1 MGNKSIQKFFA
12 DQNSVIDL
20 SSLGNAKGA
29 KVSLSG
35 PDMNITTPRGSVI
48 IVNGALYSSIKG
60 NNLAV
65 KFKDKTIT
73 GAKILG
79 SVDLKDIQLERID
92 SSLVDS
98 AQVEKKGNG
107 KRRNKKEEEELKKQL
122 DDAENAKK
130 EADKAKEEAEK
141 AKEAAEKAL
150 NEAFEVQNSSKQI
163 EEMLQN
169 FLADN
174 VAKDNLAQQSDA
186 SQQNTQAKATQASKQ
201 NDAEKVLPQ
210 PINKNTSTGKSNS
223 SKNEE
228 NKLDAESVKEPLK
241 VTLALAAES
250 NSGSK
255 DDSITNFTKPQFV
268 GSTAP
273 NATVIIKINGIA
285 VGQAVADSL
294 GNFTFTAPETLTDGT
309 YNLEA
314 EAKTADG
321 SGSAKLVI
329 TIDSVTDKPT
339 FELSPESSVSG
350 HKGLTP
356 TLTPSIV
363 GTAEENA
370 KVDIYVDNKLVA
382 SVDVDKD
389 GNWSYEFK
397 DNELSEGE
405 NSIKVVAVDKAGN
418 KNETTDSIITDTIAP
433 EKPTIELDDSSDS
446 GIKNDN
452 ITNSTLPT
460 FIGVAEPGSTV
471 SIYLGLKHLGEVI
484 VAKDGTWS
492 YTLTTPL
499 KDGEYNITATA
510 TDIAG
515 HTSATANLP
524 FTIDTRISYF
534 SAEIETTNDS
544 GIVGDNVT
552 NNTRPTFTGKTEPN
566 AIISVINSETGE
578 EVIFK
583 ANDKG
588 EWTFNFTSDSVEG
601 INNLTFTVEDV
612 AGNKKDFSFSYVID
626 TIAPVPPTVS
636 LEDYVVL
643 PNGIILSGNDLP
655 ALVGTAEPKSTILLM
670 RDGKLYDSI
679 EVDSNG
685 TWNYQFSNKFLQG
698 AYDIEIISQDAAGNK
713 SSTVKYS
720 FTIQTEV
727 VPPKAELDAS
737 DDSGAKGDWITNKH
751 NALTLLGTADRFAT
765 VNILIDGKTIGVTTA
780 DADGN
785 WNFDISRNLS
795 DNVYKI
801 TVESIDPLGRT
812 SSVDYQLTIDSF
824 TPIPT
829 VMLHDSA
836 DSGVKGDMITKINT
850 PLFTGM
856 AEANAKVSIYVDGV
870 LSGEAI
876 AGDDGVWNFQFTT
889 ALSDGSHDVTVK
901 VEDIAGNTASSSA
914 YNFQI
919 VTQTQ
924 KPTIEL
930 VNDTGVD
937 NTDHIINEKNP
948 ALTGTAAPYS
958 TVKLYIDGALIAEV
972 RTNKDG
978 RWEYTLKAD
987 QGLVDGDHRITAS
1000 VEDIAGNIAHSDP
1013 FLISVDTAISI
1024 PIVSLSP
1031 DSDSGI
1037 SDDNL
1042 TNIVKPTLHLKDID
1056 PDIISVQVWDA
1067 MSDTQIGVATQQP
1080 DGSWAYTFTSDL
1092 TEGLHQVYVKV
1103 EDIAGNKANSAI
1115 FDFTIDTTVS
1125 TPVISLLS
1133 KDDTGVTGDNLTN
1146 INKPGF
1152 AISGVDADAHRVVVQ
1167 VMHNGVSEEI
1177 ELSHLN
1183 GSWLFIPGNTWADGS
1198 YTLTVKVE
1206 DKAGNTNYSAPLTVV
1221 IDTQIAIDG
1230 VELVND
1236 SGVKGDNMTNDDRPH
1251 FRVTVPTDVN
1261 EVRLSIDGGNSWV
1274 QATPGVAGSWEYI
1287 WPTDLADGQYT
1298 LTVEAT
1304 DKAGNT
1310 VTKTID
1316 FAVDTTLSV
1325 PVIVL
1330 DSADDTGIQGDN
1342 MTNSTQPTFALQ
1354 HIDDDAVRVTVSV
1367 EHGGVTTTFDATKG
1381 TGGWTFTPPTS
1392 WADGDY
1398 TLSVSVEDKAGNT
1411 SHSASLTVTV
1421 DTQIAINNIEL
1432 VNDSGIPDDNL
1443 TNNVRPHFQVTV
1455 PTDVNVVRLSIDGG
1469 KTWFNATQSAT
1480 PGVWDYIWPDDVAD
1494 GGYTLTVEATDEAGN
1509 KATQTLD
1516 FTIDTTLSVPTLSLD
1531 SADDSGIAGDN
1542 ITNVKTPGFTLNNID
1557 TDVSRVIVEVMHN
1570 GIKQEVPL
1578 VQTGGQWR
1586 FAPTSDWADGDYI
1599 LTVKVEDRAGNVKQS
1614 APLTVTVDTHIAID
1628 RIELVNDSGIP
1639 GDNLTNEARPHF
1651 QVTVPADVNGVR
1663 LSIDGGKTWFDATQS
1678 ATSGVWDYTWLTNV
1692 ANGPHTLMV
1701 EASDKA
1707 GNKTTQKL
1715 DFTIDTILSEPTIT
1729 LDSADDSAAGD
1740 NITNVKMPGF
1750 TLGNIDA
1757 DVTKVVV
1764 TVAHDGKNQQIEL
1777 IKNGGV
1783 WRFTPGAAWT
1793 DGDYTLTVKVE
1804 DKAGNTNYS
1813 APLTV
1818 TIDTQTSIDRIELL
1832 NDTGIVGDNLTNEA
1846 RPQFHITVPTDVN
1859 SVQLSLDG
1867 GINWVNATL
1876 TSDGVWEYI
1885 WPTDLVEN
1893 TYTLTVKATDVA
1905 GNTATE
1911 TLNFIIDTTLSTPTI
1926 TLDSADDSG
1935 TANDNKTNVKTPGF
1949 IIGGIDSDVT
1959 QVVVQVMRD
1968 GHSEEV
1974 ELTQTNG
1981 QWRFV
1986 PGSAWTDGDYT
1997 LTVTVKDEAGNIR
2010 HSAPLTVTIDTQITI
2025 DHIELVNDSG
2035 IPDDNLT
2042 NNVRPHFQVTVP
2054 TDVNVVRLSIDGGK
2068 TWFNATQSAT
2078 PGVWDY
2084 TWLADVGEGKHTLT
2098 VEATDKA
2105 GNKTTQQLDFIIDT
2119 LLSEPTIVLD
2129 NTDDSGTKGDHL
2141 TNVNKPTFLLGNI
2154 DADARYV
2161 TVEVQHGGTK
2171 EVLTATKDAT
2181 GNWSVTPTG
2190 TWADGDYTLTVRVED
2205 EAGNEKHSASLTVT
2219 VDTQI
2224 TIDVIEL
2231 VNDNGI
2237 PGDNMTNDAHPQF
2250 RVTVPGDVNEV
2261 SLSIDGGV
2269 TWVKATQSATP
2280 GVWNYT
2286 WPGTVPDGDY
2296 TLNVKATD
2304 NAGNTVTETLHF
2316 TIDTTLSTPVIV
2328 LDSADDSGVHG
2339 DNMTNHTQ
2347 PTFAL
2352 QHIDDDAV
2360 RVTVSVE
2367 HGGVTTTFDATKDAG
2382 GWTFTPTGAWADG
2395 DYTLSVS
2402 VEDKAGN
2409 TSHSASLTV
2418 TVDTQIAINNIELVN
2433 DSGIPDDNLTNNVR
2447 PHFQVTVPTDVN
2459 VVRLSIDGGKT
2470 WFNATQ
2476 SATPG
2481 VWDYIWPD
2489 DVADGGYTLT
2499 VEATDE
2505 AGNKATQTLDFT
2517 IDTTLSVPTLSLDS
2531 ADDSGIAGDNITN
2544 VKTPGFTLNNID
2556 TDVSRVIVEVMHNG
2570 IKQEVPL
2577 VQTGGQW
2584 RFAPTSDWADGDYIL
2599 TVKVEDRAG
2608 NVKQSAPLTVTVDT
2622 HIAIDRIE
2630 LVNDSGI
2637 PGDNLTNEARPH
2649 FQVTVPADVNGV
2661 RLSIDGGKTW
2671 FDATQS
2677 ATSGV
2682 WDYTWLTN
2690 VANGPHTLMVE
2701 ASDKAGN
2708 KTTQKLDF
2716 TIDTILSE
2724 PTITL
2729 DSADDSAAGDNITNV
2744 KMPGFTLGN
2753 IDADVTKVV
2762 VTVAHDGKNQQIEL
2776 IKNGGVWRFTP
2787 GAAWTDGDYTLTV
2800 KVEDKAGNTNYSAP
2814 LTVTIDTQTS
2824 IDRIELLNDT
2834 GIVGDN
2840 LTNEARPQ
2848 FHITVPTDV
2857 NSVQLSLDG
2866 GINWVNA
2873 TLTSDGVWE
2882 YIWPTDLVENTYT
2895 LTVKATD
2902 VAGNTATETL
2912 NFIIDTTLSTPTITL
2927 DSADDSG
2934 TANDNKTNVK
2944 TPGFIIGG
2952 IDSDVTQVV
2961 VQVMRDGHSEEVEL
2975 TQTNGQWRFVPGS
2988 AWTDGDYTLTVTVKD
3003 EAGNIRHSAPLTVTI
3018 DTQITIDHIEL
3029 VNDSGIP
3036 DDNLTNNVR
3045 PHFQVTV
3052 PTDVNVVRLSI
3063 DGGKTWFNATQSATP
3078 GVWDYTWLAD
3088 VGEGKH
3094 TLTVEATDKAG
3105 NKTTQQ
3111 LDFIIDTLLSEP
3123 TIVLDNTDDSG
3134 TKGDNLTN
3142 VNKPTFLLGNIDADA
3157 RYVTVEVQH
3166 GGTKEVLTATK
3177 GATGIWS
3184 VTPTGT
3190 WADGDYTLTVRVEDD
3205 AGNVKY
3211 SAPLTVTVDTQ
3222 ITIDVIEL
3230 VNDNGIPGDNLTND
3244 VRPHFRVTVPGDVN
3258 EVRLSI
3264 DGGNTWVRA
3273 TQGTAGIWD
3282 YTWPKD
3288 VTDGLHT
3295 LTVEAT
3301 DKAGNKTTQTLD
3313 FTIDTRLSTPTI
3325 AMDSRDD
3332 TGAIGDHITSVKRP
3346 GFTIGNIDA
3355 DAHSVILRI
3364 TQGGNSQE
3372 VTLTQV
3378 GGQWRFT
3385 PDADWA
3391 DGSYTLTVEVTD
3403 NAGNVRQST
3412 PLVVTV
3418 DTQTSITDITLVNDH
3433 GVPDD
3438 NLTNSTRPQFEI
3450 TVPADVNSVQLSID
3464 GGANWVSAT
3473 QGIEGVWGY
3482 TWPTDMGDGKHTLT
3496 VMVTDRAGNTAT
3508 QTLEF
3513 FIDTRLSTPTI
3524 ALDST
3529 DDTGTPGD
3537 DMTNRTRPTFILQNI
3552 DSDVINV
3559 TVSVTHNGTTTSF
3572 TATQGAGGWSFT
3584 PPAPWGDGDYT
3595 LTVTVEDRAGNT
3607 RPSTP
3612 LTVTVDTQ
3620 IAIDRIE
3627 LVNDSGVPGDN
3638 VTKHVR
3644 PQFQISVPDDV
3655 EKVLLSIDGGTTWVT
3670 AIKSSTAGI
3679 WDYTWPTDMP
3689 EGQHTLTVEVTDG
3702 AGNKMTETL
3711 NFTIDITLLTPT
3723 IELAPDQD
3731 TGQNKNDNL
3740 TSVTQPVFVL
3750 GSIDKDVRH
3759 VELSIEHNGTFK
3771 TVVLTESADG
3781 WRYRPDSALAD
3792 GSYTFTVTVTDVAG
3806 NQQTSAPLKV
3816 TIDGTLTTPVIE
3828 LAAGEDSGTVGD
3840 RLTNHDRPVFDIHQV
3855 DSDVTRVMVKV
3866 TYNGKTHEEAAVFTN
3881 GQWRFTPSASWAD
3894 GSYQLAVVVE
3904 DLAGNVKESAP
3915 FEVRIDTTTTIN
3927 NIVLLN
3933 DTGVQNDQLT
3943 NVAKPSFRIDVPG
3956 DVVQVRVTLDGGA
3969 NWNVIR
3975 KNADG
3980 QWIFDSPNTLVDGTY
3995 TLRVEATDEAGNIAN
4010 KDLVFNID
4018 TNIQVPTIA
4027 LDAGQDTGAN
4037 TADNITNI
4045 SRPTFTIGNVD
4056 PDVIKVV
4063 VTIDGHDYNATKVG
4077 AGWQF
4082 TPGNAIPDGSY
4093 NITVTV
4099 EDKAGNTATSKPLP
4113 VVIDT
4118 TAEIESVTLV
4128 TDSGDSDV
4136 DNITKVDKPQFSI
4149 VTADDITHVR
4159 VKIDNAANWIELTKG
4174 GDGRWIFNVG
4184 SALPDGQH
4192 TLLVDVTD
4200 IAGNVAQETLQFT
4213 IDTTLRE
4220 PTIVLDPTHDTGDDT
4235 NDNLTRI
4242 NKPVFIIGNVDNDVS
4257 HIVVHIDGRDY
4268 TIENTGGNLTFTPDQ
4283 PLSDGQHTIS
4293 VTVTDIAGNTKTSA
4307 ELRIEI
4313 DTQVQ
4318 IDSVTLTTDSG
4329 VNDHDNVTNAT
4340 RPSFEIATPDDVTS
4354 VLVSFDGVNWT
4365 PISKNAAGQWEFTAG
4380 SALPDGH
4387 YTLHVQAT
4395 DRAGNTAN
4403 STLGFTVDT
4412 QIDGLSVVML
4422 DDAGKDSTDGITNIT
4437 SPRFEISA
4445 REPLQSVTVILNGKS
4460 STLTQGAGNKWL
4472 FTPDTP
4478 LVDGTY
4484 KIEIVAEDI
4493 AGNKISKEVSFTID
4507 TIVSDPSIDLLDADD
4522 TGESAVDNIT
4532 SVTTPRFVIGNVP
4545 ADIDTVVIRIN
4556 GVSYSVT
4563 ANGNNLWEFQ
4573 VPVALNDG
4581 VYEAVVVFRDI
4592 AGNTSE
4598 TKLPFTIDT
4607 TTSVSVRMEPASDT
4621 GNSNSDNL
4629 TNKQNPKFE
4638 GTAEP
4643 NAKLVI
4649 TIVDDKSGREVLK
4662 QTITVGADGNWSV
4675 TPNILPD
4682 GMYTINVVATDVA
4695 GNTAQTQERFTID
4708 TVTIDPT
4715 IRLSDPSIDDQH
4727 EATSLRPE
4735 FKGFAEAFSTI
4746 MIQWDGKVVGS
4757 ANANANGEWS
4767 WTPPSVLA
4775 PGSYVVSIVAKDKA
4789 GNESSQVDFPV
4800 VIPVIDVTP
4809 PTIKLSEESDSGA
4822 LGDFTTNNKT
4832 PTLIGST
4839 LPNTIVSIYVD
4850 GVKVGEATADTAG
4863 RYTFQLSEMKDG
4875 HYVVQVG
4882 IVNPRDNSELRSTA
4896 VDVTIDTEVAELVWN
4911 ISGMHEG
4918 GYINTVTPE
4927 IGGTSEPNSK
4937 ITIFVNGVEKA
4948 IAYTTG
4954 AGHWGVVLPALG
4966 NDGNYELTFKVEDVA
4981 GNIREFGPQ
4990 NVILDTVI
4998 SPLTV
5003 VLREADDSGKVGD
5016 WITNKSHVTIDGTA
5030 EAGSTLTIRNPQG
5043 VVIATLVVGND
5054 GRWSAELDLREGSNA
5069 FVVVSED
5076 KAGNSQQK
5084 EILIEHDTQIEISD
5098 ISLSRDTNSGDKY
5111 DLITNN
5117 KSPVLVA
5124 MTDPGATVQVYING
5138 VLQGTVEASSSGNIS
5153 YTMPANSADG
5163 EYQVQFVATD
5173 TAGNRVESAITTVTI
5188 DSQIAVFD
5196 IDEDSLPALSNN
5208 RALSVSG
5215 VGEAGSQVS
5224 IFVDGKLVNVVMVEA
5239 DGTWRAPILLQDDGT
5254 FNIHF
5259 SITDV
5264 AGNTEVSKDYSVD
5277 VDSSTDFP
5285 TLNLEDAS
5293 NSGSLD
5299 DLITNHN
5306 KPVLVG
5312 TAEAGATIHI
5322 YVDEKIVA
5330 NVLVLEDGTWS
5341 YQFDNALKDGEYSI
5355 RVVAEDPAGNTA
5367 ESPRLLVTIDTS
5379 TFIDNPAMV
5388 AGSDNGIF
5396 SNDSITSQT
5405 RPTFSI
5411 FGEMNQSVQIFIDGV
5426 LVDTITVTD
5435 RNQVYRPES
5444 PLGDGSHSIYY
5455 VITDKA
5461 GNTATSKTLN
5471 FTIDTFNTTPVA
5483 IDSIGG
5489 QTLAEMTGS
5498 DGKIYITDTTRN
5510 LLFSGSAEPNSKIE
5524 IIINGLNVG
5533 EVWVNEKGHWQM
5545 PVNPLYFTE
5554 GQLDITVKSTD
5565 RAGNVN
5571 QEKYSIW
5578 VDTHIKVFTS
5588 ELDDNKSS
5596 SKTEWWSNSDL
5607 ITMRG
5612 TGEIGATVSLIVA
5625 GVTLA
5630 TAVVAATGRWELS
5643 TDKLPEGTYDISL
5656 VIEDSAGNRWEDVR
5670 EIFIDRTPPNAPVV
5684 TYSDIVNDLIIM
5696 QGTAEAKSQLII
5708 TDSEGNTY
5716 TLTVPDNGKWS
5727 MAIPYPSEGKFT
5739 ITSVDAIGNR
5749 SDDVPLD
5756 IMKEVP
5762 VISLSPDSDSGTVG
5776 DNITRDK
5783 QPTFIIGNL
5792 ESDVVVVQV
5801 DINGT
5806 VYNAEK
5812 NADGVWFF
5820 TPGTPLADGSY
5831 TISVIASDAAGNQ
5844 KNSLPITV
5852 TIDSTLTV
5860 PEIALAAG
5868 EDNGASDSDNVTNHT
5883 QPKFTLQHIDADVT
5897 GVTVNV
5903 THNGVTD
5910 IYQAT
5915 QGADGWTFTPPAAWN
5930 DGNYT
5935 LSVTVVDRAG
5945 NSQQSASLAV
5955 TVDST
5960 VTVTADS
5967 QHDDASDDATAT
5979 AVTPPESETVN
5990 AESATHLRT
5999 EPSAA
6004 EESVVKV
6011 TAYSI
6016 TLLNADS
6023 GDEID
6028 RSISQTPS
6036 FEISVPENIVNVS
6049 IMFEGEEFTL
6059 PITNQKAIFEVP
6071 LSLEDGEYTMDVK
6084 FIDKDN
6090 DFLIKEKTFSVDH
6103 SSADIV
6109 NAMNVRG
6116 KTEDDINDSPSTS
6129 SVGHNNNGAIDVFA
6143 VNEVTLPVDNQEEH
6157 A

>member
-35 PDMNITTPRGSVI
+35 PDMNITTPHGSVI

-186 SQQNTQAKATQASKQ
+186 SQQNTQAKVTQASKQ

-534 SAEIETTNDS
+534 SAEIETTDDS

-601 INNLTFTVEDV
+601 VNNLTFTVEDV

-626 TIAPVPPTVS
+626 TVAPVPPTVS
-636 LEDYVVL
+636 LEDFVVL

-1037 SDDNL
+1037 ADDNL

-1103 EDIAGNKANSAI
+1103 EDIAGNKANSAV

-1381 TGGWTFTPPTS
+1381 TGGWSFTPTGA

-1432 VNDSGIPDDNL
+1432 VNDSGIPNDNL

-1480 PGVWDYIWPDDVAD
+1480 PGAWDYIWPDDVAD
-1494 GGYTLTVEATDEAGN
+1494 GGYTLTVEATDKAGN
-1509 KATQTLD
+1509 KTTQELD

-2129 NTDDSGTKGDHL
+2129 STDDSGTKGDNL

-2231 VNDNGI
+2231 VNGNGI

-2316 TIDTTLSTPVIV
+2316 TIDTTLSVPVIV
-2328 LDSADDSGVHG
+2328 LNSADDTGVQG
-2339 DNMTNHTQ
+2339 DNMTNSTQ

-2367 HGGVTTTFDATKDAG
+2367 HGGVTTTFDATKGVG
-2382 GWTFTPTGAWADG
+2382 GWSFTPTGAWADG

-2447 PHFQVTVPTDVN
+2447 PHFQVKVPTDVN
-2459 VVRLSIDGGKT
+2459 
-2470 WFNATQ
+2470 
-2476 SATPG
+2476 
-2481 VWDYIWPD
+2481 
-2489 DVADGGYTLT
+2489 
-2499 VEATDE
+2499 E
-2505 AGNKATQTLDFT
+2505 
-2517 IDTTLSVPTLSLDS
+2517 
-2531 ADDSGIAGDNITN
+2531 
-2544 VKTPGFTLNNID
+2544 
-2556 TDVSRVIVEVMHNG
+2556 
-2570 IKQEVPL
+2570 
-2577 VQTGGQW
+2577 
-2584 RFAPTSDWADGDYIL
+2584 
-2599 TVKVEDRAG
+2599 
-2608 NVKQSAPLTVTVDT
+2608 
-2622 HIAIDRIE
+2622 
-2630 LVNDSGI
+2630 
-2637 PGDNLTNEARPH
+2637 
-2649 FQVTVPADVNGV
+2649 
-2661 RLSIDGGKTW
+2661 
-2671 FDATQS
+2671 
-2677 ATSGV
+2677 
-2682 WDYTWLTN
+2682 
-2690 VANGPHTLMVE
+2690 
-2701 ASDKAGN
+2701 
-2708 KTTQKLDF
+2708 
-2716 TIDTILSE
+2716 
-2724 PTITL
+2724 
-2729 DSADDSAAGDNITNV
+2729 
-2744 KMPGFTLGN
+2744 
-2753 IDADVTKVV
+2753 
-2762 VTVAHDGKNQQIEL
+2762 
-2776 IKNGGVWRFTP
+2776 
-2787 GAAWTDGDYTLTV
+2787 
-2800 KVEDKAGNTNYSAP
+2800 
-2814 LTVTIDTQTS
+2814 
-2824 IDRIELLNDT
+2824 
-2834 GIVGDN
+2834 
-2840 LTNEARPQ
+2840 
-2848 FHITVPTDV
+2848 
-2857 NSVQLSLDG
+2857 
-2866 GINWVNA
+2866 
-2873 TLTSDGVWE
+2873 
-2882 YIWPTDLVENTYT
+2882 
-2895 LTVKATD
+2895 
-2902 VAGNTATETL
+2902 
-2912 NFIIDTTLSTPTITL
+2912 
-2927 DSADDSG
+2927 
-2934 TANDNKTNVK
+2934 
-2944 TPGFIIGG
+2944 
-2952 IDSDVTQVV
+2952 
-2961 VQVMRDGHSEEVEL
+2961 
-2975 TQTNGQWRFVPGS
+2975 
-2988 AWTDGDYTLTVTVKD
+2988 
-3003 EAGNIRHSAPLTVTI
+3003 
-3018 DTQITIDHIEL
+3018 
-3029 VNDSGIP
+3029 
-3036 DDNLTNNVR
+3036 
-3045 PHFQVTV
+3045 
-3052 PTDVNVVRLSI
+3052 VRLSI

-3105 NKTTQQ
+3105 NQTTQK
-3111 LDFIIDTLLSEP
+3111 LDFIIDTMLSEP
-3123 TIVLDNTDDSG
+3123 TIVLDSTDDSG

-3142 VNKPTFLLGNIDADA
+3142 ANKPTFILGNIDADA
-3157 RYVTVEVQH
+3157 RYVTVEVQY

-3325 AMDSRDD
+3325 TMDSRDD

-3346 GFTIGNIDA
+3346 GFTIGNIDS
-3355 DAHSVILRI
+3355 DAQSVILRI

-3412 PLVVTV
+3412 PLIVTV

-3464 GGANWVSAT
+3464 GGANWVSAA

-3620 IAIDRIE
+3620 IAIDHIE

-3711 NFTIDITLLTPT
+3711 NFTIDITLMTPT

-3840 RLTNHDRPVFDIHQV
+3840 RLTNHDRPVFDIRQV

-4307 ELRIEI
+4307 ELKIEI

-4532 SVTTPRFVIGNVP
+4532 SVTKPRFVIGNVP

-4556 GVSYSVT
+4556 GVSYPVT

-4896 VDVTIDTEVAELVWN
+4896 VDLTIDTEVAELVWN

-5285 TLNLEDAS
+5285 TLNLEDES

-5299 DLITNHN
+5299 DLITSHN

-5379 TFIDNPAMV
+5379 TFIDNPVMM

-5405 RPTFSI
+5405 RPAFSI
-5411 FGEMNQSVQIFIDGV
+5411 YGEMNQSVQIFIDGV

-5471 FTIDTFNTTPVA
+5471 FTIDTLNTTPVA

-5533 EVWVNEKGHWQM
+5533 EVWVNDKGHWQM

-5578 VDTHIKVFTS
+5578 VDTHIQVFTS

-5596 SKTEWWSNSDL
+5596 SKTDWWSNSST

-5612 TGEIGATVSLIVA
+5612 MGEIGATVSLIVA

-5630 TAVVAATGRWELS
+5630 TAVVAANGQWELS
-5643 TDKLPEGTYDISL
+5643 TDQLPEGKYDITLS
-5656 VIEDSAGNRWEDVR
+5656 IEDNAGNRKEEVH

-5708 TDSEGNTY
+5708 TDSNGNTY

-5930 DGNYT
+5930 DGTYT

-5967 QHDDASDDATAT
+5967 QHNDASDDATAT

-5999 EPSAA
+5999 VPSVA
-6004 EESVVKV
+6004 EESVVKE

-6049 IMFEGEEFTL
+6049 VMFEGEEFTL

-6084 FIDKDN
+6084 FIDKDD

-6109 NAMNVRG
+6109 NAMNARG
-6116 KTEDDINDSPSTS
+6116 KAEDDINDSPSTS

>member
-273 NATVIIKINGIA
+273 NATVIIKVNGIA

-418 KNETTDSIITDTIAP
+418 KNETTDSIITDTIPP

-1037 SDDNL
+1037 ADDNL

-1103 EDIAGNKANSAI
+1103 EDIAGNKANSAV

-1542 ITNVKTPGFTLNNID
+1542 ITSVKTPGFTLNNID

-1639 GDNLTNEARPHF
+1639 DDNLTNEARPHF

-1701 EASDKA
+1701 EA
-1707 GNKTTQKL
+1707 T
-1715 DFTIDTILSEPTIT
+1715 
-1729 LDSADDSAAGD
+1729 
-1740 NITNVKMPGF
+1740 
-1750 TLGNIDA
+1750 
-1757 DVTKVVV
+1757 
-1764 TVAHDGKNQQIEL
+1764 
-1777 IKNGGV
+1777 
-1783 WRFTPGAAWT
+1783 
-1793 DGDYTLTVKVE
+1793 
-1804 DKAGNTNYS
+1804 
-1813 APLTV
+1813 
-1818 TIDTQTSIDRIELL
+1818 
-1832 NDTGIVGDNLTNEA
+1832 
-1846 RPQFHITVPTDVN
+1846 
-1859 SVQLSLDG
+1859 
-1867 GINWVNATL
+1867 
-1876 TSDGVWEYI
+1876 
-1885 WPTDLVEN
+1885 
-1893 TYTLTVKATDVA
+1893 
-1905 GNTATE
+1905 
-1911 TLNFIIDTTLSTPTI
+1911 
-1926 TLDSADDSG
+1926 
-1935 TANDNKTNVKTPGF
+1935 
-1949 IIGGIDSDVT
+1949 
-1959 QVVVQVMRD
+1959 
-1968 GHSEEV
+1968 
-1974 ELTQTNG
+1974 
-1981 QWRFV
+1981 
-1986 PGSAWTDGDYT
+1986 
-1997 LTVTVKDEAGNIR
+1997 
-2010 HSAPLTVTIDTQITI
+2010 
-2025 DHIELVNDSG
+2025 
-2035 IPDDNLT
+2035 
-2042 NNVRPHFQVTVP
+2042 
-2054 TDVNVVRLSIDGGK
+2054 
-2068 TWFNATQSAT
+2068 
-2078 PGVWDY
+2078 
-2084 TWLADVGEGKHTLT
+2084 
-2098 VEATDKA
+2098 
-2105 GNKTTQQLDFIIDT
+2105 
-2119 LLSEPTIVLD
+2119 
-2129 NTDDSGTKGDHL
+2129 
-2141 TNVNKPTFLLGNI
+2141 
-2154 DADARYV
+2154 
-2161 TVEVQHGGTK
+2161 
-2171 EVLTATKDAT
+2171 
-2181 GNWSVTPTG
+2181 
-2190 TWADGDYTLTVRVED
+2190 
-2205 EAGNEKHSASLTVT
+2205 
-2219 VDTQI
+2219 
-2224 TIDVIEL
+2224 
-2231 VNDNGI
+2231 
-2237 PGDNMTNDAHPQF
+2237 
-2250 RVTVPGDVNEV
+2250 
-2261 SLSIDGGV
+2261 
-2269 TWVKATQSATP
+2269 
-2280 GVWNYT
+2280 
-2286 WPGTVPDGDY
+2286 
-2296 TLNVKATD
+2296 
-2304 NAGNTVTETLHF
+2304 
-2316 TIDTTLSTPVIV
+2316 
-2328 LDSADDSGVHG
+2328 
-2339 DNMTNHTQ
+2339 
-2347 PTFAL
+2347 
-2352 QHIDDDAV
+2352 
-2360 RVTVSVE
+2360 
-2367 HGGVTTTFDATKDAG
+2367 
-2382 GWTFTPTGAWADG
+2382 
-2395 DYTLSVS
+2395 
-2402 VEDKAGN
+2402 
-2409 TSHSASLTV
+2409 
-2418 TVDTQIAINNIELVN
+2418 
-2433 DSGIPDDNLTNNVR
+2433 
-2447 PHFQVTVPTDVN
+2447 
-2459 VVRLSIDGGKT
+2459 
-2470 WFNATQ
+2470 
-2476 SATPG
+2476 
-2481 VWDYIWPD
+2481 
-2489 DVADGGYTLT
+2489 
-2499 VEATDE
+2499 
-2505 AGNKATQTLDFT
+2505 
-2517 IDTTLSVPTLSLDS
+2517 
-2531 ADDSGIAGDNITN
+2531 
-2544 VKTPGFTLNNID
+2544 
-2556 TDVSRVIVEVMHNG
+2556 
-2570 IKQEVPL
+2570 
-2577 VQTGGQW
+2577 
-2584 RFAPTSDWADGDYIL
+2584 
-2599 TVKVEDRAG
+2599 
-2608 NVKQSAPLTVTVDT
+2608 
-2622 HIAIDRIE
+2622 
-2630 LVNDSGI
+2630 
-2637 PGDNLTNEARPH
+2637 
-2649 FQVTVPADVNGV
+2649 
-2661 RLSIDGGKTW
+2661 
-2671 FDATQS
+2671 
-2677 ATSGV
+2677 
-2682 WDYTWLTN
+2682 
-2690 VANGPHTLMVE
+2690 
-2701 ASDKAGN
+2701 DKAGN

-3177 GATGIWS
+3177 DATGNWSVTPTGTWADGDYTLTVRVEDDAGNVKYSASLTVTVDTQITIDVIELVNDSGTKGDNLTNDANPHFRITVPGDVNEVSLSIDGGVTWVKAMQSATPGVWNYTWPKTVADGDYTLTVKATDNAGNTVTRTLDFTIDTTLSTPVIVLDSADDSGVHGDNMTNHTQPTFALQHIDDDAVRVTVSVEHGGVTTTFDATKDAGGWTFTPTGAWADGDYTLSVSVEDKAGNTSHSASLTVTVDTQIAINNIELVNDSGIPNDNLTNNVRPHFQVTVPTDVNVVRLSIDGGKTWFNATQSATPGVWDYTWLADVGEGKHTLTVEATDKAGNQTTQKLDFIIDTLLSEPTIVLDSTDDSGTKGDNLTNANKPTFILGNIDADARYVTVEVQYGGTKEVLTATKGATGIWS

-3325 AMDSRDD
+3325 TMDSRDD

-3346 GFTIGNIDA
+3346 GFTIGNIDS
-3355 DAHSVILRI
+3355 DAQSVILRI

-3412 PLVVTV
+3412 PLIVTV

-3464 GGANWVSAT
+3464 GGANWVSAA

-3529 DDTGTPGD
+3529 DDTGTLGD

-3620 IAIDRIE
+3620 IAIDHIE

-3711 NFTIDITLLTPT
+3711 NFTIDITLMTPT

-3840 RLTNHDRPVFDIHQV
+3840 RLTNHDRPVFDIRQV

-3881 GQWRFTPSASWAD
+3881 GQWRFAPSASWAD

-4556 GVSYSVT
+4556 GVSYPVT

-5264 AGNTEVSKDYSVD
+5264 AGNTEVSKNYSVD

-5565 RAGNVN
+5565 RGGNVN

-5999 EPSAA
+5999 VPSAA
-6004 EESVVKV
+6004 EESVVKE

-6049 IMFEGEEFTL
+6049 VMFEGEEFTL

-6084 FIDKDN
+6084 FIDKDD

-6109 NAMNVRG
+6109 NAMNARG

>member
-418 KNETTDSIITDTIAP
+418 KNETTDSIITDTIPP

-958 TVKLYIDGALIAEV
+958 TVKLYVDGALIAEV

-1067 MSDTQIGVATQQP
+1067 ASDTQIGVATQQP

-1103 EDIAGNKANSAI
+1103 EDIAGNKANSAV

-1206 DKAGNTNYSAPLTVV
+1206 DKAGNTSYSAPLTVV

-1381 TGGWTFTPPTS
+1381 TGGWSFTPTGA

-1432 VNDSGIPDDNL
+1432 VNDSGIPNDNL

-1480 PGVWDYIWPDDVAD
+1480 PGAWDYIWPDDVAD
-1494 GGYTLTVEATDEAGN
+1494 GGYTLTVEATDKAGN
-1509 KATQTLD
+1509 KTTQELD

-1639 GDNLTNEARPHF
+1639 DDNLTNEARPHF

-2129 NTDDSGTKGDHL
+2129 STDDSGTKGDNL

-2328 LDSADDSGVHG
+2328 LDSADDTGIQG
-2339 DNMTNHTQ
+2339 DNMTNRTQ

-2352 QHIDDDAV
+2352 QQIDDDAV

-2433 DSGIPDDNLTNNVR
+2433 DSGIPN
-2447 PHFQVTVPTDVN
+2447 
-2459 VVRLSIDGGKT
+2459 
-2470 WFNATQ
+2470 
-2476 SATPG
+2476 
-2481 VWDYIWPD
+2481 
-2489 DVADGGYTLT
+2489 
-2499 VEATDE
+2499 
-2505 AGNKATQTLDFT
+2505 
-2517 IDTTLSVPTLSLDS
+2517 
-2531 ADDSGIAGDNITN
+2531 
-2544 VKTPGFTLNNID
+2544 
-2556 TDVSRVIVEVMHNG
+2556 
-2570 IKQEVPL
+2570 
-2577 VQTGGQW
+2577 
-2584 RFAPTSDWADGDYIL
+2584 
-2599 TVKVEDRAG
+2599 
-2608 NVKQSAPLTVTVDT
+2608 
-2622 HIAIDRIE
+2622 
-2630 LVNDSGI
+2630 
-2637 PGDNLTNEARPH
+2637 
-2649 FQVTVPADVNGV
+2649 
-2661 RLSIDGGKTW
+2661 
-2671 FDATQS
+2671 
-2677 ATSGV
+2677 
-2682 WDYTWLTN
+2682 
-2690 VANGPHTLMVE
+2690 
-2701 ASDKAGN
+2701 
-2708 KTTQKLDF
+2708 
-2716 TIDTILSE
+2716 
-2724 PTITL
+2724 
-2729 DSADDSAAGDNITNV
+2729 
-2744 KMPGFTLGN
+2744 
-2753 IDADVTKVV
+2753 
-2762 VTVAHDGKNQQIEL
+2762 
-2776 IKNGGVWRFTP
+2776 
-2787 GAAWTDGDYTLTV
+2787 
-2800 KVEDKAGNTNYSAP
+2800 
-2814 LTVTIDTQTS
+2814 
-2824 IDRIELLNDT
+2824 
-2834 GIVGDN
+2834 
-2840 LTNEARPQ
+2840 
-2848 FHITVPTDV
+2848 
-2857 NSVQLSLDG
+2857 
-2866 GINWVNA
+2866 
-2873 TLTSDGVWE
+2873 
-2882 YIWPTDLVENTYT
+2882 
-2895 LTVKATD
+2895 
-2902 VAGNTATETL
+2902 
-2912 NFIIDTTLSTPTITL
+2912 
-2927 DSADDSG
+2927 
-2934 TANDNKTNVK
+2934 
-2944 TPGFIIGG
+2944 
-2952 IDSDVTQVV
+2952 
-2961 VQVMRDGHSEEVEL
+2961 
-2975 TQTNGQWRFVPGS
+2975 
-2988 AWTDGDYTLTVTVKD
+2988 
-3003 EAGNIRHSAPLTVTI
+3003 
-3018 DTQITIDHIEL
+3018 
-3029 VNDSGIP
+3029 
-3036 DDNLTNNVR
+3036 DNLTNNVR

-3105 NKTTQQ
+3105 NQTTQQ

-3142 VNKPTFLLGNIDADA
+3142 VNKPTFLLGNIDVDA
-3157 RYVTVEVQH
+3157 RYVTVEVLH

-3273 TQGTAGIWD
+3273 TQGTAGTWD

-3325 AMDSRDD
+3325 TMDSRDD

-3346 GFTIGNIDA
+3346 GFTIGNIDS

-3412 PLVVTV
+3412 PLIVTV

-3464 GGANWVSAT
+3464 GGANWVSAA

-3482 TWPTDMGDGKHTLT
+3482 TWPTDMGDGKHILT

-3620 IAIDRIE
+3620 IAIDHIE

-3689 EGQHTLTVEVTDG
+3689 EGQHTLIVEVTDG
-3702 AGNKMTETL
+3702 AGNKMTGTL
-3711 NFTIDITLLTPT
+3711 DFTIDITLLTPT

-3840 RLTNHDRPVFDIHQV
+3840 RLTNHDRPVFDIRQI

-3915 FEVRIDTTTTIN
+3915 LEVRIDTTTTIN

-4018 TNIQVPTIA
+4018 TNVQVPTIA

-4257 HIVVHIDGRDY
+4257 HIVVHLDGRDY
-4268 TIENTGGNLTFTPDQ
+4268 TIENKGGNLTFTPDQ

-4307 ELRIEI
+4307 ELQIEI

-4445 REPLQSVTVILNGKS
+4445 REQLQSVTVILNGKS

-4532 SVTTPRFVIGNVP
+4532 SVTKPRFVIGNVP

-4556 GVSYSVT
+4556 GVSYPVT

-4662 QTITVGADGNWSV
+4662 HTITVGADGNWSV

-5578 VDTHIKVFTS
+5578 VDTHIQVFTS

-5596 SKTEWWSNSDL
+5596 SKTDWWSNSST

-5612 TGEIGATVSLIVA
+5612 MGEIGATVSLIVA

-5630 TAVVAATGRWELS
+5630 TAVVAANGQWELS
-5643 TDKLPEGTYDISL
+5643 TDQLPEGKYDITLS
-5656 VIEDSAGNRWEDVR
+5656 IEDNAGNRKEEVH

-5708 TDSEGNTY
+5708 TDSNGNTY

-5967 QHDDASDDATAT
+5967 QHDDASDDATPT

-5990 AESATHLRT
+5990 AESDTHLRT
-5999 EPSAA
+5999 VSSAA
-6004 EESVVKV
+6004 EESVVKE

-6049 IMFEGEEFTL
+6049 VMFEGEEFTL

-6109 NAMNVRG
+6109 NAMNARG

>member
-1000 VEDIAGNIAHSDP
+1000 VEYIAGNIAHSDP

-2129 NTDDSGTKGDHL
+2129 STDDSGTKGDHL

-2418 TVDTQIAINNIELVN
+2418 TVDTQIAINN
-2433 DSGIPDDNLTNNVR
+2433 
-2447 PHFQVTVPTDVN
+2447 
-2459 VVRLSIDGGKT
+2459 
-2470 WFNATQ
+2470 
-2476 SATPG
+2476 
-2481 VWDYIWPD
+2481 
-2489 DVADGGYTLT
+2489 
-2499 VEATDE
+2499 
-2505 AGNKATQTLDFT
+2505 
-2517 IDTTLSVPTLSLDS
+2517 
-2531 ADDSGIAGDNITN
+2531 
-2544 VKTPGFTLNNID
+2544 
-2556 TDVSRVIVEVMHNG
+2556 
-2570 IKQEVPL
+2570 
-2577 VQTGGQW
+2577 
-2584 RFAPTSDWADGDYIL
+2584 
-2599 TVKVEDRAG
+2599 
-2608 NVKQSAPLTVTVDT
+2608 
-2622 HIAIDRIE
+2622 
-2630 LVNDSGI
+2630 
-2637 PGDNLTNEARPH
+2637 
-2649 FQVTVPADVNGV
+2649 
-2661 RLSIDGGKTW
+2661 
-2671 FDATQS
+2671 
-2677 ATSGV
+2677 
-2682 WDYTWLTN
+2682 
-2690 VANGPHTLMVE
+2690 
-2701 ASDKAGN
+2701 
-2708 KTTQKLDF
+2708 
-2716 TIDTILSE
+2716 
-2724 PTITL
+2724 
-2729 DSADDSAAGDNITNV
+2729 
-2744 KMPGFTLGN
+2744 
-2753 IDADVTKVV
+2753 
-2762 VTVAHDGKNQQIEL
+2762 
-2776 IKNGGVWRFTP
+2776 
-2787 GAAWTDGDYTLTV
+2787 
-2800 KVEDKAGNTNYSAP
+2800 
-2814 LTVTIDTQTS
+2814 
-2824 IDRIELLNDT
+2824 
-2834 GIVGDN
+2834 
-2840 LTNEARPQ
+2840 
-2848 FHITVPTDV
+2848 
-2857 NSVQLSLDG
+2857 
-2866 GINWVNA
+2866 
-2873 TLTSDGVWE
+2873 
-2882 YIWPTDLVENTYT
+2882 
-2895 LTVKATD
+2895 
-2902 VAGNTATETL
+2902 
-2912 NFIIDTTLSTPTITL
+2912 
-2927 DSADDSG
+2927 
-2934 TANDNKTNVK
+2934 
-2944 TPGFIIGG
+2944 
-2952 IDSDVTQVV
+2952 
-2961 VQVMRDGHSEEVEL
+2961 
-2975 TQTNGQWRFVPGS
+2975 
-2988 AWTDGDYTLTVTVKD
+2988 
-3003 EAGNIRHSAPLTVTI
+3003 
-3018 DTQITIDHIEL
+3018 IEL

-4556 GVSYSVT
+4556 GVSYPVT

>member
-122 DDAENAKK
+122 DEAENAKK

-150 NEAFEVQNSSKQI
+150 NEAFEVQNSSKQM
-163 EEMLQN
+163 EEMLQE

-446 GIKNDN
+446 GIKNDS

-534 SAEIETTNDS
+534 SAEIETTDDS

-601 INNLTFTVEDV
+601 VNNLTFTVEDV

-626 TIAPVPPTVS
+626 TVAPVPPTVS
-636 LEDYVVL
+636 LEDFVVL

-1037 SDDNL
+1037 ADDNL

-1103 EDIAGNKANSAI
+1103 EDIAGNKANSAV

-1183 GSWLFIPGNTWADGS
+1183 GSWLFTPGNTWADGS

-1381 TGGWTFTPPTS
+1381 TGGWSFTPTGA

-1432 VNDSGIPDDNL
+1432 VNDSGIPNDNL

-1480 PGVWDYIWPDDVAD
+1480 PGAWDYIWPDDVAD
-1494 GGYTLTVEATDEAGN
+1494 GGYTLTVEATDKAGN
-1509 KATQTLD
+1509 KTTQELD

-1557 TDVSRVIVEVMHN
+1557 TDVSRVTVEVMHN

-1678 ATSGVWDYTWLTNV
+1678 ATPGVWDYTWLTNV

-1715 DFTIDTILSEPTIT
+1715 DFIIDTMLSEPTIT

-2010 HSAPLTVTIDTQITI
+2010 HSAPLTVTIDTQIAI

-2042 NNVRPHFQVTVP
+2042 N
-2054 TDVNVVRLSIDGGK
+2054 
-2068 TWFNATQSAT
+2068 
-2078 PGVWDY
+2078 
-2084 TWLADVGEGKHTLT
+2084 
-2098 VEATDKA
+2098 EA
-2105 GNKTTQQLDFIIDT
+2105 
-2119 LLSEPTIVLD
+2119 
-2129 NTDDSGTKGDHL
+2129 
-2141 TNVNKPTFLLGNI
+2141 
-2154 DADARYV
+2154 
-2161 TVEVQHGGTK
+2161 
-2171 EVLTATKDAT
+2171 
-2181 GNWSVTPTG
+2181 
-2190 TWADGDYTLTVRVED
+2190 
-2205 EAGNEKHSASLTVT
+2205 
-2219 VDTQI
+2219 
-2224 TIDVIEL
+2224 
-2231 VNDNGI
+2231 
-2237 PGDNMTNDAHPQF
+2237 
-2250 RVTVPGDVNEV
+2250 
-2261 SLSIDGGV
+2261 
-2269 TWVKATQSATP
+2269 
-2280 GVWNYT
+2280 
-2286 WPGTVPDGDY
+2286 
-2296 TLNVKATD
+2296 
-2304 NAGNTVTETLHF
+2304 
-2316 TIDTTLSTPVIV
+2316 
-2328 LDSADDSGVHG
+2328 
-2339 DNMTNHTQ
+2339 
-2347 PTFAL
+2347 
-2352 QHIDDDAV
+2352 
-2360 RVTVSVE
+2360 
-2367 HGGVTTTFDATKDAG
+2367 
-2382 GWTFTPTGAWADG
+2382 
-2395 DYTLSVS
+2395 
-2402 VEDKAGN
+2402 
-2409 TSHSASLTV
+2409 
-2418 TVDTQIAINNIELVN
+2418 
-2433 DSGIPDDNLTNNVR
+2433 
-2447 PHFQVTVPTDVN
+2447 
-2459 VVRLSIDGGKT
+2459 
-2470 WFNATQ
+2470 
-2476 SATPG
+2476 
-2481 VWDYIWPD
+2481 
-2489 DVADGGYTLT
+2489 
-2499 VEATDE
+2499 
-2505 AGNKATQTLDFT
+2505 
-2517 IDTTLSVPTLSLDS
+2517 
-2531 ADDSGIAGDNITN
+2531 
-2544 VKTPGFTLNNID
+2544 
-2556 TDVSRVIVEVMHNG
+2556 
-2570 IKQEVPL
+2570 
-2577 VQTGGQW
+2577 
-2584 RFAPTSDWADGDYIL
+2584 
-2599 TVKVEDRAG
+2599 
-2608 NVKQSAPLTVTVDT
+2608 
-2622 HIAIDRIE
+2622 
-2630 LVNDSGI
+2630 
-2637 PGDNLTNEARPH
+2637 
-2649 FQVTVPADVNGV
+2649 
-2661 RLSIDGGKTW
+2661 
-2671 FDATQS
+2671 
-2677 ATSGV
+2677 
-2682 WDYTWLTN
+2682 
-2690 VANGPHTLMVE
+2690 
-2701 ASDKAGN
+2701 
-2708 KTTQKLDF
+2708 
-2716 TIDTILSE
+2716 
-2724 PTITL
+2724 
-2729 DSADDSAAGDNITNV
+2729 
-2744 KMPGFTLGN
+2744 
-2753 IDADVTKVV
+2753 
-2762 VTVAHDGKNQQIEL
+2762 
-2776 IKNGGVWRFTP
+2776 
-2787 GAAWTDGDYTLTV
+2787 
-2800 KVEDKAGNTNYSAP
+2800 
-2814 LTVTIDTQTS
+2814 
-2824 IDRIELLNDT
+2824 
-2834 GIVGDN
+2834 
-2840 LTNEARPQ
+2840 
-2848 FHITVPTDV
+2848 
-2857 NSVQLSLDG
+2857 
-2866 GINWVNA
+2866 
-2873 TLTSDGVWE
+2873 
-2882 YIWPTDLVENTYT
+2882 
-2895 LTVKATD
+2895 
-2902 VAGNTATETL
+2902 
-2912 NFIIDTTLSTPTITL
+2912 
-2927 DSADDSG
+2927 
-2934 TANDNKTNVK
+2934 
-2944 TPGFIIGG
+2944 
-2952 IDSDVTQVV
+2952 
-2961 VQVMRDGHSEEVEL
+2961 
-2975 TQTNGQWRFVPGS
+2975 
-2988 AWTDGDYTLTVTVKD
+2988 
-3003 EAGNIRHSAPLTVTI
+3003 
-3018 DTQITIDHIEL
+3018 
-3029 VNDSGIP
+3029 
-3036 DDNLTNNVR
+3036 R

-3177 GATGIWS
+3177 DATGNWSVTPTGTWADGDYTLTVRVEDEAGNEKHSASLTVTVDTQITIDAIELVNDNGIPGDNMTNDAHPQFRVTVPGDVNEVSLSIDGGVTWVKATQSATPGVWNYTWPGTVPDGDYTLNVKATDNAGNTVTETLHFTIDTTLSTPVIVLDSADDTGIQGDNMTNRTQPTFNLQHIDDDAVRVTVSVEHGGVTTTFDATKGVGGWTFTPPTSWGAGDYTLSVSVEDKAGNTSHSASLTVTVDTQIAINNIELVNDSGIPDDNLTNNVRPQFQVKVPTDVNEVRLSIDGGKTWFNATQSATPGVWDYTWLADVGEGKHTLTVEATDKAGNQTTQKLDFIIDTLLSEPTIVLDSTDDSGTKGDNLTNANKPTFLLGNIDADARYVTVEVQHGSTKEVLTATKGATGIWS

-3190 WADGDYTLTVRVEDD
+3190 WADGDYTLTVRVEDE

-3222 ITIDVIEL
+3222 ITIDAIEL

-3325 AMDSRDD
+3325 TMDSRDD

-3346 GFTIGNIDA
+3346 GFTIGNIDS
-3355 DAHSVILRI
+3355 DAQSVILRI

-3412 PLVVTV
+3412 PLIVTV

-3464 GGANWVSAT
+3464 GGANWVSAA

-3482 TWPTDMGDGKHTLT
+3482 TWPTDMGDGKHILT

-3620 IAIDRIE
+3620 IAIDHIE

-3689 EGQHTLTVEVTDG
+3689 EGQHTLIVEVTDG
-3702 AGNKMTETL
+3702 AGNKMTGTL
-3711 NFTIDITLLTPT
+3711 DFTIDITLLTPT

-3740 TSVTQPVFVL
+3740 TSVTQPIFVL

-3840 RLTNHDRPVFDIHQV
+3840 RLTNHDRPVFDIRQV

-3956 DVVQVRVTLDGGA
+3956 DVIQVRVTLDGGA

-3995 TLRVEATDEAGNIAN
+3995 TLRVEATDQAGNIAN

-4184 SALPDGQH
+4184 SALPDGKH

-4242 NKPVFIIGNVDNDVS
+4242 NKPVLIIGNVDNDVS

-4307 ELRIEI
+4307 ELQIEI

-4532 SVTTPRFVIGNVP
+4532 SVTKPRFVIGNVP

-4556 GVSYSVT
+4556 GVSYPVT

-4621 GNSNSDNL
+4621 GSSNSDNL

-4662 QTITVGADGNWSV
+4662 HTITVGADGNWSV

-4715 IRLSDPSIDDQH
+4715 IRLSDPSIDDQY

-4735 FKGFAEAFSTI
+4735 FKGLAEAFSTI

-4832 PTLIGST
+4832 PTLVGNT
-4839 LPNTIVSIYVD
+4839 LPNAIVSIYVD

-4966 NDGNYELTFKVEDVA
+4966 NDGNYVLTFKVEDVA

-5084 EILIEHDTQIEISD
+5084 DILIEHDTQIEISD

-5299 DLITNHN
+5299 DLITSHN

-5379 TFIDNPAMV
+5379 TFIDNPVMM

-5405 RPTFSI
+5405 RPAFSI
-5411 FGEMNQSVQIFIDGV
+5411 YGEMNQSVQIFIDGV

-5533 EVWVNEKGHWQM
+5533 EVWVNDKGHWQM

-5578 VDTHIKVFTS
+5578 VDTHIQVFTS

-5596 SKTEWWSNSDL
+5596 SKTDWWSNSST

-5612 TGEIGATVSLIVA
+5612 MGEIGATVSLIVA

-5630 TAVVAATGRWELS
+5630 TAVVAANGQWELS
-5643 TDKLPEGTYDISL
+5643 TDQLPEGKYDITLS
-5656 VIEDSAGNRWEDVR
+5656 IEDNAGNRKEEVH

-5708 TDSEGNTY
+5708 TDSNGNTY

-5756 IMKEVP
+5756 IMKETP

-5776 DNITRDK
+5776 DNITRDN

-5868 EDNGASDSDNVTNHT
+5868 EGNGASDSDNVTNHNHT

-5930 DGNYT
+5930 DGTYT

-5945 NSQQSASLAV
+5945 NSLQSASLEV

-5999 EPSAA
+5999 VPSAA
-6004 EESVVKV
+6004 EESVVKE

-6049 IMFEGEEFTL
+6049 VMFEGEEFTL

-6084 FIDKDN
+6084 FIDKDD

-6109 NAMNVRG
+6109 NAMNARG

>member
-35 PDMNITTPRGSVI
+35 PDMNITTPHGSVI

-122 DDAENAKK
+122 DEAENAKK

-321 SGSAKLVI
+321 SGSTKLVI

-446 GIKNDN
+446 GIKNDS

-534 SAEIETTNDS
+534 SAEIETTDDS

-601 INNLTFTVEDV
+601 VNNLTFTVEDV

-626 TIAPVPPTVS
+626 TVAPVPPTVS
-636 LEDYVVL
+636 LEDFVVL

-1067 MSDTQIGVATQQP
+1067 ASDTQIGVATQQP

-1103 EDIAGNKANSAI
+1103 EDIAGNKANSAV

-1183 GSWLFIPGNTWADGS
+1183 GSWLFTPGNTWADGS

-1330 DSADDTGIQGDN
+1330 NSADDTGVQGDN

-1381 TGGWTFTPPTS
+1381 VGGWSFTPTGA

-1432 VNDSGIPDDNL
+1432 VNDSGIPNDNL

-1469 KTWFNATQSAT
+1469 KTWFNATQNAT

-1509 KATQTLD
+1509 KTTQTLD

-1557 TDVSRVIVEVMHN
+1557 TDVSRVTVEVMHN

-1639 GDNLTNEARPHF
+1639 DDNLTNEARPHF

-1678 ATSGVWDYTWLTNV
+1678 ATPGVWDYTWLTNV

-1715 DFTIDTILSEPTIT
+1715 DFIIDTMLSEPTIT

-1876 TSDGVWEYI
+1876 TPDGVWEYI

-2010 HSAPLTVTIDTQITI
+2010 HSAPLTVTIDTQIAI

-2042 NNVRPHFQVTVP
+2042 NNVRPQFQVKVP
-2054 TDVNVVRLSIDGGK
+2054 TDVNEVRLSIDGGK

-2105 GNKTTQQLDFIIDT
+2105 GNQTTQKLDFIIDT

-2129 NTDDSGTKGDHL
+2129 NTDDSGIKGDNL
-2141 TNVNKPTFLLGNI
+2141 TNANKPTFLLGNI

-2161 TVEVQHGGTK
+2161 TVEVQHG
-2171 EVLTATKDAT
+2171 
-2181 GNWSVTPTG
+2181 S
-2190 TWADGDYTLTVRVED
+2190 
-2205 EAGNEKHSASLTVT
+2205 
-2219 VDTQI
+2219 
-2224 TIDVIEL
+2224 
-2231 VNDNGI
+2231 
-2237 PGDNMTNDAHPQF
+2237 
-2250 RVTVPGDVNEV
+2250 
-2261 SLSIDGGV
+2261 
-2269 TWVKATQSATP
+2269 
-2280 GVWNYT
+2280 
-2286 WPGTVPDGDY
+2286 
-2296 TLNVKATD
+2296 
-2304 NAGNTVTETLHF
+2304 
-2316 TIDTTLSTPVIV
+2316 
-2328 LDSADDSGVHG
+2328 
-2339 DNMTNHTQ
+2339 
-2347 PTFAL
+2347 
-2352 QHIDDDAV
+2352 
-2360 RVTVSVE
+2360 
-2367 HGGVTTTFDATKDAG
+2367 
-2382 GWTFTPTGAWADG
+2382 
-2395 DYTLSVS
+2395 
-2402 VEDKAGN
+2402 
-2409 TSHSASLTV
+2409 
-2418 TVDTQIAINNIELVN
+2418 
-2433 DSGIPDDNLTNNVR
+2433 
-2447 PHFQVTVPTDVN
+2447 
-2459 VVRLSIDGGKT
+2459 
-2470 WFNATQ
+2470 
-2476 SATPG
+2476 
-2481 VWDYIWPD
+2481 
-2489 DVADGGYTLT
+2489 
-2499 VEATDE
+2499 
-2505 AGNKATQTLDFT
+2505 
-2517 IDTTLSVPTLSLDS
+2517 
-2531 ADDSGIAGDNITN
+2531 
-2544 VKTPGFTLNNID
+2544 
-2556 TDVSRVIVEVMHNG
+2556 
-2570 IKQEVPL
+2570 
-2577 VQTGGQW
+2577 
-2584 RFAPTSDWADGDYIL
+2584 
-2599 TVKVEDRAG
+2599 
-2608 NVKQSAPLTVTVDT
+2608 
-2622 HIAIDRIE
+2622 
-2630 LVNDSGI
+2630 
-2637 PGDNLTNEARPH
+2637 
-2649 FQVTVPADVNGV
+2649 
-2661 RLSIDGGKTW
+2661 
-2671 FDATQS
+2671 
-2677 ATSGV
+2677 
-2682 WDYTWLTN
+2682 
-2690 VANGPHTLMVE
+2690 
-2701 ASDKAGN
+2701 
-2708 KTTQKLDF
+2708 
-2716 TIDTILSE
+2716 
-2724 PTITL
+2724 
-2729 DSADDSAAGDNITNV
+2729 
-2744 KMPGFTLGN
+2744 
-2753 IDADVTKVV
+2753 
-2762 VTVAHDGKNQQIEL
+2762 
-2776 IKNGGVWRFTP
+2776 
-2787 GAAWTDGDYTLTV
+2787 
-2800 KVEDKAGNTNYSAP
+2800 
-2814 LTVTIDTQTS
+2814 
-2824 IDRIELLNDT
+2824 
-2834 GIVGDN
+2834 
-2840 LTNEARPQ
+2840 
-2848 FHITVPTDV
+2848 
-2857 NSVQLSLDG
+2857 
-2866 GINWVNA
+2866 
-2873 TLTSDGVWE
+2873 
-2882 YIWPTDLVENTYT
+2882 
-2895 LTVKATD
+2895 
-2902 VAGNTATETL
+2902 
-2912 NFIIDTTLSTPTITL
+2912 
-2927 DSADDSG
+2927 
-2934 TANDNKTNVK
+2934 
-2944 TPGFIIGG
+2944 
-2952 IDSDVTQVV
+2952 
-2961 VQVMRDGHSEEVEL
+2961 
-2975 TQTNGQWRFVPGS
+2975 
-2988 AWTDGDYTLTVTVKD
+2988 
-3003 EAGNIRHSAPLTVTI
+3003 
-3018 DTQITIDHIEL
+3018 
-3029 VNDSGIP
+3029 
-3036 DDNLTNNVR
+3036 
-3045 PHFQVTV
+3045 
-3052 PTDVNVVRLSI
+3052 
-3063 DGGKTWFNATQSATP
+3063 
-3078 GVWDYTWLAD
+3078 
-3088 VGEGKH
+3088 
-3094 TLTVEATDKAG
+3094 
-3105 NKTTQQ
+3105 
-3111 LDFIIDTLLSEP
+3111 
-3123 TIVLDNTDDSG
+3123 
-3134 TKGDNLTN
+3134 
-3142 VNKPTFLLGNIDADA
+3142 
-3157 RYVTVEVQH
+3157 
-3166 GGTKEVLTATK
+3166 TKEVLTATK

-3190 WADGDYTLTVRVEDD
+3190 WADGDYTLTVRVEDE

-3325 AMDSRDD
+3325 TMDSRDD

-3346 GFTIGNIDA
+3346 GFTIGNIDS
-3355 DAHSVILRI
+3355 DAQSVILRI

-3412 PLVVTV
+3412 PLIVTV

-3464 GGANWVSAT
+3464 GGANWVSAA

-3620 IAIDRIE
+3620 IAIDHIE

-3689 EGQHTLTVEVTDG
+3689 EGQHTLIVEVTDG
-3702 AGNKMTETL
+3702 AGNKMTGTL
-3711 NFTIDITLLTPT
+3711 DFTIDITLLTPT

-3840 RLTNHDRPVFDIHQV
+3840 RLTNHDRPVFDIRQV

-3915 FEVRIDTTTTIN
+3915 LEVRIDTTTTIN

-3956 DVVQVRVTLDGGA
+3956 DVIQVRVTLDGGA

-4184 SALPDGQH
+4184 SALPDGKH

-4307 ELRIEI
+4307 ELQIEI

-4532 SVTTPRFVIGNVP
+4532 SVTKPRFVIGNVP

-4556 GVSYSVT
+4556 GVSYPVT

-4621 GNSNSDNL
+4621 GSSNSDNL

-4649 TIVDDKSGREVLK
+4649 TIVDDKSDREVLK
-4662 QTITVGADGNWSV
+4662 HTITVGADGNWSV

-4715 IRLSDPSIDDQH
+4715 IRLSDPSIDDQY

-4735 FKGFAEAFSTI
+4735 FKGLAEAFSTI

-4832 PTLIGST
+4832 PTLVGNT
-4839 LPNTIVSIYVD
+4839 LPNAIVSIYVD

-4966 NDGNYELTFKVEDVA
+4966 NDGNYVLTFKVEDVA

-5084 EILIEHDTQIEISD
+5084 DILIEHDTQIEISD

-5299 DLITNHN
+5299 DLITSHN

-5379 TFIDNPAMV
+5379 TFIDNPVMM

-5405 RPTFSI
+5405 RPAFSI
-5411 FGEMNQSVQIFIDGV
+5411 YGEMNQSVQIFIDGV

-5533 EVWVNEKGHWQM
+5533 EVWVNDKGHWQM

-5578 VDTHIKVFTS
+5578 VDTHIQVFTS

-5596 SKTEWWSNSDL
+5596 SKTDWWSNSST

-5612 TGEIGATVSLIVA
+5612 MGEIGATVSLIVA

-5630 TAVVAATGRWELS
+5630 TAVVAANGQWELS
-5643 TDKLPEGTYDISL
+5643 TDQLPEGKYDITLS
-5656 VIEDSAGNRWEDVR
+5656 IEDNAGNRKEEVH

-5708 TDSEGNTY
+5708 TDSNGNTY

-5756 IMKEVP
+5756 IMKETP

-5776 DNITRDK
+5776 DNITRDN

-5868 EDNGASDSDNVTNHT
+5868 EGNGVSDSDNVTNHNHT

-5930 DGNYT
+5930 DGTYT

-5945 NSQQSASLAV
+5945 NSLQSASLEV

-5999 EPSAA
+5999 VPSAA
-6004 EESVVKV
+6004 EESVVKE

-6049 IMFEGEEFTL
+6049 VMFEGEEFTL

-6084 FIDKDN
+6084 FIDKDD

-6109 NAMNVRG
+6109 NAMNARG

>member
-35 PDMNITTPRGSVI
+35 PDMNITTPHGSVI

-122 DDAENAKK
+122 DEAENAKK

-446 GIKNDN
+446 GIKNDS

-534 SAEIETTNDS
+534 SAEIETTDDS

-601 INNLTFTVEDV
+601 VNNLTFTVEDV
-612 AGNKKDFSFSYVID
+612 AGNKKDFSFSYIID
-626 TIAPVPPTVS
+626 TVAPVPPTVS
-636 LEDYVVL
+636 LEDFVVL

-1067 MSDTQIGVATQQP
+1067 ASDTQIGVATQQP

-1103 EDIAGNKANSAI
+1103 EDIAGNKANSAV

-1183 GSWLFIPGNTWADGS
+1183 GSWLFTPGNTWADGS

-1330 DSADDTGIQGDN
+1330 NSADDTGVQGDN

-1432 VNDSGIPDDNL
+1432 VNDSGIPNDNL

-1469 KTWFNATQSAT
+1469 KTWFNATQNAT

-1509 KATQTLD
+1509 KTTQTLD

-1557 TDVSRVIVEVMHN
+1557 TDVSRVTVEVMHN

-1678 ATSGVWDYTWLTNV
+1678 ATPGVWDYTWLTNV

-1715 DFTIDTILSEPTIT
+1715 DFIIDTMLSEPTIT

-2010 HSAPLTVTIDTQITI
+2010 HSAPLTVTIDTQIAI

-2042 NNVRPHFQVTVP
+2042 N
-2054 TDVNVVRLSIDGGK
+2054 
-2068 TWFNATQSAT
+2068 
-2078 PGVWDY
+2078 
-2084 TWLADVGEGKHTLT
+2084 
-2098 VEATDKA
+2098 EA
-2105 GNKTTQQLDFIIDT
+2105 
-2119 LLSEPTIVLD
+2119 
-2129 NTDDSGTKGDHL
+2129 
-2141 TNVNKPTFLLGNI
+2141 
-2154 DADARYV
+2154 
-2161 TVEVQHGGTK
+2161 
-2171 EVLTATKDAT
+2171 
-2181 GNWSVTPTG
+2181 
-2190 TWADGDYTLTVRVED
+2190 
-2205 EAGNEKHSASLTVT
+2205 
-2219 VDTQI
+2219 
-2224 TIDVIEL
+2224 
-2231 VNDNGI
+2231 
-2237 PGDNMTNDAHPQF
+2237 
-2250 RVTVPGDVNEV
+2250 
-2261 SLSIDGGV
+2261 
-2269 TWVKATQSATP
+2269 
-2280 GVWNYT
+2280 
-2286 WPGTVPDGDY
+2286 
-2296 TLNVKATD
+2296 
-2304 NAGNTVTETLHF
+2304 
-2316 TIDTTLSTPVIV
+2316 
-2328 LDSADDSGVHG
+2328 
-2339 DNMTNHTQ
+2339 
-2347 PTFAL
+2347 
-2352 QHIDDDAV
+2352 
-2360 RVTVSVE
+2360 
-2367 HGGVTTTFDATKDAG
+2367 
-2382 GWTFTPTGAWADG
+2382 
-2395 DYTLSVS
+2395 
-2402 VEDKAGN
+2402 
-2409 TSHSASLTV
+2409 
-2418 TVDTQIAINNIELVN
+2418 
-2433 DSGIPDDNLTNNVR
+2433 
-2447 PHFQVTVPTDVN
+2447 
-2459 VVRLSIDGGKT
+2459 
-2470 WFNATQ
+2470 
-2476 SATPG
+2476 
-2481 VWDYIWPD
+2481 
-2489 DVADGGYTLT
+2489 
-2499 VEATDE
+2499 
-2505 AGNKATQTLDFT
+2505 
-2517 IDTTLSVPTLSLDS
+2517 
-2531 ADDSGIAGDNITN
+2531 
-2544 VKTPGFTLNNID
+2544 
-2556 TDVSRVIVEVMHNG
+2556 
-2570 IKQEVPL
+2570 
-2577 VQTGGQW
+2577 
-2584 RFAPTSDWADGDYIL
+2584 
-2599 TVKVEDRAG
+2599 
-2608 NVKQSAPLTVTVDT
+2608 
-2622 HIAIDRIE
+2622 
-2630 LVNDSGI
+2630 
-2637 PGDNLTNEARPH
+2637 
-2649 FQVTVPADVNGV
+2649 
-2661 RLSIDGGKTW
+2661 
-2671 FDATQS
+2671 
-2677 ATSGV
+2677 
-2682 WDYTWLTN
+2682 
-2690 VANGPHTLMVE
+2690 
-2701 ASDKAGN
+2701 
-2708 KTTQKLDF
+2708 
-2716 TIDTILSE
+2716 
-2724 PTITL
+2724 
-2729 DSADDSAAGDNITNV
+2729 
-2744 KMPGFTLGN
+2744 
-2753 IDADVTKVV
+2753 
-2762 VTVAHDGKNQQIEL
+2762 
-2776 IKNGGVWRFTP
+2776 
-2787 GAAWTDGDYTLTV
+2787 
-2800 KVEDKAGNTNYSAP
+2800 
-2814 LTVTIDTQTS
+2814 
-2824 IDRIELLNDT
+2824 
-2834 GIVGDN
+2834 
-2840 LTNEARPQ
+2840 
-2848 FHITVPTDV
+2848 
-2857 NSVQLSLDG
+2857 
-2866 GINWVNA
+2866 
-2873 TLTSDGVWE
+2873 
-2882 YIWPTDLVENTYT
+2882 
-2895 LTVKATD
+2895 
-2902 VAGNTATETL
+2902 
-2912 NFIIDTTLSTPTITL
+2912 
-2927 DSADDSG
+2927 
-2934 TANDNKTNVK
+2934 
-2944 TPGFIIGG
+2944 
-2952 IDSDVTQVV
+2952 
-2961 VQVMRDGHSEEVEL
+2961 
-2975 TQTNGQWRFVPGS
+2975 
-2988 AWTDGDYTLTVTVKD
+2988 
-3003 EAGNIRHSAPLTVTI
+3003 
-3018 DTQITIDHIEL
+3018 
-3029 VNDSGIP
+3029 
-3036 DDNLTNNVR
+3036 R

-3177 GATGIWS
+3177 DATGNWSVTPTGTWADGDYTLTVRVEDEAGNEKHSASLTVTVDTQITIDAIELVNDNGIPGDNMTNDAHPQFRVTVPGDVNEVSLSIDGGVTWVKATQSATPGVWNYTWPGTVPDGDYTLNVKATDNAGNTVTETLHFTIDTTLSTPVIVLDSADDTGIQGDNMTNRTQPTFNLQHIDDDAVRVTVSVEHGGVTTTFDATKGVGGWTFTPPTSWGAGDYTLSVSVEDKAGNTSHSASLTVTVDTQIAINNIELVNDSGIPDDNLTNNVRPQFQVKVPTDVNEVRLSIDGGKTWFNATQSATPGVWDYTWLADVGEGKHTLTVEATDKAGNQTTQKLDFIIDTLLSEPTIVLDSTDDSGTKGDNLTNANKPTFLLGNIDADARYVTVEVQHGSTKEVLTATKGATGIWS

-3190 WADGDYTLTVRVEDD
+3190 WADGDYTLTVRVEDE

-3222 ITIDVIEL
+3222 ITIDAIEL

-3325 AMDSRDD
+3325 TMDSRDD

-3346 GFTIGNIDA
+3346 GFTIGNIDS
-3355 DAHSVILRI
+3355 DAQSVILRI

-3412 PLVVTV
+3412 PLIVTV

-3464 GGANWVSAT
+3464 GGANWVSAA

-3482 TWPTDMGDGKHTLT
+3482 TWPTDMGDGKHILT

-3620 IAIDRIE
+3620 IAIDHIE

-3689 EGQHTLTVEVTDG
+3689 EGQHTLIVEVTDG
-3702 AGNKMTETL
+3702 AGNKMTGTL
-3711 NFTIDITLLTPT
+3711 DFTIDITLLTPT

-3740 TSVTQPVFVL
+3740 TSVTQPIFVL

-3840 RLTNHDRPVFDIHQV
+3840 RLTNHDRPVFDIRQV

-3956 DVVQVRVTLDGGA
+3956 DVIQVRVTLDGGA

-3995 TLRVEATDEAGNIAN
+3995 TLRVEATDQAGNIAN

-4184 SALPDGQH
+4184 SALPDGKH

-4307 ELRIEI
+4307 ELQIEI

-4532 SVTTPRFVIGNVP
+4532 SVTKPRFVIGNVP

-4556 GVSYSVT
+4556 GVSYPVT

-4621 GNSNSDNL
+4621 GSSNSDNL

-4662 QTITVGADGNWSV
+4662 HTITVGADGNWSV

-4715 IRLSDPSIDDQH
+4715 IRLSDPSIDDQY

-4735 FKGFAEAFSTI
+4735 FKGLAEAFSTI

-4832 PTLIGST
+4832 PTLVGNT
-4839 LPNTIVSIYVD
+4839 LPNAIVSIYVD

-4966 NDGNYELTFKVEDVA
+4966 NDGNYVLTFKVEDVA

-5084 EILIEHDTQIEISD
+5084 DILIEHDTQIEISD

-5299 DLITNHN
+5299 DLITSHN

-5367 ESPRLLVTIDTS
+5367 ESPRLLVTVDTS
-5379 TFIDNPAMV
+5379 TFIDNPVMI

-5405 RPTFSI
+5405 RPAFSI

-5533 EVWVNEKGHWQM
+5533 EVWVNDKGHWQM

-5578 VDTHIKVFTS
+5578 VDTHIQVFTS
-5588 ELDDNKSS
+5588 ELDENKSS
-5596 SKTEWWSNSDL
+5596 SKTDWWSNSST

-5612 TGEIGATVSLIVA
+5612 MGEIGATVSLIVA

-5630 TAVVAATGRWELS
+5630 TAVVAANGQWELS
-5643 TDKLPEGTYDISL
+5643 TDQLPEGKYDITLS
-5656 VIEDSAGNRWEDVR
+5656 IEDNAGNRKEEVH

-5708 TDSEGNTY
+5708 TDSNGNTY

-5756 IMKEVP
+5756 IMKETP

-5776 DNITRDK
+5776 DNITRDN

-5868 EDNGASDSDNVTNHT
+5868 EDNGASDSDNVTNHNHT

-5915 QGADGWTFTPPAAWN
+5915 QDADGWTFTPPAAWN
-5930 DGNYT
+5930 DGTYT

-5945 NSQQSASLAV
+5945 NSLQSASLEV

-5967 QHDDASDDATAT
+5967 QHDDAIDDATPT

-5999 EPSAA
+5999 VPSAA
-6004 EESVVKV
+6004 EESVVKE

-6049 IMFEGEEFTL
+6049 VMFEGEEFTL

-6084 FIDKDN
+6084 FIDKDD

-6109 NAMNVRG
+6109 NAMNARG

>member
-737 DDSGAKGDWITNKH
+737 DDSGAKGDWIINKH

-2129 NTDDSGTKGDHL
+2129 STDDSGTKGDHL

-2418 TVDTQIAINNIELVN
+2418 TVDTQIAINN
-2433 DSGIPDDNLTNNVR
+2433 
-2447 PHFQVTVPTDVN
+2447 
-2459 VVRLSIDGGKT
+2459 
-2470 WFNATQ
+2470 
-2476 SATPG
+2476 
-2481 VWDYIWPD
+2481 
-2489 DVADGGYTLT
+2489 
-2499 VEATDE
+2499 
-2505 AGNKATQTLDFT
+2505 
-2517 IDTTLSVPTLSLDS
+2517 
-2531 ADDSGIAGDNITN
+2531 
-2544 VKTPGFTLNNID
+2544 
-2556 TDVSRVIVEVMHNG
+2556 
-2570 IKQEVPL
+2570 
-2577 VQTGGQW
+2577 
-2584 RFAPTSDWADGDYIL
+2584 
-2599 TVKVEDRAG
+2599 
-2608 NVKQSAPLTVTVDT
+2608 
-2622 HIAIDRIE
+2622 
-2630 LVNDSGI
+2630 
-2637 PGDNLTNEARPH
+2637 
-2649 FQVTVPADVNGV
+2649 
-2661 RLSIDGGKTW
+2661 
-2671 FDATQS
+2671 
-2677 ATSGV
+2677 
-2682 WDYTWLTN
+2682 
-2690 VANGPHTLMVE
+2690 
-2701 ASDKAGN
+2701 
-2708 KTTQKLDF
+2708 
-2716 TIDTILSE
+2716 
-2724 PTITL
+2724 
-2729 DSADDSAAGDNITNV
+2729 
-2744 KMPGFTLGN
+2744 
-2753 IDADVTKVV
+2753 
-2762 VTVAHDGKNQQIEL
+2762 
-2776 IKNGGVWRFTP
+2776 
-2787 GAAWTDGDYTLTV
+2787 
-2800 KVEDKAGNTNYSAP
+2800 
-2814 LTVTIDTQTS
+2814 
-2824 IDRIELLNDT
+2824 
-2834 GIVGDN
+2834 
-2840 LTNEARPQ
+2840 
-2848 FHITVPTDV
+2848 
-2857 NSVQLSLDG
+2857 
-2866 GINWVNA
+2866 
-2873 TLTSDGVWE
+2873 
-2882 YIWPTDLVENTYT
+2882 
-2895 LTVKATD
+2895 
-2902 VAGNTATETL
+2902 
-2912 NFIIDTTLSTPTITL
+2912 
-2927 DSADDSG
+2927 
-2934 TANDNKTNVK
+2934 
-2944 TPGFIIGG
+2944 
-2952 IDSDVTQVV
+2952 
-2961 VQVMRDGHSEEVEL
+2961 
-2975 TQTNGQWRFVPGS
+2975 
-2988 AWTDGDYTLTVTVKD
+2988 
-3003 EAGNIRHSAPLTVTI
+3003 
-3018 DTQITIDHIEL
+3018 IEL

-4556 GVSYSVT
+4556 GVSYPVT

>member
-2129 NTDDSGTKGDHL
+2129 STDDSGTKGDHL

-2418 TVDTQIAINNIELVN
+2418 TVDTQIAINN
-2433 DSGIPDDNLTNNVR
+2433 
-2447 PHFQVTVPTDVN
+2447 
-2459 VVRLSIDGGKT
+2459 
-2470 WFNATQ
+2470 
-2476 SATPG
+2476 
-2481 VWDYIWPD
+2481 
-2489 DVADGGYTLT
+2489 
-2499 VEATDE
+2499 
-2505 AGNKATQTLDFT
+2505 
-2517 IDTTLSVPTLSLDS
+2517 
-2531 ADDSGIAGDNITN
+2531 
-2544 VKTPGFTLNNID
+2544 
-2556 TDVSRVIVEVMHNG
+2556 
-2570 IKQEVPL
+2570 
-2577 VQTGGQW
+2577 
-2584 RFAPTSDWADGDYIL
+2584 
-2599 TVKVEDRAG
+2599 
-2608 NVKQSAPLTVTVDT
+2608 
-2622 HIAIDRIE
+2622 
-2630 LVNDSGI
+2630 
-2637 PGDNLTNEARPH
+2637 
-2649 FQVTVPADVNGV
+2649 
-2661 RLSIDGGKTW
+2661 
-2671 FDATQS
+2671 
-2677 ATSGV
+2677 
-2682 WDYTWLTN
+2682 
-2690 VANGPHTLMVE
+2690 
-2701 ASDKAGN
+2701 
-2708 KTTQKLDF
+2708 
-2716 TIDTILSE
+2716 
-2724 PTITL
+2724 
-2729 DSADDSAAGDNITNV
+2729 
-2744 KMPGFTLGN
+2744 
-2753 IDADVTKVV
+2753 
-2762 VTVAHDGKNQQIEL
+2762 
-2776 IKNGGVWRFTP
+2776 
-2787 GAAWTDGDYTLTV
+2787 
-2800 KVEDKAGNTNYSAP
+2800 
-2814 LTVTIDTQTS
+2814 
-2824 IDRIELLNDT
+2824 
-2834 GIVGDN
+2834 
-2840 LTNEARPQ
+2840 
-2848 FHITVPTDV
+2848 
-2857 NSVQLSLDG
+2857 
-2866 GINWVNA
+2866 
-2873 TLTSDGVWE
+2873 
-2882 YIWPTDLVENTYT
+2882 
-2895 LTVKATD
+2895 
-2902 VAGNTATETL
+2902 
-2912 NFIIDTTLSTPTITL
+2912 
-2927 DSADDSG
+2927 
-2934 TANDNKTNVK
+2934 
-2944 TPGFIIGG
+2944 
-2952 IDSDVTQVV
+2952 
-2961 VQVMRDGHSEEVEL
+2961 
-2975 TQTNGQWRFVPGS
+2975 
-2988 AWTDGDYTLTVTVKD
+2988 
-3003 EAGNIRHSAPLTVTI
+3003 
-3018 DTQITIDHIEL
+3018 IEL

-4556 GVSYSVT
+4556 GVSYPVT

-4621 GNSNSDNL
+4621 GNSNSD
-4629 TNKQNPKFE
+4629 
-4638 GTAEP
+4638 
-4643 NAKLVI
+4643 
-4649 TIVDDKSGREVLK
+4649 
-4662 QTITVGADGNWSV
+4662 
-4675 TPNILPD
+4675 
-4682 GMYTINVVATDVA
+4682 
-4695 GNTAQTQERFTID
+4695 
-4708 TVTIDPT
+4708 
-4715 IRLSDPSIDDQH
+4715 
-4727 EATSLRPE
+4727 
-4735 FKGFAEAFSTI
+4735 
-4746 MIQWDGKVVGS
+4746 
-4757 ANANANGEWS
+4757 
-4767 WTPPSVLA
+4767 
-4775 PGSYVVSIVAKDKA
+4775 
-4789 GNESSQVDFPV
+4789 
-4800 VIPVIDVTP
+4800 
-4809 PTIKLSEESDSGA
+4809 
-4822 LGDFTTNNKT
+4822 
-4832 PTLIGST
+4832 
-4839 LPNTIVSIYVD
+4839 
-4850 GVKVGEATADTAG
+4850 
-4863 RYTFQLSEMKDG
+4863 
-4875 HYVVQVG
+4875 
-4882 IVNPRDNSELRSTA
+4882 
-4896 VDVTIDTEVAELVWN
+4896 
-4911 ISGMHEG
+4911 
-4918 GYINTVTPE
+4918 
-4927 IGGTSEPNSK
+4927 
-4937 ITIFVNGVEKA
+4937 
-4948 IAYTTG
+4948 
-4954 AGHWGVVLPALG
+4954 
-4966 NDGNYELTFKVEDVA
+4966 
-4981 GNIREFGPQ
+4981 
-4990 NVILDTVI
+4990 
-4998 SPLTV
+4998 
-5003 VLREADDSGKVGD
+5003 
-5016 WITNKSHVTIDGTA
+5016 
-5030 EAGSTLTIRNPQG
+5030 
-5043 VVIATLVVGND
+5043 
-5054 GRWSAELDLREGSNA
+5054 
-5069 FVVVSED
+5069 
-5076 KAGNSQQK
+5076 
-5084 EILIEHDTQIEISD
+5084 
-5098 ISLSRDTNSGDKY
+5098 
-5111 DLITNN
+5111 
-5117 KSPVLVA
+5117 
-5124 MTDPGATVQVYING
+5124 
-5138 VLQGTVEASSSGNIS
+5138 
-5153 YTMPANSADG
+5153 
-5163 EYQVQFVATD
+5163 
-5173 TAGNRVESAITTVTI
+5173 
-5188 DSQIAVFD
+5188 
-5196 IDEDSLPALSNN
+5196 
-5208 RALSVSG
+5208 
-5215 VGEAGSQVS
+5215 
-5224 IFVDGKLVNVVMVEA
+5224 
-5239 DGTWRAPILLQDDGT
+5239 
-5254 FNIHF
+5254 
-5259 SITDV
+5259 
-5264 AGNTEVSKDYSVD
+5264 
-5277 VDSSTDFP
+5277 
-5285 TLNLEDAS
+5285 
-5293 NSGSLD
+5293 
-5299 DLITNHN
+5299 
-5306 KPVLVG
+5306 
-5312 TAEAGATIHI
+5312 
-5322 YVDEKIVA
+5322 
-5330 NVLVLEDGTWS
+5330 
-5341 YQFDNALKDGEYSI
+5341 
-5355 RVVAEDPAGNTA
+5355 
-5367 ESPRLLVTIDTS
+5367 
-5379 TFIDNPAMV
+5379 
-5388 AGSDNGIF
+5388 
-5396 SNDSITSQT
+5396 
-5405 RPTFSI
+5405 
-5411 FGEMNQSVQIFIDGV
+5411 
-5426 LVDTITVTD
+5426 
-5435 RNQVYRPES
+5435 
-5444 PLGDGSHSIYY
+5444 
-5455 VITDKA
+5455 
-5461 GNTATSKTLN
+5461 
-5471 FTIDTFNTTPVA
+5471 
-5483 IDSIGG
+5483 
-5489 QTLAEMTGS
+5489 
-5498 DGKIYITDTTRN
+5498 
-5510 LLFSGSAEPNSKIE
+5510 
-5524 IIINGLNVG
+5524 
-5533 EVWVNEKGHWQM
+5533 
-5545 PVNPLYFTE
+5545 
-5554 GQLDITVKSTD
+5554 
-5565 RAGNVN
+5565 
-5571 QEKYSIW
+5571 
-5578 VDTHIKVFTS
+5578 
-5588 ELDDNKSS
+5588 
-5596 SKTEWWSNSDL
+5596 
-5607 ITMRG
+5607 
-5612 TGEIGATVSLIVA
+5612 
-5625 GVTLA
+5625 
-5630 TAVVAATGRWELS
+5630 
-5643 TDKLPEGTYDISL
+5643 
-5656 VIEDSAGNRWEDVR
+5656 
-5670 EIFIDRTPPNAPVV
+5670 
-5684 TYSDIVNDLIIM
+5684 
-5696 QGTAEAKSQLII
+5696 
-5708 TDSEGNTY
+5708 
-5716 TLTVPDNGKWS
+5716 
-5727 MAIPYPSEGKFT
+5727 
-5739 ITSVDAIGNR
+5739 
-5749 SDDVPLD
+5749 
-5756 IMKEVP
+5756 
-5762 VISLSPDSDSGTVG
+5762 
-5776 DNITRDK
+5776 
-5783 QPTFIIGNL
+5783 
-5792 ESDVVVVQV
+5792 
-5801 DINGT
+5801 
-5806 VYNAEK
+5806 
-5812 NADGVWFF
+5812 
-5820 TPGTPLADGSY
+5820 
-5831 TISVIASDAAGNQ
+5831 
-5844 KNSLPITV
+5844 
-5852 TIDSTLTV
+5852 
-5860 PEIALAAG
+5860 
-5868 EDNGASDSDNVTNHT
+5868 
-5883 QPKFTLQHIDADVT
+5883 
-5897 GVTVNV
+5897 
-5903 THNGVTD
+5903 
-5910 IYQAT
+5910 
-5915 QGADGWTFTPPAAWN
+5915 
-5930 DGNYT
+5930 
-5935 LSVTVVDRAG
+5935 
-5945 NSQQSASLAV
+5945 
-5955 TVDST
+5955 
-5960 VTVTADS
+5960 
-5967 QHDDASDDATAT
+5967 
-5979 AVTPPESETVN
+5979 
-5990 AESATHLRT
+5990 
-5999 EPSAA
+5999 
-6004 EESVVKV
+6004 
-6011 TAYSI
+6011 
-6016 TLLNADS
+6016 
-6023 GDEID
+6023 
-6028 RSISQTPS
+6028 
-6036 FEISVPENIVNVS
+6036 
-6049 IMFEGEEFTL
+6049 
-6059 PITNQKAIFEVP
+6059 
-6071 LSLEDGEYTMDVK
+6071 
-6084 FIDKDN
+6084 
-6090 DFLIKEKTFSVDH
+6090 
-6103 SSADIV
+6103 
-6109 NAMNVRG
+6109 
-6116 KTEDDINDSPSTS
+6116 
-6129 SVGHNNNGAIDVFA
+6129 
-6143 VNEVTLPVDNQEEH
+6143 
-6157 A
+6157 

>member
-35 PDMNITTPRGSVI
+35 PDMNITTPHGSVI

-418 KNETTDSIITDTIAP
+418 KNETTDSIITDTIPP

-452 ITNSTLPT
+452 VTNSTLPT

-534 SAEIETTNDS
+534 SAEIETTDDS

-601 INNLTFTVEDV
+601 VNNLTFTVEDV

-626 TIAPVPPTVS
+626 TVAPVPPTVS
-636 LEDYVVL
+636 LEDFVVL

-1037 SDDNL
+1037 ADDNL

-1103 EDIAGNKANSAI
+1103 EDIAGNKANSAV

-1381 TGGWTFTPPTS
+1381 TGGWS
-1392 WADGDY
+1392 
-1398 TLSVSVEDKAGNT
+1398 
-1411 SHSASLTVTV
+1411 
-1421 DTQIAINNIEL
+1421 
-1432 VNDSGIPDDNL
+1432 
-1443 TNNVRPHFQVTV
+1443 
-1455 PTDVNVVRLSIDGG
+1455 
-1469 KTWFNATQSAT
+1469 
-1480 PGVWDYIWPDDVAD
+1480 
-1494 GGYTLTVEATDEAGN
+1494 
-1509 KATQTLD
+1509 
-1516 FTIDTTLSVPTLSLD
+1516 
-1531 SADDSGIAGDN
+1531 
-1542 ITNVKTPGFTLNNID
+1542 
-1557 TDVSRVIVEVMHN
+1557 
-1570 GIKQEVPL
+1570 
-1578 VQTGGQWR
+1578 
-1586 FAPTSDWADGDYI
+1586 
-1599 LTVKVEDRAGNVKQS
+1599 
-1614 APLTVTVDTHIAID
+1614 
-1628 RIELVNDSGIP
+1628 
-1639 GDNLTNEARPHF
+1639 
-1651 QVTVPADVNGVR
+1651 
-1663 LSIDGGKTWFDATQS
+1663 
-1678 ATSGVWDYTWLTNV
+1678 
-1692 ANGPHTLMV
+1692 
-1701 EASDKA
+1701 
-1707 GNKTTQKL
+1707 
-1715 DFTIDTILSEPTIT
+1715 
-1729 LDSADDSAAGD
+1729 
-1740 NITNVKMPGF
+1740 
-1750 TLGNIDA
+1750 
-1757 DVTKVVV
+1757 
-1764 TVAHDGKNQQIEL
+1764 
-1777 IKNGGV
+1777 
-1783 WRFTPGAAWT
+1783 
-1793 DGDYTLTVKVE
+1793 
-1804 DKAGNTNYS
+1804 
-1813 APLTV
+1813 
-1818 TIDTQTSIDRIELL
+1818 
-1832 NDTGIVGDNLTNEA
+1832 
-1846 RPQFHITVPTDVN
+1846 
-1859 SVQLSLDG
+1859 
-1867 GINWVNATL
+1867 
-1876 TSDGVWEYI
+1876 
-1885 WPTDLVEN
+1885 
-1893 TYTLTVKATDVA
+1893 
-1905 GNTATE
+1905 
-1911 TLNFIIDTTLSTPTI
+1911 
-1926 TLDSADDSG
+1926 
-1935 TANDNKTNVKTPGF
+1935 
-1949 IIGGIDSDVT
+1949 
-1959 QVVVQVMRD
+1959 
-1968 GHSEEV
+1968 
-1974 ELTQTNG
+1974 
-1981 QWRFV
+1981 
-1986 PGSAWTDGDYT
+1986 
-1997 LTVTVKDEAGNIR
+1997 
-2010 HSAPLTVTIDTQITI
+2010 
-2025 DHIELVNDSG
+2025 
-2035 IPDDNLT
+2035 
-2042 NNVRPHFQVTVP
+2042 
-2054 TDVNVVRLSIDGGK
+2054 
-2068 TWFNATQSAT
+2068 
-2078 PGVWDY
+2078 
-2084 TWLADVGEGKHTLT
+2084 
-2098 VEATDKA
+2098 
-2105 GNKTTQQLDFIIDT
+2105 
-2119 LLSEPTIVLD
+2119 
-2129 NTDDSGTKGDHL
+2129 
-2141 TNVNKPTFLLGNI
+2141 
-2154 DADARYV
+2154 
-2161 TVEVQHGGTK
+2161 
-2171 EVLTATKDAT
+2171 
-2181 GNWSVTPTG
+2181 
-2190 TWADGDYTLTVRVED
+2190 
-2205 EAGNEKHSASLTVT
+2205 
-2219 VDTQI
+2219 
-2224 TIDVIEL
+2224 
-2231 VNDNGI
+2231 
-2237 PGDNMTNDAHPQF
+2237 
-2250 RVTVPGDVNEV
+2250 
-2261 SLSIDGGV
+2261 
-2269 TWVKATQSATP
+2269 
-2280 GVWNYT
+2280 
-2286 WPGTVPDGDY
+2286 
-2296 TLNVKATD
+2296 
-2304 NAGNTVTETLHF
+2304 
-2316 TIDTTLSTPVIV
+2316 
-2328 LDSADDSGVHG
+2328 
-2339 DNMTNHTQ
+2339 
-2347 PTFAL
+2347 
-2352 QHIDDDAV
+2352 
-2360 RVTVSVE
+2360 
-2367 HGGVTTTFDATKDAG
+2367 
-2382 GWTFTPTGAWADG
+2382 FTPTGAWADG

-2433 DSGIPDDNLTNNVR
+2433 DSGIPNDNLTNNVR

-2481 VWDYIWPD
+2481 AWDYIWPD

-2499 VEATDE
+2499 VEATDK
-2505 AGNKATQTLDFT
+2505 AGNKTTQELDFT

-3177 GATGIWS
+3177 DATGNWSVTPTGTWADGDYTLTVRVEDDAGNEKHSASLTVTVDTQITIDVIELVNDNGIPGDNMTNDAHPQFRVTVPGDVNEVSLSIDGGVTWVKATQSATPGVWNYTWPGTVPDGDYTLNVKATDNAGNTVTETLHFTIDTTLSTPVIVLDSADDTGIQGDNMTNRTQPTFNLQHIDDDAVRVTVSVEHGGVTTTFDATKDAGGWTFTPPTSWGAGDYTLSVSVEDKAGNTSHSASLTVTVDTQIAINNIELVNDSGIPDDNLTNNVRPHFQVKVPTDVNEVRLSIDGGKTWFNATQSATPGVWDYTWLADVGEGKHTLTVEATDKAGNQTTQKLDFIIDTLLSEPTIVLDSTDDSGTKGDNLTNANKPTFLLGNIDADARYVTVEVQHGGTKEVLTATKGATGIWS

-3620 IAIDRIE
+3620 IAIDHIE

-3711 NFTIDITLLTPT
+3711 NFTIDITLMTPT

-3840 RLTNHDRPVFDIHQV
+3840 RLTNHDRPVFDIRQV

-4307 ELRIEI
+4307 ELKIEI
-4313 DTQVQ
+4313 DTQ
-4318 IDSVTLTTDSG
+4318 
-4329 VNDHDNVTNAT
+4329 
-4340 RPSFEIATPDDVTS
+4340 
-4354 VLVSFDGVNWT
+4354 
-4365 PISKNAAGQWEFTAG
+4365 
-4380 SALPDGH
+4380 
-4387 YTLHVQAT
+4387 
-4395 DRAGNTAN
+4395 
-4403 STLGFTVDT
+4403 
-4412 QIDGLSVVML
+4412 
-4422 DDAGKDSTDGITNIT
+4422 
-4437 SPRFEISA
+4437 
-4445 REPLQSVTVILNGKS
+4445 
-4460 STLTQGAGNKWL
+4460 
-4472 FTPDTP
+4472 
-4478 LVDGTY
+4478 
-4484 KIEIVAEDI
+4484 
-4493 AGNKISKEVSFTID
+4493 
-4507 TIVSDPSIDLLDADD
+4507 
-4522 TGESAVDNIT
+4522 
-4532 SVTTPRFVIGNVP
+4532 
-4545 ADIDTVVIRIN
+4545 
-4556 GVSYSVT
+4556 
-4563 ANGNNLWEFQ
+4563 
-4573 VPVALNDG
+4573 
-4581 VYEAVVVFRDI
+4581 
-4592 AGNTSE
+4592 
-4598 TKLPFTIDT
+4598 
-4607 TTSVSVRMEPASDT
+4607 
-4621 GNSNSDNL
+4621 
-4629 TNKQNPKFE
+4629 
-4638 GTAEP
+4638 
-4643 NAKLVI
+4643 
-4649 TIVDDKSGREVLK
+4649 
-4662 QTITVGADGNWSV
+4662 
-4675 TPNILPD
+4675 
-4682 GMYTINVVATDVA
+4682 
-4695 GNTAQTQERFTID
+4695 
-4708 TVTIDPT
+4708 
-4715 IRLSDPSIDDQH
+4715 
-4727 EATSLRPE
+4727 
-4735 FKGFAEAFSTI
+4735 
-4746 MIQWDGKVVGS
+4746 
-4757 ANANANGEWS
+4757 
-4767 WTPPSVLA
+4767 
-4775 PGSYVVSIVAKDKA
+4775 
-4789 GNESSQVDFPV
+4789 
-4800 VIPVIDVTP
+4800 
-4809 PTIKLSEESDSGA
+4809 
-4822 LGDFTTNNKT
+4822 
-4832 PTLIGST
+4832 
-4839 LPNTIVSIYVD
+4839 
-4850 GVKVGEATADTAG
+4850 
-4863 RYTFQLSEMKDG
+4863 
-4875 HYVVQVG
+4875 
-4882 IVNPRDNSELRSTA
+4882 
-4896 VDVTIDTEVAELVWN
+4896 
-4911 ISGMHEG
+4911 
-4918 GYINTVTPE
+4918 
-4927 IGGTSEPNSK
+4927 
-4937 ITIFVNGVEKA
+4937 
-4948 IAYTTG
+4948 
-4954 AGHWGVVLPALG
+4954 
-4966 NDGNYELTFKVEDVA
+4966 
-4981 GNIREFGPQ
+4981 
-4990 NVILDTVI
+4990 
-4998 SPLTV
+4998 
-5003 VLREADDSGKVGD
+5003 
-5016 WITNKSHVTIDGTA
+5016 
-5030 EAGSTLTIRNPQG
+5030 
-5043 VVIATLVVGND
+5043 
-5054 GRWSAELDLREGSNA
+5054 
-5069 FVVVSED
+5069 
-5076 KAGNSQQK
+5076 
-5084 EILIEHDTQIEISD
+5084 
-5098 ISLSRDTNSGDKY
+5098 
-5111 DLITNN
+5111 
-5117 KSPVLVA
+5117 
-5124 MTDPGATVQVYING
+5124 
-5138 VLQGTVEASSSGNIS
+5138 
-5153 YTMPANSADG
+5153 
-5163 EYQVQFVATD
+5163 
-5173 TAGNRVESAITTVTI
+5173 
-5188 DSQIAVFD
+5188 
-5196 IDEDSLPALSNN
+5196 
-5208 RALSVSG
+5208 
-5215 VGEAGSQVS
+5215 
-5224 IFVDGKLVNVVMVEA
+5224 
-5239 DGTWRAPILLQDDGT
+5239 
-5254 FNIHF
+5254 
-5259 SITDV
+5259 
-5264 AGNTEVSKDYSVD
+5264 
-5277 VDSSTDFP
+5277 
-5285 TLNLEDAS
+5285 
-5293 NSGSLD
+5293 
-5299 DLITNHN
+5299 
-5306 KPVLVG
+5306 
-5312 TAEAGATIHI
+5312 
-5322 YVDEKIVA
+5322 
-5330 NVLVLEDGTWS
+5330 
-5341 YQFDNALKDGEYSI
+5341 
-5355 RVVAEDPAGNTA
+5355 
-5367 ESPRLLVTIDTS
+5367 
-5379 TFIDNPAMV
+5379 
-5388 AGSDNGIF
+5388 
-5396 SNDSITSQT
+5396 
-5405 RPTFSI
+5405 
-5411 FGEMNQSVQIFIDGV
+5411 
-5426 LVDTITVTD
+5426 
-5435 RNQVYRPES
+5435 
-5444 PLGDGSHSIYY
+5444 
-5455 VITDKA
+5455 
-5461 GNTATSKTLN
+5461 
-5471 FTIDTFNTTPVA
+5471 
-5483 IDSIGG
+5483 
-5489 QTLAEMTGS
+5489 
-5498 DGKIYITDTTRN
+5498 
-5510 LLFSGSAEPNSKIE
+5510 
-5524 IIINGLNVG
+5524 
-5533 EVWVNEKGHWQM
+5533 
-5545 PVNPLYFTE
+5545 
-5554 GQLDITVKSTD
+5554 
-5565 RAGNVN
+5565 
-5571 QEKYSIW
+5571 
-5578 VDTHIKVFTS
+5578 
-5588 ELDDNKSS
+5588 
-5596 SKTEWWSNSDL
+5596 
-5607 ITMRG
+5607 
-5612 TGEIGATVSLIVA
+5612 
-5625 GVTLA
+5625 
-5630 TAVVAATGRWELS
+5630 
-5643 TDKLPEGTYDISL
+5643 
-5656 VIEDSAGNRWEDVR
+5656 
-5670 EIFIDRTPPNAPVV
+5670 
-5684 TYSDIVNDLIIM
+5684 
-5696 QGTAEAKSQLII
+5696 
-5708 TDSEGNTY
+5708 
-5716 TLTVPDNGKWS
+5716 
-5727 MAIPYPSEGKFT
+5727 
-5739 ITSVDAIGNR
+5739 
-5749 SDDVPLD
+5749 
-5756 IMKEVP
+5756 
-5762 VISLSPDSDSGTVG
+5762 
-5776 DNITRDK
+5776 
-5783 QPTFIIGNL
+5783 
-5792 ESDVVVVQV
+5792 
-5801 DINGT
+5801 
-5806 VYNAEK
+5806 
-5812 NADGVWFF
+5812 
-5820 TPGTPLADGSY
+5820 
-5831 TISVIASDAAGNQ
+5831 
-5844 KNSLPITV
+5844 
-5852 TIDSTLTV
+5852 
-5860 PEIALAAG
+5860 
-5868 EDNGASDSDNVTNHT
+5868 
-5883 QPKFTLQHIDADVT
+5883 
-5897 GVTVNV
+5897 
-5903 THNGVTD
+5903 
-5910 IYQAT
+5910 
-5915 QGADGWTFTPPAAWN
+5915 
-5930 DGNYT
+5930 
-5935 LSVTVVDRAG
+5935 
-5945 NSQQSASLAV
+5945 
-5955 TVDST
+5955 
-5960 VTVTADS
+5960 
-5967 QHDDASDDATAT
+5967 
-5979 AVTPPESETVN
+5979 
-5990 AESATHLRT
+5990 
-5999 EPSAA
+5999 
-6004 EESVVKV
+6004 
-6011 TAYSI
+6011 
-6016 TLLNADS
+6016 
-6023 GDEID
+6023 
-6028 RSISQTPS
+6028 
-6036 FEISVPENIVNVS
+6036 
-6049 IMFEGEEFTL
+6049 
-6059 PITNQKAIFEVP
+6059 
-6071 LSLEDGEYTMDVK
+6071 
-6084 FIDKDN
+6084 
-6090 DFLIKEKTFSVDH
+6090 
-6103 SSADIV
+6103 
-6109 NAMNVRG
+6109 
-6116 KTEDDINDSPSTS
+6116 
-6129 SVGHNNNGAIDVFA
+6129 
-6143 VNEVTLPVDNQEEH
+6143 
-6157 A
+6157 

>member
-107 KRRNKKEEEELKKQL
+107 KRRNKKEEDELKKQL

-150 NEAFEVQNSSKQI
+150 NEAFEVQNSSKQM
-163 EEMLQN
+163 EEMLQE

-418 KNETTDSIITDTIAP
+418 KNETTDSIITDTVPP

-958 TVKLYIDGALIAEV
+958 TVKLYVDGALIAEV

-1037 SDDNL
+1037 ADDNL

-1103 EDIAGNKANSAI
+1103 EDIAGNKANSAV

-1177 ELSHLN
+1177 ELSHHN
-1183 GSWLFIPGNTWADGS
+1183 GSWLFTPGNTWADGS

-1330 DSADDTGIQGDN
+1330 NSADDTGVQGDN

-1381 TGGWTFTPPTS
+1381 TGGWTFTPPAL

-1432 VNDSGIPDDNL
+1432 VNDSGIPNDNL
-1443 TNNVRPHFQVTV
+1443 TNNVRPQFQVTV

-1469 KTWFNATQSAT
+1469 KTWFNATQGAT
-1480 PGVWDYIWPDDVAD
+1480 PGAWDYIWPDDVAD
-1494 GGYTLTVEATDEAGN
+1494 GGYTLTVEATDKAGN
-1509 KATQTLD
+1509 QTTQELD

-1586 FAPTSDWADGDYI
+1586 FAPTSDWGDGDYI

-1911 TLNFIIDTTLSTPTI
+1911 TLNFTIDTTLSTPTI

-1949 IIGGIDSDVT
+1949 VIGGIDSDVT

-2010 HSAPLTVTIDTQITI
+2010 HSAPLKVTVDTQIGI
-2025 DHIELVNDSG
+2025 DNIELVNDSG
-2035 IPDDNLT
+2035 IPNDNLT
-2042 NNVRPHFQVTVP
+2042 NNVRPQFQVTVP

-2084 TWLADVGEGKHTLT
+2084 TWLTDVANGSHTLT
-2098 VEATDKA
+2098 VEETDAA
-2105 GNKTTQQLDFIIDT
+2105 GNKATQNLEFNIDT
-2119 LLSEPTIVLD
+2119 LLSEPTIALD
-2129 NTDDSGTKGDHL
+2129 STDDSGTKGDNL
-2141 TNVNKPTFLLGNI
+2141 TNVNKPTFILGNI

-2171 EVLTATKDAT
+2171 EVLTATKGAT
-2181 GNWSVTPTG
+2181 GIWSVTPTG
-2190 TWADGDYTLTVRVED
+2190 MWADGSHTLTVRVED
-2205 EAGNEKHSASLTVT
+2205 EAGNVKYSVPLTIT

-2224 TIDVIEL
+2224 TIDDIEL
-2231 VNDNGI
+2231 VNDSGTK
-2237 PGDNMTNDAHPQF
+2237 GDNLTNDANPHF
-2250 RVTVPGDVNEV
+2250 RITVPGDVNEV

-2269 TWVKATQSATP
+2269 TWVKAMQSSTS

-2286 WPGTVPDGDY
+2286 WPKTLADDDY
-2296 TLNVKATD
+2296 TLTVKATD
-2304 NAGNTVTETLHF
+2304 NAGNTVTWTLDF

-2328 LDSADDSGVHG
+2328 LDSADDTGVQG
-2339 DNMTNHTQ
+2339 DNMTNRTQ
-2347 PTFAL
+2347 PTFNL

-2367 HGGVTTTFDATKDAG
+2367 HGGVTTTFDVTKDAG
-2382 GWTFTPTGAWADG
+2382 GWTFTPPTSWGAG

-2447 PHFQVTVPTDVN
+2447 PQFQVKVPTDVN
-2459 VVRLSIDGGKT
+2459 
-2470 WFNATQ
+2470 
-2476 SATPG
+2476 
-2481 VWDYIWPD
+2481 
-2489 DVADGGYTLT
+2489 
-2499 VEATDE
+2499 E
-2505 AGNKATQTLDFT
+2505 
-2517 IDTTLSVPTLSLDS
+2517 
-2531 ADDSGIAGDNITN
+2531 
-2544 VKTPGFTLNNID
+2544 
-2556 TDVSRVIVEVMHNG
+2556 
-2570 IKQEVPL
+2570 
-2577 VQTGGQW
+2577 
-2584 RFAPTSDWADGDYIL
+2584 
-2599 TVKVEDRAG
+2599 
-2608 NVKQSAPLTVTVDT
+2608 
-2622 HIAIDRIE
+2622 
-2630 LVNDSGI
+2630 
-2637 PGDNLTNEARPH
+2637 
-2649 FQVTVPADVNGV
+2649 
-2661 RLSIDGGKTW
+2661 
-2671 FDATQS
+2671 
-2677 ATSGV
+2677 
-2682 WDYTWLTN
+2682 
-2690 VANGPHTLMVE
+2690 
-2701 ASDKAGN
+2701 
-2708 KTTQKLDF
+2708 
-2716 TIDTILSE
+2716 
-2724 PTITL
+2724 
-2729 DSADDSAAGDNITNV
+2729 
-2744 KMPGFTLGN
+2744 
-2753 IDADVTKVV
+2753 
-2762 VTVAHDGKNQQIEL
+2762 
-2776 IKNGGVWRFTP
+2776 
-2787 GAAWTDGDYTLTV
+2787 
-2800 KVEDKAGNTNYSAP
+2800 
-2814 LTVTIDTQTS
+2814 
-2824 IDRIELLNDT
+2824 
-2834 GIVGDN
+2834 
-2840 LTNEARPQ
+2840 
-2848 FHITVPTDV
+2848 
-2857 NSVQLSLDG
+2857 
-2866 GINWVNA
+2866 
-2873 TLTSDGVWE
+2873 
-2882 YIWPTDLVENTYT
+2882 
-2895 LTVKATD
+2895 
-2902 VAGNTATETL
+2902 
-2912 NFIIDTTLSTPTITL
+2912 
-2927 DSADDSG
+2927 
-2934 TANDNKTNVK
+2934 
-2944 TPGFIIGG
+2944 
-2952 IDSDVTQVV
+2952 
-2961 VQVMRDGHSEEVEL
+2961 
-2975 TQTNGQWRFVPGS
+2975 
-2988 AWTDGDYTLTVTVKD
+2988 
-3003 EAGNIRHSAPLTVTI
+3003 
-3018 DTQITIDHIEL
+3018 
-3029 VNDSGIP
+3029 
-3036 DDNLTNNVR
+3036 
-3045 PHFQVTV
+3045 
-3052 PTDVNVVRLSI
+3052 VRLSI

-3105 NKTTQQ
+3105 NQTTQK

-3123 TIVLDNTDDSG
+3123 TIALDSTDDSG
-3134 TKGDNLTN
+3134 TKGDNLTS
-3142 VNKPTFLLGNIDADA
+3142 VNKPTFILGNIDADA

-3184 VTPTGT
+3184 VTPTGM
-3190 WADGDYTLTVRVEDD
+3190 WADGSHTLTVRVEDD

-3211 SAPLTVTVDTQ
+3211 SAPLTVTVDTH
-3222 ITIDVIEL
+3222 IAIDDIEL

-3301 DKAGNKTTQTLD
+3301 DKAGNQTTQTLD

-3391 DGSYTLTVEVTD
+3391 DGSYTLTVEVQD
-3403 NAGNVRQST
+3403 NAGNIRQST
-3412 PLVVTV
+3412 PLIVTV

-3464 GGANWVSAT
+3464 GGANWVSAA

-3816 TIDGTLTTPVIE
+3816 TIDGSLTTPVIE

-3840 RLTNHDRPVFDIHQV
+3840 RLTKHDRPVFDIRQV

-3915 FEVRIDTTTTIN
+3915 LEVRIDTTTTIN

-3956 DVVQVRVTLDGGA
+3956 DVIQVRVTLDGGA

-3980 QWIFDSPNTLVDGTY
+3980 QWIFDTPNTLVDGTY
-3995 TLRVEATDEAGNIAN
+3995 TLRVEATDQAGNIAN

-4174 GDGRWIFNVG
+4174 GDGRWIFNVV

-4307 ELRIEI
+4307 ELKIEI

-4365 PISKNAAGQWEFTAG
+4365 PVSKNAAGQWQFTAG
-4380 SALPDGH
+4380 SALSDGH

-4507 TIVSDPSIDLLDADD
+4507 TVVSDPRIDLLDADD

-4532 SVTTPRFVIGNVP
+4532 SVTKPRFVIGNVP

-4556 GVSYSVT
+4556 GVSYPVT

-4621 GNSNSDNL
+4621 GSSNSDNL

-4662 QTITVGADGNWSV
+4662 HTITVGADGNWSV

-4715 IRLSDPSIDDQH
+4715 IRLSDPSIDDQY

-4735 FKGFAEAFSTI
+4735 FKGLAEAFSTI

-4832 PTLIGST
+4832 PTLVGNT
-4839 LPNTIVSIYVD
+4839 LPNAIVSIYVD

-5084 EILIEHDTQIEISD
+5084 DILIEHDTQIEISD

-5239 DGTWRAPILLQDDGT
+5239 DGTWRAPILLQDDGK

-5299 DLITNHN
+5299 DLITSHN

-5379 TFIDNPAMV
+5379 TFIDNPVMM

-5405 RPTFSI
+5405 RPAFSI

-5533 EVWVNEKGHWQM
+5533 EVWVNDKGHWQM

-5578 VDTHIKVFTS
+5578 VDTHIQVFTS

-5596 SKTEWWSNSDL
+5596 SKTDWWSNSST

-5612 TGEIGATVSLIVA
+5612 MGEIGATVSLIVA

-5630 TAVVAATGRWELS
+5630 TAVVAANGQWELS
-5643 TDKLPEGTYDISL
+5643 TDQLPEGKYDITLS
-5656 VIEDSAGNRWEDVR
+5656 IEDNAGNRKEEVH

-5708 TDSEGNTY
+5708 TDSNGNTY

-5831 TISVIASDAAGNQ
+5831 TISVIASDVAGNQ

-5868 EDNGASDSDNVTNHT
+5868 EDNGASDSDNVTNHNHT

-5930 DGNYT
+5930 DGTYT

-5945 NSQQSASLAV
+5945 NSLQSASLEV

-5999 EPSAA
+5999 VPSAA
-6004 EESVVKV
+6004 EESVVKE

-6049 IMFEGEEFTL
+6049 VMFEGEEFTL

-6084 FIDKDN
+6084 FIDKDD

-6109 NAMNVRG
+6109 NAMNARG

>member
-35 PDMNITTPRGSVI
+35 PDMNITTPHGSVI

-122 DDAENAKK
+122 DEAENAKK

-418 KNETTDSIITDTIAP
+418 KNETTDSIITDTIPP

-534 SAEIETTNDS
+534 SAEIDKTDDS

-601 INNLTFTVEDV
+601 VNNLTFTVEDV

-626 TIAPVPPTVS
+626 TVAPVPPTVS
-636 LEDYVVL
+636 LEDFVVL

-1037 SDDNL
+1037 ADDNL

-1067 MSDTQIGVATQQP
+1067 ASDTQIGVATQQP

-1103 EDIAGNKANSAI
+1103 EDIAGNKANSAV

-1183 GSWLFIPGNTWADGS
+1183 GSWLFTPGNTWADGS

-1206 DKAGNTNYSAPLTVV
+1206 DKAGNTSYSAPLTVV

-1330 DSADDTGIQGDN
+1330 NSADDTGVQGDN
-1342 MTNSTQPTFALQ
+1342 MTNRTQPTFALQ

-1542 ITNVKTPGFTLNNID
+1542 ITSVKTPGFTLNNID

-1639 GDNLTNEARPHF
+1639 DDNLTNEARPHF

-1701 EASDKA
+1701 EATDKA

-1715 DFTIDTILSEPTIT
+1715 DFIIDTLLSEPTIT

-2010 HSAPLTVTIDTQITI
+2010 HSAPLTVTIDTQI
-2025 DHIELVNDSG
+2025 
-2035 IPDDNLT
+2035 
-2042 NNVRPHFQVTVP
+2042 
-2054 TDVNVVRLSIDGGK
+2054 
-2068 TWFNATQSAT
+2068 A
-2078 PGVWDY
+2078 
-2084 TWLADVGEGKHTLT
+2084 
-2098 VEATDKA
+2098 
-2105 GNKTTQQLDFIIDT
+2105 
-2119 LLSEPTIVLD
+2119 
-2129 NTDDSGTKGDHL
+2129 
-2141 TNVNKPTFLLGNI
+2141 
-2154 DADARYV
+2154 
-2161 TVEVQHGGTK
+2161 
-2171 EVLTATKDAT
+2171 
-2181 GNWSVTPTG
+2181 
-2190 TWADGDYTLTVRVED
+2190 
-2205 EAGNEKHSASLTVT
+2205 
-2219 VDTQI
+2219 
-2224 TIDVIEL
+2224 
-2231 VNDNGI
+2231 
-2237 PGDNMTNDAHPQF
+2237 
-2250 RVTVPGDVNEV
+2250 
-2261 SLSIDGGV
+2261 
-2269 TWVKATQSATP
+2269 
-2280 GVWNYT
+2280 
-2286 WPGTVPDGDY
+2286 
-2296 TLNVKATD
+2296 
-2304 NAGNTVTETLHF
+2304 
-2316 TIDTTLSTPVIV
+2316 
-2328 LDSADDSGVHG
+2328 
-2339 DNMTNHTQ
+2339 
-2347 PTFAL
+2347 
-2352 QHIDDDAV
+2352 
-2360 RVTVSVE
+2360 
-2367 HGGVTTTFDATKDAG
+2367 
-2382 GWTFTPTGAWADG
+2382 
-2395 DYTLSVS
+2395 
-2402 VEDKAGN
+2402 
-2409 TSHSASLTV
+2409 
-2418 TVDTQIAINNIELVN
+2418 
-2433 DSGIPDDNLTNNVR
+2433 
-2447 PHFQVTVPTDVN
+2447 
-2459 VVRLSIDGGKT
+2459 
-2470 WFNATQ
+2470 
-2476 SATPG
+2476 
-2481 VWDYIWPD
+2481 
-2489 DVADGGYTLT
+2489 
-2499 VEATDE
+2499 
-2505 AGNKATQTLDFT
+2505 
-2517 IDTTLSVPTLSLDS
+2517 
-2531 ADDSGIAGDNITN
+2531 
-2544 VKTPGFTLNNID
+2544 
-2556 TDVSRVIVEVMHNG
+2556 
-2570 IKQEVPL
+2570 
-2577 VQTGGQW
+2577 
-2584 RFAPTSDWADGDYIL
+2584 
-2599 TVKVEDRAG
+2599 
-2608 NVKQSAPLTVTVDT
+2608 
-2622 HIAIDRIE
+2622 
-2630 LVNDSGI
+2630 
-2637 PGDNLTNEARPH
+2637 
-2649 FQVTVPADVNGV
+2649 
-2661 RLSIDGGKTW
+2661 
-2671 FDATQS
+2671 
-2677 ATSGV
+2677 
-2682 WDYTWLTN
+2682 
-2690 VANGPHTLMVE
+2690 
-2701 ASDKAGN
+2701 
-2708 KTTQKLDF
+2708 
-2716 TIDTILSE
+2716 
-2724 PTITL
+2724 
-2729 DSADDSAAGDNITNV
+2729 
-2744 KMPGFTLGN
+2744 
-2753 IDADVTKVV
+2753 
-2762 VTVAHDGKNQQIEL
+2762 
-2776 IKNGGVWRFTP
+2776 
-2787 GAAWTDGDYTLTV
+2787 
-2800 KVEDKAGNTNYSAP
+2800 
-2814 LTVTIDTQTS
+2814 
-2824 IDRIELLNDT
+2824 
-2834 GIVGDN
+2834 
-2840 LTNEARPQ
+2840 
-2848 FHITVPTDV
+2848 
-2857 NSVQLSLDG
+2857 
-2866 GINWVNA
+2866 
-2873 TLTSDGVWE
+2873 
-2882 YIWPTDLVENTYT
+2882 
-2895 LTVKATD
+2895 
-2902 VAGNTATETL
+2902 
-2912 NFIIDTTLSTPTITL
+2912 
-2927 DSADDSG
+2927 
-2934 TANDNKTNVK
+2934 
-2944 TPGFIIGG
+2944 
-2952 IDSDVTQVV
+2952 
-2961 VQVMRDGHSEEVEL
+2961 
-2975 TQTNGQWRFVPGS
+2975 
-2988 AWTDGDYTLTVTVKD
+2988 
-3003 EAGNIRHSAPLTVTI
+3003 
-3018 DTQITIDHIEL
+3018 IDHIEL

-3157 RYVTVEVQH
+3157 RYVTVEVLH

-3620 IAIDRIE
+3620 IAIDHIE

-3689 EGQHTLTVEVTDG
+3689 EGQHTLIVEVTDG
-3702 AGNKMTETL
+3702 AGNKMTGTL
-3711 NFTIDITLLTPT
+3711 DFTIDITLLTPT

-3840 RLTNHDRPVFDIHQV
+3840 RLTNHDRPVFDIRQI

-3915 FEVRIDTTTTIN
+3915 LEVRIDTTTTIN

-4257 HIVVHIDGRDY
+4257 HIVVHLDGRDY
-4268 TIENTGGNLTFTPDQ
+4268 TIENKGGNLTFTPDQ

-4307 ELRIEI
+4307 ELQIEI

-4445 REPLQSVTVILNGKS
+4445 REQLQSVTVILNGKS

-4556 GVSYSVT
+4556 GVSYPVT

-4621 GNSNSDNL
+4621 GSSNSDNL

-4662 QTITVGADGNWSV
+4662 HTITVGADGNWSV

-4715 IRLSDPSIDDQH
+4715 IRLSDPSIDDQY

-4735 FKGFAEAFSTI
+4735 FKGLAEAFSTI

-5239 DGTWRAPILLQDDGT
+5239 DGSWRAPILLQDDGT

-5264 AGNTEVSKDYSVD
+5264 AGNTEVSKNYSVD

-5379 TFIDNPAMV
+5379 TFIDNPVMM

-5396 SNDSITSQT
+5396 SNDSVTSQT
-5405 RPTFSI
+5405 RPAFSI

-5435 RNQVYRPES
+5435 RNQVYRPAS

-5471 FTIDTFNTTPVA
+5471 FTIDTLNTTPVA

-5533 EVWVNEKGHWQM
+5533 EVWVNDKGHWQM

-5578 VDTHIKVFTS
+5578 VDTHIQVFTS

-5596 SKTEWWSNSDL
+5596 SKTDWWSNSST

-5612 TGEIGATVSLIVA
+5612 MGEIGATVSLIVA

-5630 TAVVAATGRWELS
+5630 TAVVAANGQWELS
-5643 TDKLPEGTYDISL
+5643 TDQLPEGKYDITLS
-5656 VIEDSAGNRWEDVR
+5656 IEDNAGNRKEEVH

-5708 TDSEGNTY
+5708 TDSNGNTY

-5868 EDNGASDSDNVTNHT
+5868 EDNGVSDSDNVTNHT

-5910 IYQAT
+5910 TYQAT

-5930 DGNYT
+5930 DGTYT

-5967 QHDDASDDATAT
+5967 QHDDASDDATPT

-5990 AESATHLRT
+5990 AESDTHLRT
-5999 EPSAA
+5999 VPSAA
-6004 EESVVKV
+6004 EESVVKE

-6049 IMFEGEEFTL
+6049 VMFEGEEFTL

-6109 NAMNVRG
+6109 NAMNARG

>member
-122 DDAENAKK
+122 DEAENAKK

-150 NEAFEVQNSSKQI
+150 NEAFEVQNSSKQM
-163 EEMLQN
+163 EEMLQE

-446 GIKNDN
+446 GIKNDS

-534 SAEIETTNDS
+534 SAEIETTDDS

-601 INNLTFTVEDV
+601 VNNLTFTVEDV

-626 TIAPVPPTVS
+626 TVAPVPPTVS
-636 LEDYVVL
+636 LEDFVVL

-1037 SDDNL
+1037 ADDNL

-1103 EDIAGNKANSAI
+1103 EDIAGNKANSAV

-1183 GSWLFIPGNTWADGS
+1183 GSWLFTPGNTWADGS

-1381 TGGWTFTPPTS
+1381 TGGWSFTPTGA

-1432 VNDSGIPDDNL
+1432 VNDSGIPNDNL

-1480 PGVWDYIWPDDVAD
+1480 PGAWDYIWPDDVAD
-1494 GGYTLTVEATDEAGN
+1494 GGYTLTVEATDKAGN
-1509 KATQTLD
+1509 KTTQELD

-1557 TDVSRVIVEVMHN
+1557 TDVSRVTVEVMHN

-1678 ATSGVWDYTWLTNV
+1678 ATPGVWDYTWLTNV

-1715 DFTIDTILSEPTIT
+1715 DFIIDTMLSEPTIT

-2010 HSAPLTVTIDTQITI
+2010 HSAPLTVTIDTQIAI

-2042 NNVRPHFQVTVP
+2042 N
-2054 TDVNVVRLSIDGGK
+2054 
-2068 TWFNATQSAT
+2068 
-2078 PGVWDY
+2078 
-2084 TWLADVGEGKHTLT
+2084 
-2098 VEATDKA
+2098 EA
-2105 GNKTTQQLDFIIDT
+2105 
-2119 LLSEPTIVLD
+2119 
-2129 NTDDSGTKGDHL
+2129 
-2141 TNVNKPTFLLGNI
+2141 
-2154 DADARYV
+2154 
-2161 TVEVQHGGTK
+2161 
-2171 EVLTATKDAT
+2171 
-2181 GNWSVTPTG
+2181 
-2190 TWADGDYTLTVRVED
+2190 
-2205 EAGNEKHSASLTVT
+2205 
-2219 VDTQI
+2219 
-2224 TIDVIEL
+2224 
-2231 VNDNGI
+2231 
-2237 PGDNMTNDAHPQF
+2237 
-2250 RVTVPGDVNEV
+2250 
-2261 SLSIDGGV
+2261 
-2269 TWVKATQSATP
+2269 
-2280 GVWNYT
+2280 
-2286 WPGTVPDGDY
+2286 
-2296 TLNVKATD
+2296 
-2304 NAGNTVTETLHF
+2304 
-2316 TIDTTLSTPVIV
+2316 
-2328 LDSADDSGVHG
+2328 
-2339 DNMTNHTQ
+2339 
-2347 PTFAL
+2347 
-2352 QHIDDDAV
+2352 
-2360 RVTVSVE
+2360 
-2367 HGGVTTTFDATKDAG
+2367 
-2382 GWTFTPTGAWADG
+2382 
-2395 DYTLSVS
+2395 
-2402 VEDKAGN
+2402 
-2409 TSHSASLTV
+2409 
-2418 TVDTQIAINNIELVN
+2418 
-2433 DSGIPDDNLTNNVR
+2433 
-2447 PHFQVTVPTDVN
+2447 
-2459 VVRLSIDGGKT
+2459 
-2470 WFNATQ
+2470 
-2476 SATPG
+2476 
-2481 VWDYIWPD
+2481 
-2489 DVADGGYTLT
+2489 
-2499 VEATDE
+2499 
-2505 AGNKATQTLDFT
+2505 
-2517 IDTTLSVPTLSLDS
+2517 
-2531 ADDSGIAGDNITN
+2531 
-2544 VKTPGFTLNNID
+2544 
-2556 TDVSRVIVEVMHNG
+2556 
-2570 IKQEVPL
+2570 
-2577 VQTGGQW
+2577 
-2584 RFAPTSDWADGDYIL
+2584 
-2599 TVKVEDRAG
+2599 
-2608 NVKQSAPLTVTVDT
+2608 
-2622 HIAIDRIE
+2622 
-2630 LVNDSGI
+2630 
-2637 PGDNLTNEARPH
+2637 
-2649 FQVTVPADVNGV
+2649 
-2661 RLSIDGGKTW
+2661 
-2671 FDATQS
+2671 
-2677 ATSGV
+2677 
-2682 WDYTWLTN
+2682 
-2690 VANGPHTLMVE
+2690 
-2701 ASDKAGN
+2701 
-2708 KTTQKLDF
+2708 
-2716 TIDTILSE
+2716 
-2724 PTITL
+2724 
-2729 DSADDSAAGDNITNV
+2729 
-2744 KMPGFTLGN
+2744 
-2753 IDADVTKVV
+2753 
-2762 VTVAHDGKNQQIEL
+2762 
-2776 IKNGGVWRFTP
+2776 
-2787 GAAWTDGDYTLTV
+2787 
-2800 KVEDKAGNTNYSAP
+2800 
-2814 LTVTIDTQTS
+2814 
-2824 IDRIELLNDT
+2824 
-2834 GIVGDN
+2834 
-2840 LTNEARPQ
+2840 
-2848 FHITVPTDV
+2848 
-2857 NSVQLSLDG
+2857 
-2866 GINWVNA
+2866 
-2873 TLTSDGVWE
+2873 
-2882 YIWPTDLVENTYT
+2882 
-2895 LTVKATD
+2895 
-2902 VAGNTATETL
+2902 
-2912 NFIIDTTLSTPTITL
+2912 
-2927 DSADDSG
+2927 
-2934 TANDNKTNVK
+2934 
-2944 TPGFIIGG
+2944 
-2952 IDSDVTQVV
+2952 
-2961 VQVMRDGHSEEVEL
+2961 
-2975 TQTNGQWRFVPGS
+2975 
-2988 AWTDGDYTLTVTVKD
+2988 
-3003 EAGNIRHSAPLTVTI
+3003 
-3018 DTQITIDHIEL
+3018 
-3029 VNDSGIP
+3029 
-3036 DDNLTNNVR
+3036 R

-3177 GATGIWS
+3177 DATGNWSVTPTGTWADGDYTLTVRVEDEAGNEKHSASLTVTVDTQITIDAIELVNDNGIPGDNMTNDAHPQFRVTVPGDVNEVSLSIDGGVTWVKATQSATPGVWNYTWPGTVPDGDYTLNVKATDNAGNTVTETLHFTIDTTLSTPVIVLDSADDTGIQGDNMTNRTQPTFNLQHIDDDAVRVTVSVEHGGVTTTFDATKGVGGWTFTPPTSWGAGDYTLSVSVEDKAGNTSHSASLTVTVDTQIAINNIELVNDSGIPDDNLTNNVRPQFQVKVPTDVNEVRLSIDGGKTWFNATQSATPGVWDYTWLADVGEGKHTLTVEATDKAGNQTTQKLDFIIDTLLSEPTIVLDSTDDSGTKGDNLTNANKPTFLLGNIDADARYVTVEVQHGSTKEVLTATKGATGIWS

-3190 WADGDYTLTVRVEDD
+3190 WADGDYTLTVRVEDE

-3222 ITIDVIEL
+3222 ITIDAIEL

-3325 AMDSRDD
+3325 TMDSRDD

-3346 GFTIGNIDA
+3346 GFTIGNIDS
-3355 DAHSVILRI
+3355 DAQSVILRI

-3412 PLVVTV
+3412 PLIVTV

-3464 GGANWVSAT
+3464 GGANWVSAA

-3482 TWPTDMGDGKHTLT
+3482 TWPTDMGDGKHILT

-3620 IAIDRIE
+3620 IAIDHIE

-3689 EGQHTLTVEVTDG
+3689 EGQHTLIVEVTDG
-3702 AGNKMTETL
+3702 AGNKMTGTL
-3711 NFTIDITLLTPT
+3711 DFTIDITLLTPT

-3740 TSVTQPVFVL
+3740 TSVTQPIFVL

-3840 RLTNHDRPVFDIHQV
+3840 RLTNHDRPVFDIRQV

-3927 NIVLLN
+3927 NIVLFN

-3956 DVVQVRVTLDGGA
+3956 DVIQVRVTLDGGA

-3995 TLRVEATDEAGNIAN
+3995 TLRVEATDQAGNIAN

-4184 SALPDGQH
+4184 SALPDGKH

-4307 ELRIEI
+4307 ELQIEI

-4532 SVTTPRFVIGNVP
+4532 SVTKPRFVIGNVP

-4556 GVSYSVT
+4556 GVSYPVT

-4621 GNSNSDNL
+4621 GSSNSDNL

-4662 QTITVGADGNWSV
+4662 HTITVGADGNWSV

-4715 IRLSDPSIDDQH
+4715 IRLSDPSIDDQY

-4735 FKGFAEAFSTI
+4735 FKGLAEAFSTI

-4832 PTLIGST
+4832 PTLVGNT
-4839 LPNTIVSIYVD
+4839 LPNAIVSIYVD

-4966 NDGNYELTFKVEDVA
+4966 NDGNYVLTFKVEDVA

-5084 EILIEHDTQIEISD
+5084 DILIEHDTQIEISD

-5299 DLITNHN
+5299 DLITSHN

-5379 TFIDNPAMV
+5379 TFIDNPVMM

-5405 RPTFSI
+5405 RPAFSI
-5411 FGEMNQSVQIFIDGV
+5411 YGEMNQSVQIFIDGV

-5533 EVWVNEKGHWQM
+5533 EVWVNDKGHWQM

-5578 VDTHIKVFTS
+5578 VDTHIQVFTS

-5596 SKTEWWSNSDL
+5596 SKTDWWSNSST

-5612 TGEIGATVSLIVA
+5612 MGEIGATVSLIVA

-5630 TAVVAATGRWELS
+5630 TAVVAANGQWELS
-5643 TDKLPEGTYDISL
+5643 TDQLPEGKYDITLS
-5656 VIEDSAGNRWEDVR
+5656 IEDNAGNRKEEVH

-5708 TDSEGNTY
+5708 TDSNGNTY

-5756 IMKEVP
+5756 IMKETP

-5776 DNITRDK
+5776 DNITRDN

-5868 EDNGASDSDNVTNHT
+5868 EGNGASDSDNVTNHNHT

-5930 DGNYT
+5930 DGTYT

-5945 NSQQSASLAV
+5945 NSLQSASLEV

-5999 EPSAA
+5999 VPSAA
-6004 EESVVKV
+6004 EESVVKE

-6049 IMFEGEEFTL
+6049 VMFEGEEFTL

-6084 FIDKDN
+6084 FIDKDD

-6109 NAMNVRG
+6109 NAMNARG

>member
-2129 NTDDSGTKGDHL
+2129 STDDSGTKGDHL

-2418 TVDTQIAINNIELVN
+2418 TVDTQIAINN
-2433 DSGIPDDNLTNNVR
+2433 
-2447 PHFQVTVPTDVN
+2447 
-2459 VVRLSIDGGKT
+2459 
-2470 WFNATQ
+2470 
-2476 SATPG
+2476 
-2481 VWDYIWPD
+2481 
-2489 DVADGGYTLT
+2489 
-2499 VEATDE
+2499 
-2505 AGNKATQTLDFT
+2505 
-2517 IDTTLSVPTLSLDS
+2517 
-2531 ADDSGIAGDNITN
+2531 
-2544 VKTPGFTLNNID
+2544 
-2556 TDVSRVIVEVMHNG
+2556 
-2570 IKQEVPL
+2570 
-2577 VQTGGQW
+2577 
-2584 RFAPTSDWADGDYIL
+2584 
-2599 TVKVEDRAG
+2599 
-2608 NVKQSAPLTVTVDT
+2608 
-2622 HIAIDRIE
+2622 
-2630 LVNDSGI
+2630 
-2637 PGDNLTNEARPH
+2637 
-2649 FQVTVPADVNGV
+2649 
-2661 RLSIDGGKTW
+2661 
-2671 FDATQS
+2671 
-2677 ATSGV
+2677 
-2682 WDYTWLTN
+2682 
-2690 VANGPHTLMVE
+2690 
-2701 ASDKAGN
+2701 
-2708 KTTQKLDF
+2708 
-2716 TIDTILSE
+2716 
-2724 PTITL
+2724 
-2729 DSADDSAAGDNITNV
+2729 
-2744 KMPGFTLGN
+2744 
-2753 IDADVTKVV
+2753 
-2762 VTVAHDGKNQQIEL
+2762 
-2776 IKNGGVWRFTP
+2776 
-2787 GAAWTDGDYTLTV
+2787 
-2800 KVEDKAGNTNYSAP
+2800 
-2814 LTVTIDTQTS
+2814 
-2824 IDRIELLNDT
+2824 
-2834 GIVGDN
+2834 
-2840 LTNEARPQ
+2840 
-2848 FHITVPTDV
+2848 
-2857 NSVQLSLDG
+2857 
-2866 GINWVNA
+2866 
-2873 TLTSDGVWE
+2873 
-2882 YIWPTDLVENTYT
+2882 
-2895 LTVKATD
+2895 
-2902 VAGNTATETL
+2902 
-2912 NFIIDTTLSTPTITL
+2912 
-2927 DSADDSG
+2927 
-2934 TANDNKTNVK
+2934 
-2944 TPGFIIGG
+2944 
-2952 IDSDVTQVV
+2952 
-2961 VQVMRDGHSEEVEL
+2961 
-2975 TQTNGQWRFVPGS
+2975 
-2988 AWTDGDYTLTVTVKD
+2988 
-3003 EAGNIRHSAPLTVTI
+3003 
-3018 DTQITIDHIEL
+3018 IEL

-4556 GVSYSVT
+4556 GVSYPVT

-4715 IRLSDPSIDDQH
+4715 IRLSVPSIDDQH

>member
-1 MGNKSIQKFFA
+1 
-12 DQNSVIDL
+12 
-20 SSLGNAKGA
+20 AKGA

-294 GNFTFTAPETLTDGT
+294 GNFTFTAPETLTDGA

-418 KNETTDSIITDTIAP
+418 KNETTDSIITDTIPP

-636 LEDYVVL
+636 LEDFVVL

-1037 SDDNL
+1037 ADDNL

-1103 EDIAGNKANSAI
+1103 EDIAGNKANSAV

-1183 GSWLFIPGNTWADGS
+1183 GSWLFTPGNTWADGS

-1206 DKAGNTNYSAPLTVV
+1206 DKAGNTSYSAPLTVV

-1330 DSADDTGIQGDN
+1330 NSADDTGVQGDN
-1342 MTNSTQPTFALQ
+1342 MTNRTQPTFALQ

-1480 PGVWDYIWPDDVAD
+1480 PGAWDYIWPDDVAD
-1494 GGYTLTVEATDEAGN
+1494 GGYTLTVEATDKAGN
-1509 KATQTLD
+1509 KTTQELD

-1715 DFTIDTILSEPTIT
+1715 DFIIDTLLSEPTIT

-2129 NTDDSGTKGDHL
+2129 STDDSGTKGDNL

-2316 TIDTTLSTPVIV
+2316 TIDTTLSVPVIV
-2328 LDSADDSGVHG
+2328 LNSADDTGVQG
-2339 DNMTNHTQ
+2339 DNMTNSTQ

-2367 HGGVTTTFDATKDAG
+2367 HGGVTTTFDATKGVG
-2382 GWTFTPTGAWADG
+2382 GWSFTPTGAWADG

-2447 PHFQVTVPTDVN
+2447 PHFQVKVPTDVN
-2459 VVRLSIDGGKT
+2459 
-2470 WFNATQ
+2470 
-2476 SATPG
+2476 
-2481 VWDYIWPD
+2481 
-2489 DVADGGYTLT
+2489 
-2499 VEATDE
+2499 E
-2505 AGNKATQTLDFT
+2505 
-2517 IDTTLSVPTLSLDS
+2517 
-2531 ADDSGIAGDNITN
+2531 
-2544 VKTPGFTLNNID
+2544 
-2556 TDVSRVIVEVMHNG
+2556 
-2570 IKQEVPL
+2570 
-2577 VQTGGQW
+2577 
-2584 RFAPTSDWADGDYIL
+2584 
-2599 TVKVEDRAG
+2599 
-2608 NVKQSAPLTVTVDT
+2608 
-2622 HIAIDRIE
+2622 
-2630 LVNDSGI
+2630 
-2637 PGDNLTNEARPH
+2637 
-2649 FQVTVPADVNGV
+2649 
-2661 RLSIDGGKTW
+2661 
-2671 FDATQS
+2671 
-2677 ATSGV
+2677 
-2682 WDYTWLTN
+2682 
-2690 VANGPHTLMVE
+2690 
-2701 ASDKAGN
+2701 
-2708 KTTQKLDF
+2708 
-2716 TIDTILSE
+2716 
-2724 PTITL
+2724 
-2729 DSADDSAAGDNITNV
+2729 
-2744 KMPGFTLGN
+2744 
-2753 IDADVTKVV
+2753 
-2762 VTVAHDGKNQQIEL
+2762 
-2776 IKNGGVWRFTP
+2776 
-2787 GAAWTDGDYTLTV
+2787 
-2800 KVEDKAGNTNYSAP
+2800 
-2814 LTVTIDTQTS
+2814 
-2824 IDRIELLNDT
+2824 
-2834 GIVGDN
+2834 
-2840 LTNEARPQ
+2840 
-2848 FHITVPTDV
+2848 
-2857 NSVQLSLDG
+2857 
-2866 GINWVNA
+2866 
-2873 TLTSDGVWE
+2873 
-2882 YIWPTDLVENTYT
+2882 
-2895 LTVKATD
+2895 
-2902 VAGNTATETL
+2902 
-2912 NFIIDTTLSTPTITL
+2912 
-2927 DSADDSG
+2927 
-2934 TANDNKTNVK
+2934 
-2944 TPGFIIGG
+2944 
-2952 IDSDVTQVV
+2952 
-2961 VQVMRDGHSEEVEL
+2961 
-2975 TQTNGQWRFVPGS
+2975 
-2988 AWTDGDYTLTVTVKD
+2988 
-3003 EAGNIRHSAPLTVTI
+3003 
-3018 DTQITIDHIEL
+3018 
-3029 VNDSGIP
+3029 
-3036 DDNLTNNVR
+3036 
-3045 PHFQVTV
+3045 
-3052 PTDVNVVRLSI
+3052 VRLSI

-3105 NKTTQQ
+3105 NQTTQK
-3111 LDFIIDTLLSEP
+3111 LDFIIDTMLSEP
-3123 TIVLDNTDDSG
+3123 TIVLDSTDDSG

-3142 VNKPTFLLGNIDADA
+3142 ANKPTFILGNIDADA
-3157 RYVTVEVQH
+3157 RYVTVEVQY

-3325 AMDSRDD
+3325 TMDSRDD

-3346 GFTIGNIDA
+3346 GFTIGNIDS
-3355 DAHSVILRI
+3355 DAQSVILRI

-3412 PLVVTV
+3412 PLIVTV

-3464 GGANWVSAT
+3464 GGANWVSAA

-3620 IAIDRIE
+3620 IAIDHIE

-3711 NFTIDITLLTPT
+3711 NFTIDITLMTPT

-3840 RLTNHDRPVFDIHQV
+3840 RLTNHDRPVFDIRQV

-4307 ELRIEI
+4307 ELKIEI

-4532 SVTTPRFVIGNVP
+4532 SVTKPRFVIGNVP

-4556 GVSYSVT
+4556 GVSYPVT

-4832 PTLIGST
+4832 PTLVGNT
-4839 LPNTIVSIYVD
+4839 LPNAIVSIYVD

-4966 NDGNYELTFKVEDVA
+4966 NDGNYVLTFKVEDVA

-5030 EAGSTLTIRNPQG
+5030 EAGSTLTIRSPQG

-5084 EILIEHDTQIEISD
+5084 DILIEHDTQIEISD

-5341 YQFDNALKDGEYSI
+5341 YQFDNVLKDGEYSI

-5411 FGEMNQSVQIFIDGV
+5411 SGEMNQSVQIFIDGV

-5578 VDTHIKVFTS
+5578 VDTHIQVFTS

-5596 SKTEWWSNSDL
+5596 SKTDWWSNSST

-5612 TGEIGATVSLIVA
+5612 MGEIGATVSLIVA

-5630 TAVVAATGRWELS
+5630 TAVVAANGQWELS
-5643 TDKLPEGTYDISL
+5643 TDQLPEGKYDITLS
-5656 VIEDSAGNRWEDVR
+5656 IEDNAGNRKEEVH

-5708 TDSEGNTY
+5708 TDSNGNTY

-5749 SDDVPLD
+5749 SDDVSLD

-5868 EDNGASDSDNVTNHT
+5868 EDNGVSDSDNVTNHT

-5910 IYQAT
+5910 TYQAT

-5930 DGNYT
+5930 DGTYT

-5999 EPSAA
+5999 VPSAA
-6004 EESVVKV
+6004 EESVVKE

-6109 NAMNVRG
+6109 NAMNARG

>member
-150 NEAFEVQNSSKQI
+150 NEAFEVQNSSKQM
-163 EEMLQN
+163 EEMLQE

-418 KNETTDSIITDTIAP
+418 KNETTDSIITDTIPP

-713 SSTVKYS
+713 SSIVKYS

-1067 MSDTQIGVATQQP
+1067 ASDTQIGVATQQP

-1103 EDIAGNKANSAI
+1103 EDIAGNKANSAV

-1183 GSWLFIPGNTWADGS
+1183 GSWLFTPGNTWADGS

-1206 DKAGNTNYSAPLTVV
+1206 DKAGNTNYSTPLTVV

-1261 EVRLSIDGGNSWV
+1261 EVRLSIDGGHSWV

-1316 FAVDTTLSV
+1316 FAVDSTLSV

-1330 DSADDTGIQGDN
+1330 NNADDTGIQGDN
-1342 MTNSTQPTFALQ
+1342 LTNRTQPTFALQ
-1354 HIDDDAVRVTVSV
+1354 QIDDDAVRVTVSV

-1381 TGGWTFTPPTS
+1381 TGGWTFTPPAL

-1469 KTWFNATQSAT
+1469 KTWFNATQGAT
-1480 PGVWDYIWPDDVAD
+1480 PGAWDYIWPDDVAD
-1494 GGYTLTVEATDEAGN
+1494 GGYTLTVEATDKAGN
-1509 KATQTLD
+1509 QTTQELD

-1586 FAPTSDWADGDYI
+1586 FAPTSDWGDGDYI

-1701 EASDKA
+1701 EATDKA
-1707 GNKTTQKL
+1707 GNQTTQKL
-1715 DFTIDTILSEPTIT
+1715 DFIIDTLLSEPTIT

-2010 HSAPLTVTIDTQITI
+2010 HSAPLTVTIDTQIAI

-2042 NNVRPHFQVTVP
+2042 NNVRPQFQVTVP

-2084 TWLADVGEGKHTLT
+2084 TWLTDVANGSHTLT
-2098 VEATDKA
+2098 VEATDAA
-2105 GNKTTQQLDFIIDT
+2105 GNKATQNLEFNIDT
-2119 LLSEPTIVLD
+2119 LLSEPTIALD
-2129 NTDDSGTKGDHL
+2129 STDDSGTKGDNL
-2141 TNVNKPTFLLGNI
+2141 TNVNKPTFILGNI

-2171 EVLTATKDAT
+2171 EVLTATKGAT
-2181 GNWSVTPTG
+2181 GIWSVTPTG
-2190 TWADGDYTLTVRVED
+2190 MWADGSHTLTVRVED
-2205 EAGNEKHSASLTVT
+2205 DAGNVKYSAPLTIT

-2224 TIDVIEL
+2224 TIDDIEL
-2231 VNDNGI
+2231 VNDSGTK
-2237 PGDNMTNDAHPQF
+2237 GDNLTNDANPHF
-2250 RVTVPGDVNEV
+2250 RITVPGDVNEV

-2269 TWVKATQSATP
+2269 TWVKAMQSSTS

-2286 WPGTVPDGDY
+2286 WPKTLADDDY
-2296 TLNVKATD
+2296 TLTVKATD
-2304 NAGNTVTETLHF
+2304 NAGNTVTRTLDF

-2328 LDSADDSGVHG
+2328 LDSADDTGVQG
-2339 DNMTNHTQ
+2339 DNMTNRTQ
-2347 PTFAL
+2347 PTFNL

-2367 HGGVTTTFDATKDAG
+2367 HGGVTTTFDVTKDAG
-2382 GWTFTPTGAWADG
+2382 GWTFTPPTSWGAG

-2447 PHFQVTVPTDVN
+2447 PQFQVKVPTDVN
-2459 VVRLSIDGGKT
+2459 
-2470 WFNATQ
+2470 
-2476 SATPG
+2476 
-2481 VWDYIWPD
+2481 
-2489 DVADGGYTLT
+2489 
-2499 VEATDE
+2499 E
-2505 AGNKATQTLDFT
+2505 
-2517 IDTTLSVPTLSLDS
+2517 
-2531 ADDSGIAGDNITN
+2531 
-2544 VKTPGFTLNNID
+2544 
-2556 TDVSRVIVEVMHNG
+2556 
-2570 IKQEVPL
+2570 
-2577 VQTGGQW
+2577 
-2584 RFAPTSDWADGDYIL
+2584 
-2599 TVKVEDRAG
+2599 
-2608 NVKQSAPLTVTVDT
+2608 
-2622 HIAIDRIE
+2622 
-2630 LVNDSGI
+2630 
-2637 PGDNLTNEARPH
+2637 
-2649 FQVTVPADVNGV
+2649 
-2661 RLSIDGGKTW
+2661 
-2671 FDATQS
+2671 
-2677 ATSGV
+2677 
-2682 WDYTWLTN
+2682 
-2690 VANGPHTLMVE
+2690 
-2701 ASDKAGN
+2701 
-2708 KTTQKLDF
+2708 
-2716 TIDTILSE
+2716 
-2724 PTITL
+2724 
-2729 DSADDSAAGDNITNV
+2729 
-2744 KMPGFTLGN
+2744 
-2753 IDADVTKVV
+2753 
-2762 VTVAHDGKNQQIEL
+2762 
-2776 IKNGGVWRFTP
+2776 
-2787 GAAWTDGDYTLTV
+2787 
-2800 KVEDKAGNTNYSAP
+2800 
-2814 LTVTIDTQTS
+2814 
-2824 IDRIELLNDT
+2824 
-2834 GIVGDN
+2834 
-2840 LTNEARPQ
+2840 
-2848 FHITVPTDV
+2848 
-2857 NSVQLSLDG
+2857 
-2866 GINWVNA
+2866 
-2873 TLTSDGVWE
+2873 
-2882 YIWPTDLVENTYT
+2882 
-2895 LTVKATD
+2895 
-2902 VAGNTATETL
+2902 
-2912 NFIIDTTLSTPTITL
+2912 
-2927 DSADDSG
+2927 
-2934 TANDNKTNVK
+2934 
-2944 TPGFIIGG
+2944 
-2952 IDSDVTQVV
+2952 
-2961 VQVMRDGHSEEVEL
+2961 
-2975 TQTNGQWRFVPGS
+2975 
-2988 AWTDGDYTLTVTVKD
+2988 
-3003 EAGNIRHSAPLTVTI
+3003 
-3018 DTQITIDHIEL
+3018 
-3029 VNDSGIP
+3029 
-3036 DDNLTNNVR
+3036 
-3045 PHFQVTV
+3045 
-3052 PTDVNVVRLSI
+3052 VRLSI

-3105 NKTTQQ
+3105 NQTTQK

-3123 TIVLDNTDDSG
+3123 TIALDSTDDSG
-3134 TKGDNLTN
+3134 TKGDNLTS
-3142 VNKPTFLLGNIDADA
+3142 VNKPTFILGNIDADA

-3184 VTPTGT
+3184 VTPTGM
-3190 WADGDYTLTVRVEDD
+3190 WADGSHTLTVRVEDD

-3211 SAPLTVTVDTQ
+3211 SAPLTVTVDTH
-3222 ITIDVIEL
+3222 IAIDDIEL

-3301 DKAGNKTTQTLD
+3301 DKAGNQTTQTLD

-3391 DGSYTLTVEVTD
+3391 DGSYTLTVEVQD

-3412 PLVVTV
+3412 PLIVTV

-3464 GGANWVSAT
+3464 GGANWVSAA

-3816 TIDGTLTTPVIE
+3816 TIDGSLTTPVIE

-3840 RLTNHDRPVFDIHQV
+3840 RLTKHDRPVFDIRQV

-3915 FEVRIDTTTTIN
+3915 LEVRIDTTTTIN

-3956 DVVQVRVTLDGGA
+3956 DVIQVRVTLDGGA

-3980 QWIFDSPNTLVDGTY
+3980 QWIFDTPNTLVDGTY
-3995 TLRVEATDEAGNIAN
+3995 TLRVEATDQAGNIAN

-4307 ELRIEI
+4307 ELKIEI

-4365 PISKNAAGQWEFTAG
+4365 PVSKNAAGQWQFTAG
-4380 SALPDGH
+4380 SALSDGH

-4493 AGNKISKEVSFTID
+4493 AGNRISKEVSFTID
-4507 TIVSDPSIDLLDADD
+4507 TVVSDPRIDLLDADD

-4532 SVTTPRFVIGNVP
+4532 SVTKPRFVIGNVP

-4556 GVSYSVT
+4556 GVSYPVT

-4621 GNSNSDNL
+4621 GSSNSDNL

-4662 QTITVGADGNWSV
+4662 HTITVGADGNWSV

-4715 IRLSDPSIDDQH
+4715 IRLSDPSIDDQY

-4735 FKGFAEAFSTI
+4735 FKGLAEAFSTI

-4832 PTLIGST
+4832 PTLVGNT
-4839 LPNTIVSIYVD
+4839 LPNAIVSIYVD

-5196 IDEDSLPALSNN
+5196 IDENSLPALSNN

-5379 TFIDNPAMV
+5379 TFIDNPVMM

-5405 RPTFSI
+5405 RPAFSI
-5411 FGEMNQSVQIFIDGV
+5411 YGEMNQSVQIFIDGV

-5471 FTIDTFNTTPVA
+5471 FTIDTLNTTPVA

-5533 EVWVNEKGHWQM
+5533 EVWVNDKGHWQM

-5578 VDTHIKVFTS
+5578 VDTHIQVFTS

-5596 SKTEWWSNSDL
+5596 SKTDWWSNSST

-5612 TGEIGATVSLIVA
+5612 MGEIGATVSLIVA

-5630 TAVVAATGRWELS
+5630 TAVVAANGQWELS
-5643 TDKLPEGTYDISL
+5643 TDQLPEGKYDITLS
-5656 VIEDSAGNRWEDVR
+5656 IEDNAGNRKEEVH

-5708 TDSEGNTY
+5708 TDSNGNTY

-5776 DNITRDK
+5776 DNITRDN

-5792 ESDVVVVQV
+5792 ESDVVIVQV

-5868 EDNGASDSDNVTNHT
+5868 EDNGASDSDNVTNHNHT

-5930 DGNYT
+5930 DGTYT

-5945 NSQQSASLAV
+5945 NSLQSASLEV

-5999 EPSAA
+5999 VPSAA
-6004 EESVVKV
+6004 EESVVKE

-6049 IMFEGEEFTL
+6049 VMFEGEEFTL

-6084 FIDKDN
+6084 FIDKDD

-6109 NAMNVRG
+6109 NAMNARG

>member
-1133 KDDTGVTGDNLTN
+1133 KDDTGVTGDKLTN

-2129 NTDDSGTKGDHL
+2129 STDDSGTKGDHL

-2418 TVDTQIAINNIELVN
+2418 TVDTQIAINN
-2433 DSGIPDDNLTNNVR
+2433 
-2447 PHFQVTVPTDVN
+2447 
-2459 VVRLSIDGGKT
+2459 
-2470 WFNATQ
+2470 
-2476 SATPG
+2476 
-2481 VWDYIWPD
+2481 
-2489 DVADGGYTLT
+2489 
-2499 VEATDE
+2499 
-2505 AGNKATQTLDFT
+2505 
-2517 IDTTLSVPTLSLDS
+2517 
-2531 ADDSGIAGDNITN
+2531 
-2544 VKTPGFTLNNID
+2544 
-2556 TDVSRVIVEVMHNG
+2556 
-2570 IKQEVPL
+2570 
-2577 VQTGGQW
+2577 
-2584 RFAPTSDWADGDYIL
+2584 
-2599 TVKVEDRAG
+2599 
-2608 NVKQSAPLTVTVDT
+2608 
-2622 HIAIDRIE
+2622 
-2630 LVNDSGI
+2630 
-2637 PGDNLTNEARPH
+2637 
-2649 FQVTVPADVNGV
+2649 
-2661 RLSIDGGKTW
+2661 
-2671 FDATQS
+2671 
-2677 ATSGV
+2677 
-2682 WDYTWLTN
+2682 
-2690 VANGPHTLMVE
+2690 
-2701 ASDKAGN
+2701 
-2708 KTTQKLDF
+2708 
-2716 TIDTILSE
+2716 
-2724 PTITL
+2724 
-2729 DSADDSAAGDNITNV
+2729 
-2744 KMPGFTLGN
+2744 
-2753 IDADVTKVV
+2753 
-2762 VTVAHDGKNQQIEL
+2762 
-2776 IKNGGVWRFTP
+2776 
-2787 GAAWTDGDYTLTV
+2787 
-2800 KVEDKAGNTNYSAP
+2800 
-2814 LTVTIDTQTS
+2814 
-2824 IDRIELLNDT
+2824 
-2834 GIVGDN
+2834 
-2840 LTNEARPQ
+2840 
-2848 FHITVPTDV
+2848 
-2857 NSVQLSLDG
+2857 
-2866 GINWVNA
+2866 
-2873 TLTSDGVWE
+2873 
-2882 YIWPTDLVENTYT
+2882 
-2895 LTVKATD
+2895 
-2902 VAGNTATETL
+2902 
-2912 NFIIDTTLSTPTITL
+2912 
-2927 DSADDSG
+2927 
-2934 TANDNKTNVK
+2934 
-2944 TPGFIIGG
+2944 
-2952 IDSDVTQVV
+2952 
-2961 VQVMRDGHSEEVEL
+2961 
-2975 TQTNGQWRFVPGS
+2975 
-2988 AWTDGDYTLTVTVKD
+2988 
-3003 EAGNIRHSAPLTVTI
+3003 
-3018 DTQITIDHIEL
+3018 IEL

-4556 GVSYSVT
+4556 GVSYPVT

-5498 DGKIYITDTTRN
+5498 DGKIYITDTT
-5510 LLFSGSAEPNSKIE
+5510 
-5524 IIINGLNVG
+5524 
-5533 EVWVNEKGHWQM
+5533 
-5545 PVNPLYFTE
+5545 
-5554 GQLDITVKSTD
+5554 
-5565 RAGNVN
+5565 
-5571 QEKYSIW
+5571 
-5578 VDTHIKVFTS
+5578 
-5588 ELDDNKSS
+5588 
-5596 SKTEWWSNSDL
+5596 
-5607 ITMRG
+5607 
-5612 TGEIGATVSLIVA
+5612 
-5625 GVTLA
+5625 
-5630 TAVVAATGRWELS
+5630 
-5643 TDKLPEGTYDISL
+5643 
-5656 VIEDSAGNRWEDVR
+5656 
-5670 EIFIDRTPPNAPVV
+5670 
-5684 TYSDIVNDLIIM
+5684 
-5696 QGTAEAKSQLII
+5696 
-5708 TDSEGNTY
+5708 
-5716 TLTVPDNGKWS
+5716 
-5727 MAIPYPSEGKFT
+5727 
-5739 ITSVDAIGNR
+5739 
-5749 SDDVPLD
+5749 
-5756 IMKEVP
+5756 
-5762 VISLSPDSDSGTVG
+5762 
-5776 DNITRDK
+5776 
-5783 QPTFIIGNL
+5783 
-5792 ESDVVVVQV
+5792 
-5801 DINGT
+5801 
-5806 VYNAEK
+5806 
-5812 NADGVWFF
+5812 
-5820 TPGTPLADGSY
+5820 
-5831 TISVIASDAAGNQ
+5831 
-5844 KNSLPITV
+5844 
-5852 TIDSTLTV
+5852 
-5860 PEIALAAG
+5860 
-5868 EDNGASDSDNVTNHT
+5868 
-5883 QPKFTLQHIDADVT
+5883 
-5897 GVTVNV
+5897 
-5903 THNGVTD
+5903 
-5910 IYQAT
+5910 
-5915 QGADGWTFTPPAAWN
+5915 
-5930 DGNYT
+5930 
-5935 LSVTVVDRAG
+5935 
-5945 NSQQSASLAV
+5945 
-5955 TVDST
+5955 
-5960 VTVTADS
+5960 
-5967 QHDDASDDATAT
+5967 
-5979 AVTPPESETVN
+5979 
-5990 AESATHLRT
+5990 
-5999 EPSAA
+5999 
-6004 EESVVKV
+6004 
-6011 TAYSI
+6011 
-6016 TLLNADS
+6016 
-6023 GDEID
+6023 
-6028 RSISQTPS
+6028 
-6036 FEISVPENIVNVS
+6036 
-6049 IMFEGEEFTL
+6049 
-6059 PITNQKAIFEVP
+6059 
-6071 LSLEDGEYTMDVK
+6071 
-6084 FIDKDN
+6084 
-6090 DFLIKEKTFSVDH
+6090 
-6103 SSADIV
+6103 
-6109 NAMNVRG
+6109 
-6116 KTEDDINDSPSTS
+6116 
-6129 SVGHNNNGAIDVFA
+6129 
-6143 VNEVTLPVDNQEEH
+6143 
-6157 A
+6157 

>member
-294 GNFTFTAPETLTDGT
+294 GNFTFTAPETLTDGA

-418 KNETTDSIITDTIAP
+418 KNETTDSIITDTIPP

-636 LEDYVVL
+636 LEDFVVL

-1037 SDDNL
+1037 ADDNL

-1103 EDIAGNKANSAI
+1103 EDIAGNKANSAV

-1183 GSWLFIPGNTWADGS
+1183 GSWLFTPGNTWADGS

-1206 DKAGNTNYSAPLTVV
+1206 DKAGNTSYSAPLTVV

-1330 DSADDTGIQGDN
+1330 NSADDTGVQGDN
-1342 MTNSTQPTFALQ
+1342 MTNRTQPTFALQ

-1480 PGVWDYIWPDDVAD
+1480 PGAWDYIWPDDVAD
-1494 GGYTLTVEATDEAGN
+1494 GGYTLTVEATDKAGN
-1509 KATQTLD
+1509 KTTQELD

-1715 DFTIDTILSEPTIT
+1715 DFIIDTLLSEPTIT

-2129 NTDDSGTKGDHL
+2129 STDDSGTKGDNL

-2316 TIDTTLSTPVIV
+2316 TIDTTLSVPVIV
-2328 LDSADDSGVHG
+2328 LNSADDTGVQG
-2339 DNMTNHTQ
+2339 DNMTNSTQ

-2367 HGGVTTTFDATKDAG
+2367 HGGVTTTFDATKGVG
-2382 GWTFTPTGAWADG
+2382 GWSFTPTGAWADG

-2447 PHFQVTVPTDVN
+2447 PHFQVKVPTDVN
-2459 VVRLSIDGGKT
+2459 
-2470 WFNATQ
+2470 
-2476 SATPG
+2476 
-2481 VWDYIWPD
+2481 
-2489 DVADGGYTLT
+2489 
-2499 VEATDE
+2499 E
-2505 AGNKATQTLDFT
+2505 
-2517 IDTTLSVPTLSLDS
+2517 
-2531 ADDSGIAGDNITN
+2531 
-2544 VKTPGFTLNNID
+2544 
-2556 TDVSRVIVEVMHNG
+2556 
-2570 IKQEVPL
+2570 
-2577 VQTGGQW
+2577 
-2584 RFAPTSDWADGDYIL
+2584 
-2599 TVKVEDRAG
+2599 
-2608 NVKQSAPLTVTVDT
+2608 
-2622 HIAIDRIE
+2622 
-2630 LVNDSGI
+2630 
-2637 PGDNLTNEARPH
+2637 
-2649 FQVTVPADVNGV
+2649 
-2661 RLSIDGGKTW
+2661 
-2671 FDATQS
+2671 
-2677 ATSGV
+2677 
-2682 WDYTWLTN
+2682 
-2690 VANGPHTLMVE
+2690 
-2701 ASDKAGN
+2701 
-2708 KTTQKLDF
+2708 
-2716 TIDTILSE
+2716 
-2724 PTITL
+2724 
-2729 DSADDSAAGDNITNV
+2729 
-2744 KMPGFTLGN
+2744 
-2753 IDADVTKVV
+2753 
-2762 VTVAHDGKNQQIEL
+2762 
-2776 IKNGGVWRFTP
+2776 
-2787 GAAWTDGDYTLTV
+2787 
-2800 KVEDKAGNTNYSAP
+2800 
-2814 LTVTIDTQTS
+2814 
-2824 IDRIELLNDT
+2824 
-2834 GIVGDN
+2834 
-2840 LTNEARPQ
+2840 
-2848 FHITVPTDV
+2848 
-2857 NSVQLSLDG
+2857 
-2866 GINWVNA
+2866 
-2873 TLTSDGVWE
+2873 
-2882 YIWPTDLVENTYT
+2882 
-2895 LTVKATD
+2895 
-2902 VAGNTATETL
+2902 
-2912 NFIIDTTLSTPTITL
+2912 
-2927 DSADDSG
+2927 
-2934 TANDNKTNVK
+2934 
-2944 TPGFIIGG
+2944 
-2952 IDSDVTQVV
+2952 
-2961 VQVMRDGHSEEVEL
+2961 
-2975 TQTNGQWRFVPGS
+2975 
-2988 AWTDGDYTLTVTVKD
+2988 
-3003 EAGNIRHSAPLTVTI
+3003 
-3018 DTQITIDHIEL
+3018 
-3029 VNDSGIP
+3029 
-3036 DDNLTNNVR
+3036 
-3045 PHFQVTV
+3045 
-3052 PTDVNVVRLSI
+3052 VRLSI

-3105 NKTTQQ
+3105 NQTTQK
-3111 LDFIIDTLLSEP
+3111 LDFIIDTMLSEP
-3123 TIVLDNTDDSG
+3123 TIVLDSTDDSG

-3142 VNKPTFLLGNIDADA
+3142 ANKPTFILGNIDADA
-3157 RYVTVEVQH
+3157 RYVTVEVQY

-3325 AMDSRDD
+3325 TMDSRDD

-3346 GFTIGNIDA
+3346 GFTIGNIDS
-3355 DAHSVILRI
+3355 DAQSVILRI

-3412 PLVVTV
+3412 PLIVTV

-3464 GGANWVSAT
+3464 GGANWVSAA

-3529 DDTGTPGD
+3529 DDTGTLGD

-3620 IAIDRIE
+3620 IAIDHIE

-3711 NFTIDITLLTPT
+3711 NFTIDITLMTPT

-3840 RLTNHDRPVFDIHQV
+3840 RLTNHDRPVFDIRQV

-4307 ELRIEI
+4307 ELKIEI

-4532 SVTTPRFVIGNVP
+4532 SVTKPRFVIGNVP

-4556 GVSYSVT
+4556 GVSYPVT

-4832 PTLIGST
+4832 PTLVGNT
-4839 LPNTIVSIYVD
+4839 LPNAIVSIYVD

-4966 NDGNYELTFKVEDVA
+4966 NDGNYVLTFKVEDVA

-5030 EAGSTLTIRNPQG
+5030 EAGSTLTIRSPQG

-5084 EILIEHDTQIEISD
+5084 DILIEHDTQIEISD

-5341 YQFDNALKDGEYSI
+5341 YQFDNVLKDGEYSI

-5411 FGEMNQSVQIFIDGV
+5411 SGEMNQSVQIFIDGV

-5578 VDTHIKVFTS
+5578 VDTHIQVFTS

-5596 SKTEWWSNSDL
+5596 SKTDWWSNSST

-5612 TGEIGATVSLIVA
+5612 MGEIGATVSLIVA

-5630 TAVVAATGRWELS
+5630 TAVVAANGQWELS
-5643 TDKLPEGTYDISL
+5643 TDQLPEGKYDITLS
-5656 VIEDSAGNRWEDVR
+5656 IEDNAGNRKEEVH

-5708 TDSEGNTY
+5708 TDSNGNTY

-5749 SDDVPLD
+5749 SDDVSLD

-5868 EDNGASDSDNVTNHT
+5868 EDNGVSDSDNVTNHT

-5910 IYQAT
+5910 TYQAT

-5930 DGNYT
+5930 DGTYT

-5999 EPSAA
+5999 VPSAA
-6004 EESVVKV
+6004 EESVVKE

-6109 NAMNVRG
+6109 NAMNARG

>member
-150 NEAFEVQNSSKQI
+150 NEAFEVQNSSKQM
-163 EEMLQN
+163 EEMLQE

-418 KNETTDSIITDTIAP
+418 KNETTDSIITDTIPP

-636 LEDYVVL
+636 LEDFVVL

-698 AYDIEIISQDAAGNK
+698 SYDIEIISQDAAGNK

-1067 MSDTQIGVATQQP
+1067 ASDTQIGVATQQP

-1103 EDIAGNKANSAI
+1103 EDIAGNKANSAV

-1261 EVRLSIDGGNSWV
+1261 EVRLSIDGGHSWV

-1381 TGGWTFTPPTS
+1381 TGGWSFTPTGA

-1432 VNDSGIPDDNL
+1432 VNDSGIPNDNL

-1469 KTWFNATQSAT
+1469 KTWFNATQGAT
-1480 PGVWDYIWPDDVAD
+1480 PGAWDYIWPDDVAD
-1494 GGYTLTVEATDEAGN
+1494 GGYTLTVEATDKAGN
-1509 KATQTLD
+1509 QTTQELD

-1586 FAPTSDWADGDYI
+1586 FAPTSDWGDGDYI

-1701 EASDKA
+1701 EATDKA
-1707 GNKTTQKL
+1707 GNQTTQKL
-1715 DFTIDTILSEPTIT
+1715 DFIIDTLLSEPTIT

-2010 HSAPLTVTIDTQITI
+2010 HSAPLTVTIDTQIAI

-2042 NNVRPHFQVTVP
+2042 NNVRPQFQVTVP

-2084 TWLADVGEGKHTLT
+2084 TWLTDVANGSHTLT
-2098 VEATDKA
+2098 VEATDAA
-2105 GNKTTQQLDFIIDT
+2105 GNKATQNLEFNIDT
-2119 LLSEPTIVLD
+2119 LLSEPTIALD
-2129 NTDDSGTKGDHL
+2129 STDDSGTKGDNL
-2141 TNVNKPTFLLGNI
+2141 TNVNKPTFILGNI

-2171 EVLTATKDAT
+2171 EVLTATKGAT
-2181 GNWSVTPTG
+2181 GIWSVTPTG
-2190 TWADGDYTLTVRVED
+2190 MWADGSHTLTVRVED
-2205 EAGNEKHSASLTVT
+2205 EAGNVKYSVPLTIT

-2224 TIDVIEL
+2224 TIDDIEL
-2231 VNDNGI
+2231 VNDSGTK
-2237 PGDNMTNDAHPQF
+2237 GDNLTNDANPHF
-2250 RVTVPGDVNEV
+2250 RITVPGDVNEV

-2269 TWVKATQSATP
+2269 TWVKAMQSSTS

-2286 WPGTVPDGDY
+2286 WPKTLADDDY
-2296 TLNVKATD
+2296 TLTVKATD
-2304 NAGNTVTETLHF
+2304 NAGNTVTRTLDF

-2328 LDSADDSGVHG
+2328 LDSADDTGIQG
-2339 DNMTNHTQ
+2339 DNMTNRTQ
-2347 PTFAL
+2347 PTFNL

-2367 HGGVTTTFDATKDAG
+2367 HGGVTTTFDVTKDAG
-2382 GWTFTPTGAWADG
+2382 GWTFTPPTSWGAG

-2447 PHFQVTVPTDVN
+2447 PQFQVKVPTDVN
-2459 VVRLSIDGGKT
+2459 
-2470 WFNATQ
+2470 
-2476 SATPG
+2476 
-2481 VWDYIWPD
+2481 
-2489 DVADGGYTLT
+2489 
-2499 VEATDE
+2499 E
-2505 AGNKATQTLDFT
+2505 
-2517 IDTTLSVPTLSLDS
+2517 
-2531 ADDSGIAGDNITN
+2531 
-2544 VKTPGFTLNNID
+2544 
-2556 TDVSRVIVEVMHNG
+2556 
-2570 IKQEVPL
+2570 
-2577 VQTGGQW
+2577 
-2584 RFAPTSDWADGDYIL
+2584 
-2599 TVKVEDRAG
+2599 
-2608 NVKQSAPLTVTVDT
+2608 
-2622 HIAIDRIE
+2622 
-2630 LVNDSGI
+2630 
-2637 PGDNLTNEARPH
+2637 
-2649 FQVTVPADVNGV
+2649 
-2661 RLSIDGGKTW
+2661 
-2671 FDATQS
+2671 
-2677 ATSGV
+2677 
-2682 WDYTWLTN
+2682 
-2690 VANGPHTLMVE
+2690 
-2701 ASDKAGN
+2701 
-2708 KTTQKLDF
+2708 
-2716 TIDTILSE
+2716 
-2724 PTITL
+2724 
-2729 DSADDSAAGDNITNV
+2729 
-2744 KMPGFTLGN
+2744 
-2753 IDADVTKVV
+2753 
-2762 VTVAHDGKNQQIEL
+2762 
-2776 IKNGGVWRFTP
+2776 
-2787 GAAWTDGDYTLTV
+2787 
-2800 KVEDKAGNTNYSAP
+2800 
-2814 LTVTIDTQTS
+2814 
-2824 IDRIELLNDT
+2824 
-2834 GIVGDN
+2834 
-2840 LTNEARPQ
+2840 
-2848 FHITVPTDV
+2848 
-2857 NSVQLSLDG
+2857 
-2866 GINWVNA
+2866 
-2873 TLTSDGVWE
+2873 
-2882 YIWPTDLVENTYT
+2882 
-2895 LTVKATD
+2895 
-2902 VAGNTATETL
+2902 
-2912 NFIIDTTLSTPTITL
+2912 
-2927 DSADDSG
+2927 
-2934 TANDNKTNVK
+2934 
-2944 TPGFIIGG
+2944 
-2952 IDSDVTQVV
+2952 
-2961 VQVMRDGHSEEVEL
+2961 
-2975 TQTNGQWRFVPGS
+2975 
-2988 AWTDGDYTLTVTVKD
+2988 
-3003 EAGNIRHSAPLTVTI
+3003 
-3018 DTQITIDHIEL
+3018 
-3029 VNDSGIP
+3029 
-3036 DDNLTNNVR
+3036 
-3045 PHFQVTV
+3045 
-3052 PTDVNVVRLSI
+3052 VRLSI

-3105 NKTTQQ
+3105 NQTTQK

-3123 TIVLDNTDDSG
+3123 TIALDSTDDSG
-3134 TKGDNLTN
+3134 TKGDNLTS
-3142 VNKPTFLLGNIDADA
+3142 VNKPTFILGNIDADA

-3184 VTPTGT
+3184 VTPTGM
-3190 WADGDYTLTVRVEDD
+3190 WADGSHTLTVRVEDD

-3211 SAPLTVTVDTQ
+3211 SAPLTVTVDTH
-3222 ITIDVIEL
+3222 IAIDDIEL

-3301 DKAGNKTTQTLD
+3301 DKAGNQTTQTLD

-3391 DGSYTLTVEVTD
+3391 DGSYTLTVEVQD

-3412 PLVVTV
+3412 PLIVTV

-3464 GGANWVSAT
+3464 GGANWVSAA

-3816 TIDGTLTTPVIE
+3816 TIDGSLTTPVIE

-3840 RLTNHDRPVFDIHQV
+3840 RLTKHDRPVFDIRQV

-3915 FEVRIDTTTTIN
+3915 LEVRIDTTTTIN

-3956 DVVQVRVTLDGGA
+3956 DVIQVRVTLDGGA

-3980 QWIFDSPNTLVDGTY
+3980 QWIFDTPNTLVDGTY
-3995 TLRVEATDEAGNIAN
+3995 TLRVEATDQAGNIAN

-4257 HIVVHIDGRDY
+4257 HIVVHIDGR
-4268 TIENTGGNLTFTPDQ
+4268 
-4283 PLSDGQHTIS
+4283 
-4293 VTVTDIAGNTKTSA
+4293 
-4307 ELRIEI
+4307 
-4313 DTQVQ
+4313 
-4318 IDSVTLTTDSG
+4318 
-4329 VNDHDNVTNAT
+4329 
-4340 RPSFEIATPDDVTS
+4340 
-4354 VLVSFDGVNWT
+4354 
-4365 PISKNAAGQWEFTAG
+4365 
-4380 SALPDGH
+4380 
-4387 YTLHVQAT
+4387 
-4395 DRAGNTAN
+4395 
-4403 STLGFTVDT
+4403 
-4412 QIDGLSVVML
+4412 
-4422 DDAGKDSTDGITNIT
+4422 
-4437 SPRFEISA
+4437 
-4445 REPLQSVTVILNGKS
+4445 
-4460 STLTQGAGNKWL
+4460 
-4472 FTPDTP
+4472 
-4478 LVDGTY
+4478 
-4484 KIEIVAEDI
+4484 
-4493 AGNKISKEVSFTID
+4493 
-4507 TIVSDPSIDLLDADD
+4507 
-4522 TGESAVDNIT
+4522 
-4532 SVTTPRFVIGNVP
+4532 
-4545 ADIDTVVIRIN
+4545 
-4556 GVSYSVT
+4556 
-4563 ANGNNLWEFQ
+4563 
-4573 VPVALNDG
+4573 
-4581 VYEAVVVFRDI
+4581 
-4592 AGNTSE
+4592 
-4598 TKLPFTIDT
+4598 
-4607 TTSVSVRMEPASDT
+4607 
-4621 GNSNSDNL
+4621 
-4629 TNKQNPKFE
+4629 
-4638 GTAEP
+4638 
-4643 NAKLVI
+4643 
-4649 TIVDDKSGREVLK
+4649 
-4662 QTITVGADGNWSV
+4662 
-4675 TPNILPD
+4675 
-4682 GMYTINVVATDVA
+4682 
-4695 GNTAQTQERFTID
+4695 
-4708 TVTIDPT
+4708 
-4715 IRLSDPSIDDQH
+4715 
-4727 EATSLRPE
+4727 
-4735 FKGFAEAFSTI
+4735 
-4746 MIQWDGKVVGS
+4746 
-4757 ANANANGEWS
+4757 
-4767 WTPPSVLA
+4767 
-4775 PGSYVVSIVAKDKA
+4775 
-4789 GNESSQVDFPV
+4789 
-4800 VIPVIDVTP
+4800 
-4809 PTIKLSEESDSGA
+4809 
-4822 LGDFTTNNKT
+4822 
-4832 PTLIGST
+4832 
-4839 LPNTIVSIYVD
+4839 
-4850 GVKVGEATADTAG
+4850 
-4863 RYTFQLSEMKDG
+4863 
-4875 HYVVQVG
+4875 
-4882 IVNPRDNSELRSTA
+4882 
-4896 VDVTIDTEVAELVWN
+4896 
-4911 ISGMHEG
+4911 
-4918 GYINTVTPE
+4918 
-4927 IGGTSEPNSK
+4927 
-4937 ITIFVNGVEKA
+4937 
-4948 IAYTTG
+4948 
-4954 AGHWGVVLPALG
+4954 
-4966 NDGNYELTFKVEDVA
+4966 
-4981 GNIREFGPQ
+4981 
-4990 NVILDTVI
+4990 
-4998 SPLTV
+4998 
-5003 VLREADDSGKVGD
+5003 
-5016 WITNKSHVTIDGTA
+5016 
-5030 EAGSTLTIRNPQG
+5030 
-5043 VVIATLVVGND
+5043 
-5054 GRWSAELDLREGSNA
+5054 
-5069 FVVVSED
+5069 
-5076 KAGNSQQK
+5076 
-5084 EILIEHDTQIEISD
+5084 
-5098 ISLSRDTNSGDKY
+5098 
-5111 DLITNN
+5111 
-5117 KSPVLVA
+5117 
-5124 MTDPGATVQVYING
+5124 
-5138 VLQGTVEASSSGNIS
+5138 
-5153 YTMPANSADG
+5153 
-5163 EYQVQFVATD
+5163 
-5173 TAGNRVESAITTVTI
+5173 
-5188 DSQIAVFD
+5188 
-5196 IDEDSLPALSNN
+5196 
-5208 RALSVSG
+5208 
-5215 VGEAGSQVS
+5215 
-5224 IFVDGKLVNVVMVEA
+5224 
-5239 DGTWRAPILLQDDGT
+5239 
-5254 FNIHF
+5254 
-5259 SITDV
+5259 
-5264 AGNTEVSKDYSVD
+5264 
-5277 VDSSTDFP
+5277 
-5285 TLNLEDAS
+5285 
-5293 NSGSLD
+5293 
-5299 DLITNHN
+5299 
-5306 KPVLVG
+5306 
-5312 TAEAGATIHI
+5312 
-5322 YVDEKIVA
+5322 
-5330 NVLVLEDGTWS
+5330 
-5341 YQFDNALKDGEYSI
+5341 
-5355 RVVAEDPAGNTA
+5355 
-5367 ESPRLLVTIDTS
+5367 
-5379 TFIDNPAMV
+5379 
-5388 AGSDNGIF
+5388 
-5396 SNDSITSQT
+5396 
-5405 RPTFSI
+5405 
-5411 FGEMNQSVQIFIDGV
+5411 
-5426 LVDTITVTD
+5426 
-5435 RNQVYRPES
+5435 
-5444 PLGDGSHSIYY
+5444 
-5455 VITDKA
+5455 
-5461 GNTATSKTLN
+5461 
-5471 FTIDTFNTTPVA
+5471 
-5483 IDSIGG
+5483 
-5489 QTLAEMTGS
+5489 
-5498 DGKIYITDTTRN
+5498 
-5510 LLFSGSAEPNSKIE
+5510 
-5524 IIINGLNVG
+5524 
-5533 EVWVNEKGHWQM
+5533 
-5545 PVNPLYFTE
+5545 
-5554 GQLDITVKSTD
+5554 
-5565 RAGNVN
+5565 
-5571 QEKYSIW
+5571 
-5578 VDTHIKVFTS
+5578 
-5588 ELDDNKSS
+5588 
-5596 SKTEWWSNSDL
+5596 
-5607 ITMRG
+5607 
-5612 TGEIGATVSLIVA
+5612 
-5625 GVTLA
+5625 
-5630 TAVVAATGRWELS
+5630 
-5643 TDKLPEGTYDISL
+5643 
-5656 VIEDSAGNRWEDVR
+5656 
-5670 EIFIDRTPPNAPVV
+5670 
-5684 TYSDIVNDLIIM
+5684 
-5696 QGTAEAKSQLII
+5696 
-5708 TDSEGNTY
+5708 
-5716 TLTVPDNGKWS
+5716 
-5727 MAIPYPSEGKFT
+5727 
-5739 ITSVDAIGNR
+5739 
-5749 SDDVPLD
+5749 
-5756 IMKEVP
+5756 
-5762 VISLSPDSDSGTVG
+5762 
-5776 DNITRDK
+5776 
-5783 QPTFIIGNL
+5783 
-5792 ESDVVVVQV
+5792 
-5801 DINGT
+5801 
-5806 VYNAEK
+5806 
-5812 NADGVWFF
+5812 
-5820 TPGTPLADGSY
+5820 
-5831 TISVIASDAAGNQ
+5831 
-5844 KNSLPITV
+5844 
-5852 TIDSTLTV
+5852 
-5860 PEIALAAG
+5860 
-5868 EDNGASDSDNVTNHT
+5868 
-5883 QPKFTLQHIDADVT
+5883 
-5897 GVTVNV
+5897 
-5903 THNGVTD
+5903 
-5910 IYQAT
+5910 
-5915 QGADGWTFTPPAAWN
+5915 
-5930 DGNYT
+5930 
-5935 LSVTVVDRAG
+5935 
-5945 NSQQSASLAV
+5945 
-5955 TVDST
+5955 
-5960 VTVTADS
+5960 
-5967 QHDDASDDATAT
+5967 
-5979 AVTPPESETVN
+5979 
-5990 AESATHLRT
+5990 
-5999 EPSAA
+5999 
-6004 EESVVKV
+6004 
-6011 TAYSI
+6011 
-6016 TLLNADS
+6016 
-6023 GDEID
+6023 
-6028 RSISQTPS
+6028 
-6036 FEISVPENIVNVS
+6036 
-6049 IMFEGEEFTL
+6049 
-6059 PITNQKAIFEVP
+6059 
-6071 LSLEDGEYTMDVK
+6071 
-6084 FIDKDN
+6084 
-6090 DFLIKEKTFSVDH
+6090 
-6103 SSADIV
+6103 
-6109 NAMNVRG
+6109 
-6116 KTEDDINDSPSTS
+6116 
-6129 SVGHNNNGAIDVFA
+6129 
-6143 VNEVTLPVDNQEEH
+6143 
-6157 A
+6157 

>member
-35 PDMNITTPRGSVI
+35 PDMNITTPHGSVI

-534 SAEIETTNDS
+534 SAEIETTDDS

-601 INNLTFTVEDV
+601 VNNLTFTVEDV

-626 TIAPVPPTVS
+626 TVAPVPPTVS
-636 LEDYVVL
+636 LEDFVVL

-1037 SDDNL
+1037 ADDNL

-1103 EDIAGNKANSAI
+1103 EDIAGNKANSAV

-1381 TGGWTFTPPTS
+1381 TGGWSFTPTGA

-1432 VNDSGIPDDNL
+1432 VNDSGIPNDNL

-1480 PGVWDYIWPDDVAD
+1480 PGAWDYIWPDDVAD
-1494 GGYTLTVEATDEAGN
+1494 GGYTLTVEATDKAGN
-1509 KATQTLD
+1509 KTTQELD

-2129 NTDDSGTKGDHL
+2129 STDDSGTKGDNL

-2205 EAGNEKHSASLTVT
+2205 EAGNEKHSASLTGT

-2316 TIDTTLSTPVIV
+2316 TIDTTLSVPVIV
-2328 LDSADDSGVHG
+2328 LNSADDTGVQG
-2339 DNMTNHTQ
+2339 DNMTNSTQ

-2367 HGGVTTTFDATKDAG
+2367 HGGVTTTFDATKGTG
-2382 GWTFTPTGAWADG
+2382 GWSFTPTGAWADG

-2433 DSGIPDDNLTNNVR
+2433 DSGIPNDNLTNNVR
-2447 PHFQVTVPTDVN
+2447 PHFQVKVPTDVN
-2459 VVRLSIDGGKT
+2459 
-2470 WFNATQ
+2470 
-2476 SATPG
+2476 
-2481 VWDYIWPD
+2481 
-2489 DVADGGYTLT
+2489 
-2499 VEATDE
+2499 E
-2505 AGNKATQTLDFT
+2505 
-2517 IDTTLSVPTLSLDS
+2517 
-2531 ADDSGIAGDNITN
+2531 
-2544 VKTPGFTLNNID
+2544 
-2556 TDVSRVIVEVMHNG
+2556 
-2570 IKQEVPL
+2570 
-2577 VQTGGQW
+2577 
-2584 RFAPTSDWADGDYIL
+2584 
-2599 TVKVEDRAG
+2599 
-2608 NVKQSAPLTVTVDT
+2608 
-2622 HIAIDRIE
+2622 
-2630 LVNDSGI
+2630 
-2637 PGDNLTNEARPH
+2637 
-2649 FQVTVPADVNGV
+2649 
-2661 RLSIDGGKTW
+2661 
-2671 FDATQS
+2671 
-2677 ATSGV
+2677 
-2682 WDYTWLTN
+2682 
-2690 VANGPHTLMVE
+2690 
-2701 ASDKAGN
+2701 
-2708 KTTQKLDF
+2708 
-2716 TIDTILSE
+2716 
-2724 PTITL
+2724 
-2729 DSADDSAAGDNITNV
+2729 
-2744 KMPGFTLGN
+2744 
-2753 IDADVTKVV
+2753 
-2762 VTVAHDGKNQQIEL
+2762 
-2776 IKNGGVWRFTP
+2776 
-2787 GAAWTDGDYTLTV
+2787 
-2800 KVEDKAGNTNYSAP
+2800 
-2814 LTVTIDTQTS
+2814 
-2824 IDRIELLNDT
+2824 
-2834 GIVGDN
+2834 
-2840 LTNEARPQ
+2840 
-2848 FHITVPTDV
+2848 
-2857 NSVQLSLDG
+2857 
-2866 GINWVNA
+2866 
-2873 TLTSDGVWE
+2873 
-2882 YIWPTDLVENTYT
+2882 
-2895 LTVKATD
+2895 
-2902 VAGNTATETL
+2902 
-2912 NFIIDTTLSTPTITL
+2912 
-2927 DSADDSG
+2927 
-2934 TANDNKTNVK
+2934 
-2944 TPGFIIGG
+2944 
-2952 IDSDVTQVV
+2952 
-2961 VQVMRDGHSEEVEL
+2961 
-2975 TQTNGQWRFVPGS
+2975 
-2988 AWTDGDYTLTVTVKD
+2988 
-3003 EAGNIRHSAPLTVTI
+3003 
-3018 DTQITIDHIEL
+3018 
-3029 VNDSGIP
+3029 
-3036 DDNLTNNVR
+3036 
-3045 PHFQVTV
+3045 
-3052 PTDVNVVRLSI
+3052 VRLSI

-3105 NKTTQQ
+3105 NQTTQK
-3111 LDFIIDTLLSEP
+3111 LDFIIDTMLSEP
-3123 TIVLDNTDDSG
+3123 TIVLDSTDDSG

-3142 VNKPTFLLGNIDADA
+3142 ANKPTFILGNIDADA
-3157 RYVTVEVQH
+3157 RYVTVEVQY

-3325 AMDSRDD
+3325 TMDSRDD

-3346 GFTIGNIDA
+3346 GFTIGNIDS
-3355 DAHSVILRI
+3355 DAQSVILRI

-3412 PLVVTV
+3412 PLIVTV

-3464 GGANWVSAT
+3464 GGANWVSAA

-3620 IAIDRIE
+3620 IAIDHIE

-3711 NFTIDITLLTPT
+3711 NFTIDITLMTPT

-3840 RLTNHDRPVFDIHQV
+3840 RLTNHDRPVFDIRQV

-4268 TIENTGGNLTFTPDQ
+4268 TIENTWGNLTFTPDQ

-4307 ELRIEI
+4307 ELKIEI

-4532 SVTTPRFVIGNVP
+4532 SVTKPRFVIGNVP

-4556 GVSYSVT
+4556 GVSYPVT

-4896 VDVTIDTEVAELVWN
+4896 VDLTIDTEVAELVWN

-5054 GRWSAELDLREGSNA
+5054 GRWSAKLDLREGSNA

-5299 DLITNHN
+5299 DLITSHN

-5379 TFIDNPAMV
+5379 TFIDNPVMM

-5405 RPTFSI
+5405 RPAFSI
-5411 FGEMNQSVQIFIDGV
+5411 YGEMNQSVQIFIDGV

-5471 FTIDTFNTTPVA
+5471 FTIDTLNTTPVA

-5533 EVWVNEKGHWQM
+5533 EVWVNDKGHWQM

-5578 VDTHIKVFTS
+5578 VDTHIQVFTS

-5596 SKTEWWSNSDL
+5596 SKTDWWSNSST

-5612 TGEIGATVSLIVA
+5612 MGEIGATVSLIVA

-5630 TAVVAATGRWELS
+5630 TAVVAANGQWELS
-5643 TDKLPEGTYDISL
+5643 TDQLPEGKYDITLS
-5656 VIEDSAGNRWEDVR
+5656 IEDNAGNRKEEVH

-5708 TDSEGNTY
+5708 TDSNGNTY

-5930 DGNYT
+5930 DGTYT

-5967 QHDDASDDATAT
+5967 QHNDASDDATAT

-5999 EPSAA
+5999 VPSVA
-6004 EESVVKV
+6004 EESVVKE

-6049 IMFEGEEFTL
+6049 VMFEGEEFTL

-6084 FIDKDN
+6084 FIDKDD

-6109 NAMNVRG
+6109 NAMNARG
-6116 KTEDDINDSPSTS
+6116 KAEDDINDSPSTS

>member
-2129 NTDDSGTKGDHL
+2129 STDDSGTKGDHL

-2418 TVDTQIAINNIELVN
+2418 TVDTQIAINN
-2433 DSGIPDDNLTNNVR
+2433 
-2447 PHFQVTVPTDVN
+2447 
-2459 VVRLSIDGGKT
+2459 
-2470 WFNATQ
+2470 
-2476 SATPG
+2476 
-2481 VWDYIWPD
+2481 
-2489 DVADGGYTLT
+2489 
-2499 VEATDE
+2499 
-2505 AGNKATQTLDFT
+2505 
-2517 IDTTLSVPTLSLDS
+2517 
-2531 ADDSGIAGDNITN
+2531 
-2544 VKTPGFTLNNID
+2544 
-2556 TDVSRVIVEVMHNG
+2556 
-2570 IKQEVPL
+2570 
-2577 VQTGGQW
+2577 
-2584 RFAPTSDWADGDYIL
+2584 
-2599 TVKVEDRAG
+2599 
-2608 NVKQSAPLTVTVDT
+2608 
-2622 HIAIDRIE
+2622 
-2630 LVNDSGI
+2630 
-2637 PGDNLTNEARPH
+2637 
-2649 FQVTVPADVNGV
+2649 
-2661 RLSIDGGKTW
+2661 
-2671 FDATQS
+2671 
-2677 ATSGV
+2677 
-2682 WDYTWLTN
+2682 
-2690 VANGPHTLMVE
+2690 
-2701 ASDKAGN
+2701 
-2708 KTTQKLDF
+2708 
-2716 TIDTILSE
+2716 
-2724 PTITL
+2724 
-2729 DSADDSAAGDNITNV
+2729 
-2744 KMPGFTLGN
+2744 
-2753 IDADVTKVV
+2753 
-2762 VTVAHDGKNQQIEL
+2762 
-2776 IKNGGVWRFTP
+2776 
-2787 GAAWTDGDYTLTV
+2787 
-2800 KVEDKAGNTNYSAP
+2800 
-2814 LTVTIDTQTS
+2814 
-2824 IDRIELLNDT
+2824 
-2834 GIVGDN
+2834 
-2840 LTNEARPQ
+2840 
-2848 FHITVPTDV
+2848 
-2857 NSVQLSLDG
+2857 
-2866 GINWVNA
+2866 
-2873 TLTSDGVWE
+2873 
-2882 YIWPTDLVENTYT
+2882 
-2895 LTVKATD
+2895 
-2902 VAGNTATETL
+2902 
-2912 NFIIDTTLSTPTITL
+2912 
-2927 DSADDSG
+2927 
-2934 TANDNKTNVK
+2934 
-2944 TPGFIIGG
+2944 
-2952 IDSDVTQVV
+2952 
-2961 VQVMRDGHSEEVEL
+2961 
-2975 TQTNGQWRFVPGS
+2975 
-2988 AWTDGDYTLTVTVKD
+2988 
-3003 EAGNIRHSAPLTVTI
+3003 
-3018 DTQITIDHIEL
+3018 IEL

-4556 GVSYSVT
+4556 GVSYPVT

-5630 TAVVAATGRWELS
+5630 TAVVAATGRWGLS

>member
-35 PDMNITTPRGSVI
+35 PDMNITTPHGSVI

-452 ITNSTLPT
+452 ITNSTQPT

-534 SAEIETTNDS
+534 SAEIETTDDS

-601 INNLTFTVEDV
+601 VNNLTFTVEDV

-626 TIAPVPPTVS
+626 TVAPVPPTVS
-636 LEDYVVL
+636 LEDFVVL

-1037 SDDNL
+1037 ADDNL

-1103 EDIAGNKANSAI
+1103 EDIAGNKANSAV

-1381 TGGWTFTPPTS
+1381 TGGWSFTPTGA

-1432 VNDSGIPDDNL
+1432 VNDSGIPNDNL

-1480 PGVWDYIWPDDVAD
+1480 PGAWDYIWPDDVAD
-1494 GGYTLTVEATDEAGN
+1494 GGYTLTVEATDKAGN
-1509 KATQTLD
+1509 KTTQELD

-2129 NTDDSGTKGDHL
+2129 STDDSGTKGDNL

-2316 TIDTTLSTPVIV
+2316 TIDTTLSVPVIV
-2328 LDSADDSGVHG
+2328 LNSADDTGVQG
-2339 DNMTNHTQ
+2339 DNMTNSTQ

-2367 HGGVTTTFDATKDAG
+2367 HGGVTTTFDATKGVG
-2382 GWTFTPTGAWADG
+2382 GWSFTPTGAWADG

-2447 PHFQVTVPTDVN
+2447 PHFQVKVPTDVN
-2459 VVRLSIDGGKT
+2459 
-2470 WFNATQ
+2470 
-2476 SATPG
+2476 
-2481 VWDYIWPD
+2481 
-2489 DVADGGYTLT
+2489 
-2499 VEATDE
+2499 E
-2505 AGNKATQTLDFT
+2505 
-2517 IDTTLSVPTLSLDS
+2517 
-2531 ADDSGIAGDNITN
+2531 
-2544 VKTPGFTLNNID
+2544 
-2556 TDVSRVIVEVMHNG
+2556 
-2570 IKQEVPL
+2570 
-2577 VQTGGQW
+2577 
-2584 RFAPTSDWADGDYIL
+2584 
-2599 TVKVEDRAG
+2599 
-2608 NVKQSAPLTVTVDT
+2608 
-2622 HIAIDRIE
+2622 
-2630 LVNDSGI
+2630 
-2637 PGDNLTNEARPH
+2637 
-2649 FQVTVPADVNGV
+2649 
-2661 RLSIDGGKTW
+2661 
-2671 FDATQS
+2671 
-2677 ATSGV
+2677 
-2682 WDYTWLTN
+2682 
-2690 VANGPHTLMVE
+2690 
-2701 ASDKAGN
+2701 
-2708 KTTQKLDF
+2708 
-2716 TIDTILSE
+2716 
-2724 PTITL
+2724 
-2729 DSADDSAAGDNITNV
+2729 
-2744 KMPGFTLGN
+2744 
-2753 IDADVTKVV
+2753 
-2762 VTVAHDGKNQQIEL
+2762 
-2776 IKNGGVWRFTP
+2776 
-2787 GAAWTDGDYTLTV
+2787 
-2800 KVEDKAGNTNYSAP
+2800 
-2814 LTVTIDTQTS
+2814 
-2824 IDRIELLNDT
+2824 
-2834 GIVGDN
+2834 
-2840 LTNEARPQ
+2840 
-2848 FHITVPTDV
+2848 
-2857 NSVQLSLDG
+2857 
-2866 GINWVNA
+2866 
-2873 TLTSDGVWE
+2873 
-2882 YIWPTDLVENTYT
+2882 
-2895 LTVKATD
+2895 
-2902 VAGNTATETL
+2902 
-2912 NFIIDTTLSTPTITL
+2912 
-2927 DSADDSG
+2927 
-2934 TANDNKTNVK
+2934 
-2944 TPGFIIGG
+2944 
-2952 IDSDVTQVV
+2952 
-2961 VQVMRDGHSEEVEL
+2961 
-2975 TQTNGQWRFVPGS
+2975 
-2988 AWTDGDYTLTVTVKD
+2988 
-3003 EAGNIRHSAPLTVTI
+3003 
-3018 DTQITIDHIEL
+3018 
-3029 VNDSGIP
+3029 
-3036 DDNLTNNVR
+3036 
-3045 PHFQVTV
+3045 
-3052 PTDVNVVRLSI
+3052 VRLSI

-3105 NKTTQQ
+3105 NQTTQK
-3111 LDFIIDTLLSEP
+3111 LDFIIDTMLSEP
-3123 TIVLDNTDDSG
+3123 TIVLDSTDDSG

-3142 VNKPTFLLGNIDADA
+3142 ANKPTFILGNIDADA
-3157 RYVTVEVQH
+3157 RYVTVEVQY

-3325 AMDSRDD
+3325 TMDSRDD

-3346 GFTIGNIDA
+3346 GFTIGNIDS
-3355 DAHSVILRI
+3355 DAQSVILRI

-3412 PLVVTV
+3412 PLIVTV

-3464 GGANWVSAT
+3464 GGANWVSAA

-3620 IAIDRIE
+3620 IAIDHIE

-3711 NFTIDITLLTPT
+3711 NFTIDITLMTPT

-3840 RLTNHDRPVFDIHQV
+3840 RLTNHDRPVFDIRQV

-3943 NVAKPSFRIDVPG
+3943 NVAKPSFRIDVPS

-4268 TIENTGGNLTFTPDQ
+4268 TIENTGENLTFTPDQ

-4307 ELRIEI
+4307 ELKIEI

-4532 SVTTPRFVIGNVP
+4532 SVTKPRFVIGNVP

-4556 GVSYSVT
+4556 GVSYPVT

-4896 VDVTIDTEVAELVWN
+4896 VDLTIDTEVAELVWN

-5299 DLITNHN
+5299 DLITSHN

-5379 TFIDNPAMV
+5379 TFIDNPVMM

-5405 RPTFSI
+5405 RPAFSI
-5411 FGEMNQSVQIFIDGV
+5411 YGEMNQSVQIFIDGV

-5471 FTIDTFNTTPVA
+5471 FTIDTLNTTPVA

-5533 EVWVNEKGHWQM
+5533 EVWVNDKGHWQM

-5578 VDTHIKVFTS
+5578 VDTHIQVFTS

-5596 SKTEWWSNSDL
+5596 SKTDWWSNSST

-5612 TGEIGATVSLIVA
+5612 MGEIGATVSLIVA

-5630 TAVVAATGRWELS
+5630 TAVVAANGQWELS
-5643 TDKLPEGTYDISL
+5643 TDQLPEGKYDITLS
-5656 VIEDSAGNRWEDVR
+5656 IEDNAGNRKEEVH

-5708 TDSEGNTY
+5708 TDSNGNTY

-5930 DGNYT
+5930 DGTYT

-5967 QHDDASDDATAT
+5967 QHNDASDDATAT

-5999 EPSAA
+5999 VPSVA
-6004 EESVVKV
+6004 EESVVKE

-6049 IMFEGEEFTL
+6049 VMFEGEEFTL

-6084 FIDKDN
+6084 FIDKDD

-6109 NAMNVRG
+6109 NAMNARG
-6116 KTEDDINDSPSTS
+6116 KAEDDINDSPSTS

>member
-1 MGNKSIQKFFA
+1 FFA

-294 GNFTFTAPETLTDGT
+294 GNFTFTAPETLTDGA

-418 KNETTDSIITDTIAP
+418 KNETTDSIITDTIPP

-636 LEDYVVL
+636 LEDFVVL

-1037 SDDNL
+1037 ADDNL

-1103 EDIAGNKANSAI
+1103 EDIAGNKANSAV

-1183 GSWLFIPGNTWADGS
+1183 GSWLFTPGNTWADGS

-1206 DKAGNTNYSAPLTVV
+1206 DKAGNTSYSAPLTVV

-1330 DSADDTGIQGDN
+1330 NSADDTGVQGDN
-1342 MTNSTQPTFALQ
+1342 MTNRTQPTFALQ

-1480 PGVWDYIWPDDVAD
+1480 PGAWDYIWPDDVAD
-1494 GGYTLTVEATDEAGN
+1494 GGYTLTVEATDKAGN
-1509 KATQTLD
+1509 KTTQELD

-1715 DFTIDTILSEPTIT
+1715 DFIIDTLLSEPTIT

-2129 NTDDSGTKGDHL
+2129 STDDSGTKGDNL

-2316 TIDTTLSTPVIV
+2316 TIDTTLSVPVIV
-2328 LDSADDSGVHG
+2328 LNSADDTGVQG
-2339 DNMTNHTQ
+2339 DNMTNSTQ

-2367 HGGVTTTFDATKDAG
+2367 HGGVTTTFDATKGVG
-2382 GWTFTPTGAWADG
+2382 GWSFTPTGAWADG

-2447 PHFQVTVPTDVN
+2447 PHFQVKVPTDVN
-2459 VVRLSIDGGKT
+2459 
-2470 WFNATQ
+2470 
-2476 SATPG
+2476 
-2481 VWDYIWPD
+2481 
-2489 DVADGGYTLT
+2489 
-2499 VEATDE
+2499 E
-2505 AGNKATQTLDFT
+2505 
-2517 IDTTLSVPTLSLDS
+2517 
-2531 ADDSGIAGDNITN
+2531 
-2544 VKTPGFTLNNID
+2544 
-2556 TDVSRVIVEVMHNG
+2556 
-2570 IKQEVPL
+2570 
-2577 VQTGGQW
+2577 
-2584 RFAPTSDWADGDYIL
+2584 
-2599 TVKVEDRAG
+2599 
-2608 NVKQSAPLTVTVDT
+2608 
-2622 HIAIDRIE
+2622 
-2630 LVNDSGI
+2630 
-2637 PGDNLTNEARPH
+2637 
-2649 FQVTVPADVNGV
+2649 
-2661 RLSIDGGKTW
+2661 
-2671 FDATQS
+2671 
-2677 ATSGV
+2677 
-2682 WDYTWLTN
+2682 
-2690 VANGPHTLMVE
+2690 
-2701 ASDKAGN
+2701 
-2708 KTTQKLDF
+2708 
-2716 TIDTILSE
+2716 
-2724 PTITL
+2724 
-2729 DSADDSAAGDNITNV
+2729 
-2744 KMPGFTLGN
+2744 
-2753 IDADVTKVV
+2753 
-2762 VTVAHDGKNQQIEL
+2762 
-2776 IKNGGVWRFTP
+2776 
-2787 GAAWTDGDYTLTV
+2787 
-2800 KVEDKAGNTNYSAP
+2800 
-2814 LTVTIDTQTS
+2814 
-2824 IDRIELLNDT
+2824 
-2834 GIVGDN
+2834 
-2840 LTNEARPQ
+2840 
-2848 FHITVPTDV
+2848 
-2857 NSVQLSLDG
+2857 
-2866 GINWVNA
+2866 
-2873 TLTSDGVWE
+2873 
-2882 YIWPTDLVENTYT
+2882 
-2895 LTVKATD
+2895 
-2902 VAGNTATETL
+2902 
-2912 NFIIDTTLSTPTITL
+2912 
-2927 DSADDSG
+2927 
-2934 TANDNKTNVK
+2934 
-2944 TPGFIIGG
+2944 
-2952 IDSDVTQVV
+2952 
-2961 VQVMRDGHSEEVEL
+2961 
-2975 TQTNGQWRFVPGS
+2975 
-2988 AWTDGDYTLTVTVKD
+2988 
-3003 EAGNIRHSAPLTVTI
+3003 
-3018 DTQITIDHIEL
+3018 
-3029 VNDSGIP
+3029 
-3036 DDNLTNNVR
+3036 
-3045 PHFQVTV
+3045 
-3052 PTDVNVVRLSI
+3052 VRLSI

-3105 NKTTQQ
+3105 NQTTQK
-3111 LDFIIDTLLSEP
+3111 LDFIIDTMLSEP
-3123 TIVLDNTDDSG
+3123 TIVLDSTDDSG

-3142 VNKPTFLLGNIDADA
+3142 ANKPTFILGNIDADA
-3157 RYVTVEVQH
+3157 RYVTVEVQY

-3325 AMDSRDD
+3325 TMDSRDD

-3346 GFTIGNIDA
+3346 GFTIGNIDS
-3355 DAHSVILRI
+3355 DAQSVILRI

-3412 PLVVTV
+3412 PLIVTV

-3464 GGANWVSAT
+3464 GGANWVSAA

-3620 IAIDRIE
+3620 IAIDHIE

-3711 NFTIDITLLTPT
+3711 NFTIDITLMTPT

-3840 RLTNHDRPVFDIHQV
+3840 RLTNHDRPVFDIRQV

-4307 ELRIEI
+4307 ELKIEI

-4532 SVTTPRFVIGNVP
+4532 SVTKPRFVIGNVP

-4556 GVSYSVT
+4556 GVSYPVT

-4832 PTLIGST
+4832 PTLVGNT
-4839 LPNTIVSIYVD
+4839 LPNAIVSIYVD

-4966 NDGNYELTFKVEDVA
+4966 NDGNYVLTFKVEDVA

-5030 EAGSTLTIRNPQG
+5030 EAGSTLTIRSPQG

-5084 EILIEHDTQIEISD
+5084 DILIEHDTQIEISD

-5341 YQFDNALKDGEYSI
+5341 YQFDNVLKDGEYSI

-5411 FGEMNQSVQIFIDGV
+5411 SGEMNQSVQIFIDGV

-5578 VDTHIKVFTS
+5578 VDTHIQVFTS

-5596 SKTEWWSNSDL
+5596 SKTDWWSNSST

-5612 TGEIGATVSLIVA
+5612 MGEIGATVSLIVA

-5630 TAVVAATGRWELS
+5630 TAVVAANGQWELS
-5643 TDKLPEGTYDISL
+5643 TDQLPEGKYDITLS
-5656 VIEDSAGNRWEDVR
+5656 IEDNAGNRKEEVH

-5708 TDSEGNTY
+5708 TDSNGNTY

-5749 SDDVPLD
+5749 SDDVSLD

-5868 EDNGASDSDNVTNHT
+5868 EDNGVSDSDNVTNHT

-5910 IYQAT
+5910 TYQAT

-5930 DGNYT
+5930 DGTYT

-5999 EPSAA
+5999 VPSAA
-6004 EESVVKV
+6004 EESVVKE

-6109 NAMNVRG
+6109 NAMNARG

-6143 VNEVTLPVDNQEEH
+6143 VNEVTLPVDNQE
-6157 A
+6157 

>member
-35 PDMNITTPRGSVI
+35 PDMNITTPHGSVI

-418 KNETTDSIITDTIAP
+418 KNETTDSIITDTIPP

-636 LEDYVVL
+636 LEDFVVL

-1037 SDDNL
+1037 ADDNL

-1103 EDIAGNKANSAI
+1103 EDIAGNKANSAV

-1183 GSWLFIPGNTWADGS
+1183 GSWLFTPGNTWADGS

-1206 DKAGNTNYSAPLTVV
+1206 DKAGNTSYSAPLTVV

-1330 DSADDTGIQGDN
+1330 NSADDTGVQGDN
-1342 MTNSTQPTFALQ
+1342 MTNRTQPTFALQ

-1381 TGGWTFTPPTS
+1381 TGGWSFTPTGA

-1432 VNDSGIPDDNL
+1432 VNDSGIPNDNL

-1469 KTWFNATQSAT
+1469 KTWFNATQNAT

-1509 KATQTLD
+1509 KTTQTLD

-1639 GDNLTNEARPHF
+1639 DDNLTNEARPHF

-2010 HSAPLTVTIDTQITI
+2010 HSAPLTVTIDTQIAI

-2042 NNVRPHFQVTVP
+2042 NEARPHFQVTVP

-2119 LLSEPTIVLD
+2119 MLSEPTIVLD
-2129 NTDDSGTKGDHL
+2129 NTDDSGTKGDNL

-2224 TIDVIEL
+2224 TIDAIEL

-2328 LDSADDSGVHG
+2328 LDSADDTGIQG
-2339 DNMTNHTQ
+2339 DNMTNRTQ
-2347 PTFAL
+2347 PTFNL

-2382 GWTFTPTGAWADG
+2382 GWTFTPPTSWGAG

-2459 VVRLSIDGGKT
+2459 EVRLSIDGGKT

-2476 SATPG
+2476 S
-2481 VWDYIWPD
+2481 V
-2489 DVADGGYTLT
+2489 
-2499 VEATDE
+2499 
-2505 AGNKATQTLDFT
+2505 
-2517 IDTTLSVPTLSLDS
+2517 
-2531 ADDSGIAGDNITN
+2531 
-2544 VKTPGFTLNNID
+2544 
-2556 TDVSRVIVEVMHNG
+2556 
-2570 IKQEVPL
+2570 
-2577 VQTGGQW
+2577 
-2584 RFAPTSDWADGDYIL
+2584 
-2599 TVKVEDRAG
+2599 
-2608 NVKQSAPLTVTVDT
+2608 
-2622 HIAIDRIE
+2622 
-2630 LVNDSGI
+2630 
-2637 PGDNLTNEARPH
+2637 
-2649 FQVTVPADVNGV
+2649 
-2661 RLSIDGGKTW
+2661 
-2671 FDATQS
+2671 
-2677 ATSGV
+2677 
-2682 WDYTWLTN
+2682 
-2690 VANGPHTLMVE
+2690 
-2701 ASDKAGN
+2701 
-2708 KTTQKLDF
+2708 
-2716 TIDTILSE
+2716 
-2724 PTITL
+2724 
-2729 DSADDSAAGDNITNV
+2729 
-2744 KMPGFTLGN
+2744 
-2753 IDADVTKVV
+2753 
-2762 VTVAHDGKNQQIEL
+2762 
-2776 IKNGGVWRFTP
+2776 
-2787 GAAWTDGDYTLTV
+2787 
-2800 KVEDKAGNTNYSAP
+2800 
-2814 LTVTIDTQTS
+2814 
-2824 IDRIELLNDT
+2824 
-2834 GIVGDN
+2834 
-2840 LTNEARPQ
+2840 
-2848 FHITVPTDV
+2848 
-2857 NSVQLSLDG
+2857 
-2866 GINWVNA
+2866 
-2873 TLTSDGVWE
+2873 
-2882 YIWPTDLVENTYT
+2882 
-2895 LTVKATD
+2895 
-2902 VAGNTATETL
+2902 
-2912 NFIIDTTLSTPTITL
+2912 
-2927 DSADDSG
+2927 
-2934 TANDNKTNVK
+2934 
-2944 TPGFIIGG
+2944 
-2952 IDSDVTQVV
+2952 
-2961 VQVMRDGHSEEVEL
+2961 
-2975 TQTNGQWRFVPGS
+2975 
-2988 AWTDGDYTLTVTVKD
+2988 
-3003 EAGNIRHSAPLTVTI
+3003 
-3018 DTQITIDHIEL
+3018 
-3029 VNDSGIP
+3029 
-3036 DDNLTNNVR
+3036 
-3045 PHFQVTV
+3045 
-3052 PTDVNVVRLSI
+3052 
-3063 DGGKTWFNATQSATP
+3063 TP

-3105 NKTTQQ
+3105 NQTTQK
-3111 LDFIIDTLLSEP
+3111 LDFIIDTMLSEP
-3123 TIVLDNTDDSG
+3123 TIVLDSTDDSG

-3142 VNKPTFLLGNIDADA
+3142 ANKPTFILGNIDADA

-3184 VTPTGT
+3184 VTPTST

-3273 TQGTAGIWD
+3273 TQGTAGTWD

-3412 PLVVTV
+3412 PLIVTV

-3464 GGANWVSAT
+3464 GGANWVSAA

-3620 IAIDRIE
+3620 IAIDHIE

-3689 EGQHTLTVEVTDG
+3689 EGQHTLIVEVTDG
-3702 AGNKMTETL
+3702 AGNKMTGTL
-3711 NFTIDITLLTPT
+3711 DFTIDITLLTPT

-3840 RLTNHDRPVFDIHQV
+3840 RLTNHDRPVFDIRQV

-4307 ELRIEI
+4307 ELKIEI

-4532 SVTTPRFVIGNVP
+4532 SVTKPRFVIGNVP

-4556 GVSYSVT
+4556 GVSYPVT

-4896 VDVTIDTEVAELVWN
+4896 VDLTIDTEVAELVWN

-4966 NDGNYELTFKVEDVA
+4966 NDGNYVLTFKVEDVA

-5299 DLITNHN
+5299 DLITSHN

-5379 TFIDNPAMV
+5379 TFIDNPVMM

-5405 RPTFSI
+5405 RPAFSI
-5411 FGEMNQSVQIFIDGV
+5411 YGEMNQSVQIFIDGV

-5471 FTIDTFNTTPVA
+5471 FTIDTLNTTPVA

-5533 EVWVNEKGHWQM
+5533 EVWVNDKGHWQM

-5578 VDTHIKVFTS
+5578 VDTHIQVFTS

-5596 SKTEWWSNSDL
+5596 SKTDWWSNSST

-5612 TGEIGATVSLIVA
+5612 MGEIGATVSLIVA

-5630 TAVVAATGRWELS
+5630 TAVVAANGKWELS
-5643 TDKLPEGTYDISL
+5643 TDQLPEGKYDITLS
-5656 VIEDSAGNRWEDVR
+5656 IEDNAGNRKEEVH

-5708 TDSEGNTY
+5708 TDSNGNTY

-5930 DGNYT
+5930 DGTYT

-5967 QHDDASDDATAT
+5967 QHNDASDDATAT

-5999 EPSAA
+5999 VPSVA
-6004 EESVVKV
+6004 EESVVKE

-6049 IMFEGEEFTL
+6049 VMFEGEEFTL

-6084 FIDKDN
+6084 FIDKDD

-6109 NAMNVRG
+6109 NAMNARG

>member
-294 GNFTFTAPETLTDGT
+294 GNFTFTAPETLTDGA

-418 KNETTDSIITDTIAP
+418 KNETTDSIITDTIPP

-636 LEDYVVL
+636 LEDFVVL

-1037 SDDNL
+1037 ADDNL

-1103 EDIAGNKANSAI
+1103 EDIAGNKANSAV

-1183 GSWLFIPGNTWADGS
+1183 GSWLFTPGNTWADGS

-1206 DKAGNTNYSAPLTVV
+1206 DKAGNTSYSAPLTVV

-1330 DSADDTGIQGDN
+1330 NSADDTGVQGDN
-1342 MTNSTQPTFALQ
+1342 MTNRTQPTFALQ

-1480 PGVWDYIWPDDVAD
+1480 PGAWDYIWPDDVAD
-1494 GGYTLTVEATDEAGN
+1494 GGYTLTVEATDKAGN
-1509 KATQTLD
+1509 KTTQELD

-1715 DFTIDTILSEPTIT
+1715 DFIIDTLLSEPTIT

-2129 NTDDSGTKGDHL
+2129 STDDSGTKGDNL

-2316 TIDTTLSTPVIV
+2316 TIDTTLSVPVIV
-2328 LDSADDSGVHG
+2328 LNSADDTGVQG
-2339 DNMTNHTQ
+2339 DNMTNSTQ

-2367 HGGVTTTFDATKDAG
+2367 HGGVTTTFDATKGVG
-2382 GWTFTPTGAWADG
+2382 GWSFTPTGAWADG

-2447 PHFQVTVPTDVN
+2447 PHFQVKVPTDVN
-2459 VVRLSIDGGKT
+2459 
-2470 WFNATQ
+2470 
-2476 SATPG
+2476 
-2481 VWDYIWPD
+2481 
-2489 DVADGGYTLT
+2489 
-2499 VEATDE
+2499 E
-2505 AGNKATQTLDFT
+2505 
-2517 IDTTLSVPTLSLDS
+2517 
-2531 ADDSGIAGDNITN
+2531 
-2544 VKTPGFTLNNID
+2544 
-2556 TDVSRVIVEVMHNG
+2556 
-2570 IKQEVPL
+2570 
-2577 VQTGGQW
+2577 
-2584 RFAPTSDWADGDYIL
+2584 
-2599 TVKVEDRAG
+2599 
-2608 NVKQSAPLTVTVDT
+2608 
-2622 HIAIDRIE
+2622 
-2630 LVNDSGI
+2630 
-2637 PGDNLTNEARPH
+2637 
-2649 FQVTVPADVNGV
+2649 
-2661 RLSIDGGKTW
+2661 
-2671 FDATQS
+2671 
-2677 ATSGV
+2677 
-2682 WDYTWLTN
+2682 
-2690 VANGPHTLMVE
+2690 
-2701 ASDKAGN
+2701 
-2708 KTTQKLDF
+2708 
-2716 TIDTILSE
+2716 
-2724 PTITL
+2724 
-2729 DSADDSAAGDNITNV
+2729 
-2744 KMPGFTLGN
+2744 
-2753 IDADVTKVV
+2753 
-2762 VTVAHDGKNQQIEL
+2762 
-2776 IKNGGVWRFTP
+2776 
-2787 GAAWTDGDYTLTV
+2787 
-2800 KVEDKAGNTNYSAP
+2800 
-2814 LTVTIDTQTS
+2814 
-2824 IDRIELLNDT
+2824 
-2834 GIVGDN
+2834 
-2840 LTNEARPQ
+2840 
-2848 FHITVPTDV
+2848 
-2857 NSVQLSLDG
+2857 
-2866 GINWVNA
+2866 
-2873 TLTSDGVWE
+2873 
-2882 YIWPTDLVENTYT
+2882 
-2895 LTVKATD
+2895 
-2902 VAGNTATETL
+2902 
-2912 NFIIDTTLSTPTITL
+2912 
-2927 DSADDSG
+2927 
-2934 TANDNKTNVK
+2934 
-2944 TPGFIIGG
+2944 
-2952 IDSDVTQVV
+2952 
-2961 VQVMRDGHSEEVEL
+2961 
-2975 TQTNGQWRFVPGS
+2975 
-2988 AWTDGDYTLTVTVKD
+2988 
-3003 EAGNIRHSAPLTVTI
+3003 
-3018 DTQITIDHIEL
+3018 
-3029 VNDSGIP
+3029 
-3036 DDNLTNNVR
+3036 
-3045 PHFQVTV
+3045 
-3052 PTDVNVVRLSI
+3052 VRLSI

-3105 NKTTQQ
+3105 NQTTQK
-3111 LDFIIDTLLSEP
+3111 LDFIIDTMLSEP
-3123 TIVLDNTDDSG
+3123 TIVLDSTDDSG

-3142 VNKPTFLLGNIDADA
+3142 ANKPTFILGNIDADA
-3157 RYVTVEVQH
+3157 RYVTVEVQY

-3313 FTIDTRLSTPTI
+3313 FTIDTRLSAPTI
-3325 AMDSRDD
+3325 TMDSRDD

-3346 GFTIGNIDA
+3346 GFTIGNIDS
-3355 DAHSVILRI
+3355 DAQSVILRI

-3412 PLVVTV
+3412 PLIVTV

-3464 GGANWVSAT
+3464 GGANWVSAA

-3620 IAIDRIE
+3620 IAIDHIE

-3711 NFTIDITLLTPT
+3711 NFTIDITLMTPT

-3840 RLTNHDRPVFDIHQV
+3840 RLTNHDRPVFDIRQV

-4307 ELRIEI
+4307 ELKIEI

-4532 SVTTPRFVIGNVP
+4532 SVTKPRFVIGNVP

-4556 GVSYSVT
+4556 GVSYPVT

-4832 PTLIGST
+4832 PTLVGNT
-4839 LPNTIVSIYVD
+4839 LPNAIVSIYVD

-4966 NDGNYELTFKVEDVA
+4966 NDGNYVLTFKVEDVA

-5030 EAGSTLTIRNPQG
+5030 EAGSTLTIRSPQG

-5084 EILIEHDTQIEISD
+5084 DILIEHDTQIEISD

-5341 YQFDNALKDGEYSI
+5341 YQFDNVLKDGEYSI

-5411 FGEMNQSVQIFIDGV
+5411 SGEMNQSVQIFIDGV

-5578 VDTHIKVFTS
+5578 VDTHIQVFTS

-5596 SKTEWWSNSDL
+5596 SKTDWWSNSST

-5612 TGEIGATVSLIVA
+5612 MGEIGATVSLIVA

-5630 TAVVAATGRWELS
+5630 TAVVAANGQWELS
-5643 TDKLPEGTYDISL
+5643 TDQLPEGKYDITLS
-5656 VIEDSAGNRWEDVR
+5656 IEDNAGNRKEEVH

-5708 TDSEGNTY
+5708 TDSNGNTY

-5749 SDDVPLD
+5749 SDDVSLD

-5868 EDNGASDSDNVTNHT
+5868 EDNGVSDSDNVTNHT

-5910 IYQAT
+5910 TYQAT

-5930 DGNYT
+5930 DGTYT

-5999 EPSAA
+5999 VPSAA
-6004 EESVVKV
+6004 EESVVKE

-6109 NAMNVRG
+6109 NAMNARG

>member
-35 PDMNITTPRGSVI
+35 PDMNITTPHGSVI

-534 SAEIETTNDS
+534 SAEIETTDDS

-601 INNLTFTVEDV
+601 VNNLTFTVEDV

-626 TIAPVPPTVS
+626 TVAPVPPTVS
-636 LEDYVVL
+636 LEDFVVL

-1037 SDDNL
+1037 ADDNL

-1103 EDIAGNKANSAI
+1103 EDIAGNKANSAV

-1236 SGVKGDNMTNDDRPH
+1236 SGVKGDNMTNDGRPH

-1381 TGGWTFTPPTS
+1381 TGGWSFTPTGA

-1432 VNDSGIPDDNL
+1432 VNDSGIPNDNL

-1480 PGVWDYIWPDDVAD
+1480 PGAWDYIWPDDVAD
-1494 GGYTLTVEATDEAGN
+1494 GGYTLTVEATDKAGN
-1509 KATQTLD
+1509 KTTQELD

-2129 NTDDSGTKGDHL
+2129 STDDSGTKGDNL

-2231 VNDNGI
+2231 VNGNGI

-2316 TIDTTLSTPVIV
+2316 TIDTTLSVPVIV
-2328 LDSADDSGVHG
+2328 LNSADDTGVQG
-2339 DNMTNHTQ
+2339 DNMTNSTQ

-2367 HGGVTTTFDATKDAG
+2367 HGGVTTTFDATKGTG
-2382 GWTFTPTGAWADG
+2382 GWSFTPTGAWADG

-2447 PHFQVTVPTDVN
+2447 PHFQVKVPTDVN
-2459 VVRLSIDGGKT
+2459 
-2470 WFNATQ
+2470 
-2476 SATPG
+2476 
-2481 VWDYIWPD
+2481 
-2489 DVADGGYTLT
+2489 
-2499 VEATDE
+2499 E
-2505 AGNKATQTLDFT
+2505 
-2517 IDTTLSVPTLSLDS
+2517 
-2531 ADDSGIAGDNITN
+2531 
-2544 VKTPGFTLNNID
+2544 
-2556 TDVSRVIVEVMHNG
+2556 
-2570 IKQEVPL
+2570 
-2577 VQTGGQW
+2577 
-2584 RFAPTSDWADGDYIL
+2584 
-2599 TVKVEDRAG
+2599 
-2608 NVKQSAPLTVTVDT
+2608 
-2622 HIAIDRIE
+2622 
-2630 LVNDSGI
+2630 
-2637 PGDNLTNEARPH
+2637 
-2649 FQVTVPADVNGV
+2649 
-2661 RLSIDGGKTW
+2661 
-2671 FDATQS
+2671 
-2677 ATSGV
+2677 
-2682 WDYTWLTN
+2682 
-2690 VANGPHTLMVE
+2690 
-2701 ASDKAGN
+2701 
-2708 KTTQKLDF
+2708 
-2716 TIDTILSE
+2716 
-2724 PTITL
+2724 
-2729 DSADDSAAGDNITNV
+2729 
-2744 KMPGFTLGN
+2744 
-2753 IDADVTKVV
+2753 
-2762 VTVAHDGKNQQIEL
+2762 
-2776 IKNGGVWRFTP
+2776 
-2787 GAAWTDGDYTLTV
+2787 
-2800 KVEDKAGNTNYSAP
+2800 
-2814 LTVTIDTQTS
+2814 
-2824 IDRIELLNDT
+2824 
-2834 GIVGDN
+2834 
-2840 LTNEARPQ
+2840 
-2848 FHITVPTDV
+2848 
-2857 NSVQLSLDG
+2857 
-2866 GINWVNA
+2866 
-2873 TLTSDGVWE
+2873 
-2882 YIWPTDLVENTYT
+2882 
-2895 LTVKATD
+2895 
-2902 VAGNTATETL
+2902 
-2912 NFIIDTTLSTPTITL
+2912 
-2927 DSADDSG
+2927 
-2934 TANDNKTNVK
+2934 
-2944 TPGFIIGG
+2944 
-2952 IDSDVTQVV
+2952 
-2961 VQVMRDGHSEEVEL
+2961 
-2975 TQTNGQWRFVPGS
+2975 
-2988 AWTDGDYTLTVTVKD
+2988 
-3003 EAGNIRHSAPLTVTI
+3003 
-3018 DTQITIDHIEL
+3018 
-3029 VNDSGIP
+3029 
-3036 DDNLTNNVR
+3036 
-3045 PHFQVTV
+3045 
-3052 PTDVNVVRLSI
+3052 VRLSI

-3105 NKTTQQ
+3105 NQTTQK
-3111 LDFIIDTLLSEP
+3111 LDFIIDTMLSEP
-3123 TIVLDNTDDSG
+3123 TIVLDSTDDSG

-3142 VNKPTFLLGNIDADA
+3142 ANKPTFILGNIDADA
-3157 RYVTVEVQH
+3157 RYVTVEVQY

-3325 AMDSRDD
+3325 TMDSRDD

-3346 GFTIGNIDA
+3346 GFTIGNIDS
-3355 DAHSVILRI
+3355 DAQSVILRI

-3412 PLVVTV
+3412 PLIVTV

-3464 GGANWVSAT
+3464 GGANWVSAA

-3620 IAIDRIE
+3620 IAIDHIE

-3711 NFTIDITLLTPT
+3711 NFTIDITLMTPT

-3840 RLTNHDRPVFDIHQV
+3840 RLTNHDRPVFDIRQV

-4200 IAGNVAQETLQFT
+4200 IAGNVTQETLQFT

-4307 ELRIEI
+4307 ELKIEI

-4532 SVTTPRFVIGNVP
+4532 SVTKPRFVIGNVP

-4556 GVSYSVT
+4556 GVSYPVT

-4715 IRLSDPSIDDQH
+4715 IRLSEPSIDDQH

-4896 VDVTIDTEVAELVWN
+4896 VDLTIDTEVAELVWN

-5299 DLITNHN
+5299 DLITSHN

-5379 TFIDNPAMV
+5379 TFIDNPVMM

-5405 RPTFSI
+5405 RPAFSI
-5411 FGEMNQSVQIFIDGV
+5411 YGEMNQSVQIFIDGV

-5471 FTIDTFNTTPVA
+5471 FTIDTLNTTPVA

-5533 EVWVNEKGHWQM
+5533 EVWVNDKGHWQM

-5578 VDTHIKVFTS
+5578 VDTHIQVFTS

-5596 SKTEWWSNSDL
+5596 SKTDWWSNSST

-5612 TGEIGATVSLIVA
+5612 MGEIGATVSLIVA

-5630 TAVVAATGRWELS
+5630 TAVVAANGQWELS
-5643 TDKLPEGTYDISL
+5643 TDQLPEGKYDITLS
-5656 VIEDSAGNRWEDVR
+5656 IEDNAGNRKEEVH

-5708 TDSEGNTY
+5708 TDSNGNTY

-5930 DGNYT
+5930 DGTYT

-5967 QHDDASDDATAT
+5967 QHNDASDDATAT

-5999 EPSAA
+5999 VPSVA
-6004 EESVVKV
+6004 EESVVKE

-6049 IMFEGEEFTL
+6049 VMFEGEEFTL

-6084 FIDKDN
+6084 FIDKDD

-6109 NAMNVRG
+6109 NAMNARG
-6116 KTEDDINDSPSTS
+6116 KAEDDINDSPSTS

>member
-150 NEAFEVQNSSKQI
+150 NEAFEVQDSSKQI

-1183 GSWLFIPGNTWADGS
+1183 GSWLFIPGNTWTDGS

-2129 NTDDSGTKGDHL
+2129 STDDSGTKGDHL

-2328 LDSADDSGVHG
+2328 LDSADDTGIQG
-2339 DNMTNHTQ
+2339 DNMTNSTQ

-2367 HGGVTTTFDATKDAG
+2367 HGGVTTTFDATKGTG
-2382 GWTFTPTGAWADG
+2382 GWTFTPPTSWADG

-2418 TVDTQIAINNIELVN
+2418 TVDTQIAINN
-2433 DSGIPDDNLTNNVR
+2433 
-2447 PHFQVTVPTDVN
+2447 
-2459 VVRLSIDGGKT
+2459 
-2470 WFNATQ
+2470 
-2476 SATPG
+2476 
-2481 VWDYIWPD
+2481 
-2489 DVADGGYTLT
+2489 
-2499 VEATDE
+2499 
-2505 AGNKATQTLDFT
+2505 
-2517 IDTTLSVPTLSLDS
+2517 
-2531 ADDSGIAGDNITN
+2531 
-2544 VKTPGFTLNNID
+2544 
-2556 TDVSRVIVEVMHNG
+2556 
-2570 IKQEVPL
+2570 
-2577 VQTGGQW
+2577 
-2584 RFAPTSDWADGDYIL
+2584 
-2599 TVKVEDRAG
+2599 
-2608 NVKQSAPLTVTVDT
+2608 
-2622 HIAIDRIE
+2622 
-2630 LVNDSGI
+2630 
-2637 PGDNLTNEARPH
+2637 
-2649 FQVTVPADVNGV
+2649 
-2661 RLSIDGGKTW
+2661 
-2671 FDATQS
+2671 
-2677 ATSGV
+2677 
-2682 WDYTWLTN
+2682 
-2690 VANGPHTLMVE
+2690 
-2701 ASDKAGN
+2701 
-2708 KTTQKLDF
+2708 
-2716 TIDTILSE
+2716 
-2724 PTITL
+2724 
-2729 DSADDSAAGDNITNV
+2729 
-2744 KMPGFTLGN
+2744 
-2753 IDADVTKVV
+2753 
-2762 VTVAHDGKNQQIEL
+2762 
-2776 IKNGGVWRFTP
+2776 
-2787 GAAWTDGDYTLTV
+2787 
-2800 KVEDKAGNTNYSAP
+2800 
-2814 LTVTIDTQTS
+2814 
-2824 IDRIELLNDT
+2824 
-2834 GIVGDN
+2834 
-2840 LTNEARPQ
+2840 
-2848 FHITVPTDV
+2848 
-2857 NSVQLSLDG
+2857 
-2866 GINWVNA
+2866 
-2873 TLTSDGVWE
+2873 
-2882 YIWPTDLVENTYT
+2882 
-2895 LTVKATD
+2895 
-2902 VAGNTATETL
+2902 
-2912 NFIIDTTLSTPTITL
+2912 
-2927 DSADDSG
+2927 
-2934 TANDNKTNVK
+2934 
-2944 TPGFIIGG
+2944 
-2952 IDSDVTQVV
+2952 
-2961 VQVMRDGHSEEVEL
+2961 
-2975 TQTNGQWRFVPGS
+2975 
-2988 AWTDGDYTLTVTVKD
+2988 
-3003 EAGNIRHSAPLTVTI
+3003 
-3018 DTQITIDHIEL
+3018 IEL

-4556 GVSYSVT
+4556 GVSYPVT

>member
-418 KNETTDSIITDTIAP
+418 KNETTDSIITDTIPP

-626 TIAPVPPTVS
+626 TVAPVPPTVS
-636 LEDYVVL
+636 LEDFVVL

-1037 SDDNL
+1037 ADDNL

-1103 EDIAGNKANSAI
+1103 EDIAGNKANSAV

-1330 DSADDTGIQGDN
+1330 DSADDTGVQGDN
-1342 MTNSTQPTFALQ
+1342 MTNRTQPTFALQ

-1432 VNDSGIPDDNL
+1432 VNDSGIPNDNL

-1480 PGVWDYIWPDDVAD
+1480 TGVWDYIWPDDVAD

-2129 NTDDSGTKGDHL
+2129 STDDSGTKGDNL

-2316 TIDTTLSTPVIV
+2316 TIDTTLSVPVIV
-2328 LDSADDSGVHG
+2328 LNSADDTGVQG
-2339 DNMTNHTQ
+2339 DNMTNSTQ

-2367 HGGVTTTFDATKDAG
+2367 HGGVTTTFDATKGVG
-2382 GWTFTPTGAWADG
+2382 GWSFTPTGAWADG

-2447 PHFQVTVPTDVN
+2447 PHFQVKVPTDVN
-2459 VVRLSIDGGKT
+2459 
-2470 WFNATQ
+2470 
-2476 SATPG
+2476 
-2481 VWDYIWPD
+2481 
-2489 DVADGGYTLT
+2489 
-2499 VEATDE
+2499 E
-2505 AGNKATQTLDFT
+2505 
-2517 IDTTLSVPTLSLDS
+2517 
-2531 ADDSGIAGDNITN
+2531 
-2544 VKTPGFTLNNID
+2544 
-2556 TDVSRVIVEVMHNG
+2556 
-2570 IKQEVPL
+2570 
-2577 VQTGGQW
+2577 
-2584 RFAPTSDWADGDYIL
+2584 
-2599 TVKVEDRAG
+2599 
-2608 NVKQSAPLTVTVDT
+2608 
-2622 HIAIDRIE
+2622 
-2630 LVNDSGI
+2630 
-2637 PGDNLTNEARPH
+2637 
-2649 FQVTVPADVNGV
+2649 
-2661 RLSIDGGKTW
+2661 
-2671 FDATQS
+2671 
-2677 ATSGV
+2677 
-2682 WDYTWLTN
+2682 
-2690 VANGPHTLMVE
+2690 
-2701 ASDKAGN
+2701 
-2708 KTTQKLDF
+2708 
-2716 TIDTILSE
+2716 
-2724 PTITL
+2724 
-2729 DSADDSAAGDNITNV
+2729 
-2744 KMPGFTLGN
+2744 
-2753 IDADVTKVV
+2753 
-2762 VTVAHDGKNQQIEL
+2762 
-2776 IKNGGVWRFTP
+2776 
-2787 GAAWTDGDYTLTV
+2787 
-2800 KVEDKAGNTNYSAP
+2800 
-2814 LTVTIDTQTS
+2814 
-2824 IDRIELLNDT
+2824 
-2834 GIVGDN
+2834 
-2840 LTNEARPQ
+2840 
-2848 FHITVPTDV
+2848 
-2857 NSVQLSLDG
+2857 
-2866 GINWVNA
+2866 
-2873 TLTSDGVWE
+2873 
-2882 YIWPTDLVENTYT
+2882 
-2895 LTVKATD
+2895 
-2902 VAGNTATETL
+2902 
-2912 NFIIDTTLSTPTITL
+2912 
-2927 DSADDSG
+2927 
-2934 TANDNKTNVK
+2934 
-2944 TPGFIIGG
+2944 
-2952 IDSDVTQVV
+2952 
-2961 VQVMRDGHSEEVEL
+2961 
-2975 TQTNGQWRFVPGS
+2975 
-2988 AWTDGDYTLTVTVKD
+2988 
-3003 EAGNIRHSAPLTVTI
+3003 
-3018 DTQITIDHIEL
+3018 
-3029 VNDSGIP
+3029 
-3036 DDNLTNNVR
+3036 
-3045 PHFQVTV
+3045 
-3052 PTDVNVVRLSI
+3052 VRLSI

-3105 NKTTQQ
+3105 NQTTQK
-3111 LDFIIDTLLSEP
+3111 LDFIIDTMLSEP
-3123 TIVLDNTDDSG
+3123 TIVLDSTDDSG

-3142 VNKPTFLLGNIDADA
+3142 ANKPTFILGNIDADA
-3157 RYVTVEVQH
+3157 RYVTVEVQY

-3325 AMDSRDD
+3325 TMDSRDD

-3346 GFTIGNIDA
+3346 GFTIGNIDS
-3355 DAHSVILRI
+3355 DAQSVILRI

-3412 PLVVTV
+3412 PLIVTV

-3464 GGANWVSAT
+3464 GGANWVSAA

-3620 IAIDRIE
+3620 IAIDHIE

-3711 NFTIDITLLTPT
+3711 NFTIDITLMTPT

-3840 RLTNHDRPVFDIHQV
+3840 RLTNHDRPVFDIRQV

-4149 VTADDITHVR
+4149 VTADDITQVR

-4184 SALPDGQH
+4184 SALPDGKH

-4445 REPLQSVTVILNGKS
+4445 REQLQSVTVILNGKS

-4532 SVTTPRFVIGNVP
+4532 SVTKPRFVIGNVP

-4556 GVSYSVT
+4556 GVSYPVT

-4649 TIVDDKSGREVLK
+4649 TIVEDKSGREVLK

-4832 PTLIGST
+4832 PTLVGNT
-4839 LPNTIVSIYVD
+4839 LPNAIVSIYVD

-4966 NDGNYELTFKVEDVA
+4966 NDGNYVLTFKVEDVA

-5030 EAGSTLTIRNPQG
+5030 EAGSTLTIRSPQG

-5084 EILIEHDTQIEISD
+5084 DILIEHDTQIEISD

-5411 FGEMNQSVQIFIDGV
+5411 SGEMNQSVQIFIDGV

-5578 VDTHIKVFTS
+5578 VDTHIQVFTS

-5596 SKTEWWSNSDL
+5596 SKTDWWSNSST

-5612 TGEIGATVSLIVA
+5612 MGEIGATVSLIVA

-5630 TAVVAATGRWELS
+5630 TAVVAANGQWELS
-5643 TDKLPEGTYDISL
+5643 TDQLPEGKYDITLS
-5656 VIEDSAGNRWEDVR
+5656 IEDNAGNRKEEVH

-5708 TDSEGNTY
+5708 TDSNGNTY

-5820 TPGTPLADGSY
+5820 TPGTPLTDGSY

-5930 DGNYT
+5930 DGTYT

-5999 EPSAA
+5999 VPSAA
-6004 EESVVKV
+6004 EESVVKE

-6049 IMFEGEEFTL
+6049 VMFEGEEFTL

-6084 FIDKDN
+6084 FIDKDD

-6109 NAMNVRG
+6109 NAMNARG

>member
-186 SQQNTQAKATQASKQ
+186 SQQDTQAKATQASKQ

-294 GNFTFTAPETLTDGT
+294 GNFTFTAPETLTDGA

-418 KNETTDSIITDTIAP
+418 KNETTDSIITDTIPP

-636 LEDYVVL
+636 LEDFVVL

-1037 SDDNL
+1037 ADDNL

-1103 EDIAGNKANSAI
+1103 EDIAGNKANSAV

-1183 GSWLFIPGNTWADGS
+1183 GSWLFTPGNTWADGS

-1206 DKAGNTNYSAPLTVV
+1206 DKAGNTSYSAPLTVV

-1330 DSADDTGIQGDN
+1330 NSADDTGVQGDN
-1342 MTNSTQPTFALQ
+1342 MTNRTQPTFALQ

-1480 PGVWDYIWPDDVAD
+1480 PGAWDYIWPDDVAD
-1494 GGYTLTVEATDEAGN
+1494 GGYTLTVEATDKAGN
-1509 KATQTLD
+1509 KTTQELD

-1715 DFTIDTILSEPTIT
+1715 DFIIDTLLSEPTIT

-2129 NTDDSGTKGDHL
+2129 STDDSGTKGDNL

-2316 TIDTTLSTPVIV
+2316 TIDTTLSVPVIV
-2328 LDSADDSGVHG
+2328 LNSADDTGVQG
-2339 DNMTNHTQ
+2339 DNMTNSTQ

-2367 HGGVTTTFDATKDAG
+2367 HGGVTTTFDATKGVG
-2382 GWTFTPTGAWADG
+2382 GWSFTPTGAWADG

-2447 PHFQVTVPTDVN
+2447 PHFQVKVPTDVN
-2459 VVRLSIDGGKT
+2459 
-2470 WFNATQ
+2470 
-2476 SATPG
+2476 
-2481 VWDYIWPD
+2481 
-2489 DVADGGYTLT
+2489 
-2499 VEATDE
+2499 E
-2505 AGNKATQTLDFT
+2505 
-2517 IDTTLSVPTLSLDS
+2517 
-2531 ADDSGIAGDNITN
+2531 
-2544 VKTPGFTLNNID
+2544 
-2556 TDVSRVIVEVMHNG
+2556 
-2570 IKQEVPL
+2570 
-2577 VQTGGQW
+2577 
-2584 RFAPTSDWADGDYIL
+2584 
-2599 TVKVEDRAG
+2599 
-2608 NVKQSAPLTVTVDT
+2608 
-2622 HIAIDRIE
+2622 
-2630 LVNDSGI
+2630 
-2637 PGDNLTNEARPH
+2637 
-2649 FQVTVPADVNGV
+2649 
-2661 RLSIDGGKTW
+2661 
-2671 FDATQS
+2671 
-2677 ATSGV
+2677 
-2682 WDYTWLTN
+2682 
-2690 VANGPHTLMVE
+2690 
-2701 ASDKAGN
+2701 
-2708 KTTQKLDF
+2708 
-2716 TIDTILSE
+2716 
-2724 PTITL
+2724 
-2729 DSADDSAAGDNITNV
+2729 
-2744 KMPGFTLGN
+2744 
-2753 IDADVTKVV
+2753 
-2762 VTVAHDGKNQQIEL
+2762 
-2776 IKNGGVWRFTP
+2776 
-2787 GAAWTDGDYTLTV
+2787 
-2800 KVEDKAGNTNYSAP
+2800 
-2814 LTVTIDTQTS
+2814 
-2824 IDRIELLNDT
+2824 
-2834 GIVGDN
+2834 
-2840 LTNEARPQ
+2840 
-2848 FHITVPTDV
+2848 
-2857 NSVQLSLDG
+2857 
-2866 GINWVNA
+2866 
-2873 TLTSDGVWE
+2873 
-2882 YIWPTDLVENTYT
+2882 
-2895 LTVKATD
+2895 
-2902 VAGNTATETL
+2902 
-2912 NFIIDTTLSTPTITL
+2912 
-2927 DSADDSG
+2927 
-2934 TANDNKTNVK
+2934 
-2944 TPGFIIGG
+2944 
-2952 IDSDVTQVV
+2952 
-2961 VQVMRDGHSEEVEL
+2961 
-2975 TQTNGQWRFVPGS
+2975 
-2988 AWTDGDYTLTVTVKD
+2988 
-3003 EAGNIRHSAPLTVTI
+3003 
-3018 DTQITIDHIEL
+3018 
-3029 VNDSGIP
+3029 
-3036 DDNLTNNVR
+3036 
-3045 PHFQVTV
+3045 
-3052 PTDVNVVRLSI
+3052 VRLSI

-3105 NKTTQQ
+3105 NQTTQK
-3111 LDFIIDTLLSEP
+3111 LDFIIDTMLSEP
-3123 TIVLDNTDDSG
+3123 TIVLDSTDDSG

-3142 VNKPTFLLGNIDADA
+3142 ANKPTFILGNIDADA
-3157 RYVTVEVQH
+3157 RYVTVEVQY

-3325 AMDSRDD
+3325 TMDSRDD

-3346 GFTIGNIDA
+3346 GFTIGNIDS
-3355 DAHSVILRI
+3355 DAQSVILRI

-3412 PLVVTV
+3412 PLIVTV

-3464 GGANWVSAT
+3464 GGANWVSAA

-3620 IAIDRIE
+3620 IAIDHIE

-3711 NFTIDITLLTPT
+3711 NFTIDITLMTPT

-3840 RLTNHDRPVFDIHQV
+3840 RLTNHDRPVFDIRQV

-4307 ELRIEI
+4307 ELKIEI

-4532 SVTTPRFVIGNVP
+4532 SVTKPRFVIGNVP

-4556 GVSYSVT
+4556 GVSYPVT

-4832 PTLIGST
+4832 PTLVGNT
-4839 LPNTIVSIYVD
+4839 LPNAIVSIYVD

-4966 NDGNYELTFKVEDVA
+4966 NDGNYVLTFKVEDVA

-5030 EAGSTLTIRNPQG
+5030 EAGSTLTIRSPQG

-5084 EILIEHDTQIEISD
+5084 DILIEHDTQIEISD

-5341 YQFDNALKDGEYSI
+5341 YQFDNVLKDGEYSI

-5411 FGEMNQSVQIFIDGV
+5411 SGEMNQSVQIFIDGV

-5578 VDTHIKVFTS
+5578 VDTHIQVFTS

-5596 SKTEWWSNSDL
+5596 SKTDWWSNSST

-5612 TGEIGATVSLIVA
+5612 MGEIGATVSLIVA

-5630 TAVVAATGRWELS
+5630 TAVVAANGQWELS
-5643 TDKLPEGTYDISL
+5643 TDQLPEGKYDITLS
-5656 VIEDSAGNRWEDVR
+5656 IEDNAGNRKEEVH

-5708 TDSEGNTY
+5708 TDSNGNTY

-5749 SDDVPLD
+5749 SDDVSLD

-5868 EDNGASDSDNVTNHT
+5868 EDNGVSDSDNVTNHT

-5910 IYQAT
+5910 TYQAT

-5930 DGNYT
+5930 DGTYT

-5999 EPSAA
+5999 VPSAA
-6004 EESVVKV
+6004 EESVVKE

-6109 NAMNVRG
+6109 NAMNARG

>member
-418 KNETTDSIITDTIAP
+418 KNETTDSIITDTIPP

-636 LEDYVVL
+636 LEDFVVL

-1037 SDDNL
+1037 ADDNL

-1103 EDIAGNKANSAI
+1103 EDIAGNKANSAV

-1183 GSWLFIPGNTWADGS
+1183 GSWLFTPGNTWADGS

-1206 DKAGNTNYSAPLTVV
+1206 DKAGNTSYSAPLTVV

-1330 DSADDTGIQGDN
+1330 NSADDTGVQGDN
-1342 MTNSTQPTFALQ
+1342 MTNRTQPTFALQ

-1480 PGVWDYIWPDDVAD
+1480 PGAWDYIWPDDVAD
-1494 GGYTLTVEATDEAGN
+1494 GGYTLTVEATDKAGN
-1509 KATQTLD
+1509 KTTQELD

-1715 DFTIDTILSEPTIT
+1715 DFIIDTLLSEPTIT

-2129 NTDDSGTKGDHL
+2129 STDDSGTKGDNL

-2316 TIDTTLSTPVIV
+2316 TIDTTLSVPVIV
-2328 LDSADDSGVHG
+2328 LNSADDTGVQG
-2339 DNMTNHTQ
+2339 DNMTNSTQ

-2367 HGGVTTTFDATKDAG
+2367 HGGVTTTFDATKGVG
-2382 GWTFTPTGAWADG
+2382 GWSFTPTGAWADG

-2447 PHFQVTVPTDVN
+2447 PHFQVKVPTDVN
-2459 VVRLSIDGGKT
+2459 
-2470 WFNATQ
+2470 
-2476 SATPG
+2476 
-2481 VWDYIWPD
+2481 
-2489 DVADGGYTLT
+2489 
-2499 VEATDE
+2499 E
-2505 AGNKATQTLDFT
+2505 
-2517 IDTTLSVPTLSLDS
+2517 
-2531 ADDSGIAGDNITN
+2531 
-2544 VKTPGFTLNNID
+2544 
-2556 TDVSRVIVEVMHNG
+2556 
-2570 IKQEVPL
+2570 
-2577 VQTGGQW
+2577 
-2584 RFAPTSDWADGDYIL
+2584 
-2599 TVKVEDRAG
+2599 
-2608 NVKQSAPLTVTVDT
+2608 
-2622 HIAIDRIE
+2622 
-2630 LVNDSGI
+2630 
-2637 PGDNLTNEARPH
+2637 
-2649 FQVTVPADVNGV
+2649 
-2661 RLSIDGGKTW
+2661 
-2671 FDATQS
+2671 
-2677 ATSGV
+2677 
-2682 WDYTWLTN
+2682 
-2690 VANGPHTLMVE
+2690 
-2701 ASDKAGN
+2701 
-2708 KTTQKLDF
+2708 
-2716 TIDTILSE
+2716 
-2724 PTITL
+2724 
-2729 DSADDSAAGDNITNV
+2729 
-2744 KMPGFTLGN
+2744 
-2753 IDADVTKVV
+2753 
-2762 VTVAHDGKNQQIEL
+2762 
-2776 IKNGGVWRFTP
+2776 
-2787 GAAWTDGDYTLTV
+2787 
-2800 KVEDKAGNTNYSAP
+2800 
-2814 LTVTIDTQTS
+2814 
-2824 IDRIELLNDT
+2824 
-2834 GIVGDN
+2834 
-2840 LTNEARPQ
+2840 
-2848 FHITVPTDV
+2848 
-2857 NSVQLSLDG
+2857 
-2866 GINWVNA
+2866 
-2873 TLTSDGVWE
+2873 
-2882 YIWPTDLVENTYT
+2882 
-2895 LTVKATD
+2895 
-2902 VAGNTATETL
+2902 
-2912 NFIIDTTLSTPTITL
+2912 
-2927 DSADDSG
+2927 
-2934 TANDNKTNVK
+2934 
-2944 TPGFIIGG
+2944 
-2952 IDSDVTQVV
+2952 
-2961 VQVMRDGHSEEVEL
+2961 
-2975 TQTNGQWRFVPGS
+2975 
-2988 AWTDGDYTLTVTVKD
+2988 
-3003 EAGNIRHSAPLTVTI
+3003 
-3018 DTQITIDHIEL
+3018 
-3029 VNDSGIP
+3029 
-3036 DDNLTNNVR
+3036 
-3045 PHFQVTV
+3045 
-3052 PTDVNVVRLSI
+3052 VRLSI

-3105 NKTTQQ
+3105 NQTTQK
-3111 LDFIIDTLLSEP
+3111 LDFIIDTMLSEP
-3123 TIVLDNTDDSG
+3123 TIVLDSTDDSG

-3142 VNKPTFLLGNIDADA
+3142 ANKPTFILGNIDADA
-3157 RYVTVEVQH
+3157 RYVTVEVQY

-3325 AMDSRDD
+3325 TMDSRDD

-3346 GFTIGNIDA
+3346 GFTIGNIDS
-3355 DAHSVILRI
+3355 DAQSVILRI

-3412 PLVVTV
+3412 PLIVTV

-3464 GGANWVSAT
+3464 GGANWVSAA

-3620 IAIDRIE
+3620 IAIDHIE

-3711 NFTIDITLLTPT
+3711 NFTIDITLMTPT

-3840 RLTNHDRPVFDIHQV
+3840 RLTNHDRPVFDIRQV

-4268 TIENTGGNLTFTPDQ
+4268 TIENKGGNLTFTPDQ

-4307 ELRIEI
+4307 ELKIEI

-4532 SVTTPRFVIGNVP
+4532 SVTKPRFVIGNVP

-4556 GVSYSVT
+4556 GVSYPVT

-4832 PTLIGST
+4832 PTLVGNT
-4839 LPNTIVSIYVD
+4839 LPNAIVSIYVD

-4966 NDGNYELTFKVEDVA
+4966 NDGNYVLTFKVEDVA

-5030 EAGSTLTIRNPQG
+5030 EAGSTLTIRSPQG

-5084 EILIEHDTQIEISD
+5084 DILIEHDTQIEISD

-5341 YQFDNALKDGEYSI
+5341 YQFDNVLKDGEYSI

-5411 FGEMNQSVQIFIDGV
+5411 SGEMNQSVQIFIDGV

-5578 VDTHIKVFTS
+5578 VDTHIQVFTS
-5588 ELDDNKSS
+5588 EIDDNKSS
-5596 SKTEWWSNSDL
+5596 SKTDWWSNSST

-5612 TGEIGATVSLIVA
+5612 MGEIGATVSLIVA

-5630 TAVVAATGRWELS
+5630 TAVVAANGQWELS
-5643 TDKLPEGTYDISL
+5643 TDQLPEGKYDITLS
-5656 VIEDSAGNRWEDVR
+5656 IEDNAGNRKEEVH

-5708 TDSEGNTY
+5708 TDSNGNTY

-5749 SDDVPLD
+5749 SDDVSLD

-5868 EDNGASDSDNVTNHT
+5868 EDNGVSDSDNVTNHT

-5910 IYQAT
+5910 TYQAT

-5930 DGNYT
+5930 DGTYT

-5999 EPSAA
+5999 VPSAA
-6004 EESVVKV
+6004 EESVVKE

-6109 NAMNVRG
+6109 NAMNARG

>member
-35 PDMNITTPRGSVI
+35 PDMNITTPHGSVI

-122 DDAENAKK
+122 DEAENAKK

-321 SGSAKLVI
+321 SGSTKLVI

-446 GIKNDN
+446 GIKNDS

-626 TIAPVPPTVS
+626 TVAPVPPTVS
-636 LEDYVVL
+636 LEDFVVL

-670 RDGKLYDSI
+670 RDGKLYASI

-1067 MSDTQIGVATQQP
+1067 ASDTQIGVATQQP

-1103 EDIAGNKANSAI
+1103 EDIAGNKANSAV

-1183 GSWLFIPGNTWADGS
+1183 GSWLFTPGNTWADGS

-1261 EVRLSIDGGNSWV
+1261 EVRLSIDGGHSWV

-1330 DSADDTGIQGDN
+1330 NSADDTGVQGDN

-1381 TGGWTFTPPTS
+1381 TGGWSFTPTGA

-1432 VNDSGIPDDNL
+1432 VNDSGIPNDNL

-1469 KTWFNATQSAT
+1469 KTWFNATQNAT

-1509 KATQTLD
+1509 KTTQTLD

-1715 DFTIDTILSEPTIT
+1715 DFIIDTMLSEPTIT

-2010 HSAPLTVTIDTQITI
+2010 HSAPLTVTIDTQIAI

-2035 IPDDNLT
+2035 IPNDNLT

-2119 LLSEPTIVLD
+2119 MLSEPTIVLD
-2129 NTDDSGTKGDHL
+2129 NTDDSGTKGDNL

-2224 TIDVIEL
+2224 TIDAIEL

-2328 LDSADDSGVHG
+2328 LDSADDTGIQG
-2339 DNMTNHTQ
+2339 DNMTNRTQ
-2347 PTFAL
+2347 PTFNL

-2367 HGGVTTTFDATKDAG
+2367 HGGVTTTFDATKGVG
-2382 GWTFTPTGAWADG
+2382 GWSFTPTGAWADG
-2395 DYTLSVS
+2395 DYTLSVL

-2433 DSGIPDDNLTNNVR
+2433 DSGIPNDNLTNNVR
-2447 PHFQVTVPTDVN
+2447 PHFQVKVPTDVN
-2459 VVRLSIDGGKT
+2459 
-2470 WFNATQ
+2470 
-2476 SATPG
+2476 
-2481 VWDYIWPD
+2481 
-2489 DVADGGYTLT
+2489 
-2499 VEATDE
+2499 E
-2505 AGNKATQTLDFT
+2505 
-2517 IDTTLSVPTLSLDS
+2517 
-2531 ADDSGIAGDNITN
+2531 
-2544 VKTPGFTLNNID
+2544 
-2556 TDVSRVIVEVMHNG
+2556 
-2570 IKQEVPL
+2570 
-2577 VQTGGQW
+2577 
-2584 RFAPTSDWADGDYIL
+2584 
-2599 TVKVEDRAG
+2599 
-2608 NVKQSAPLTVTVDT
+2608 
-2622 HIAIDRIE
+2622 
-2630 LVNDSGI
+2630 
-2637 PGDNLTNEARPH
+2637 
-2649 FQVTVPADVNGV
+2649 
-2661 RLSIDGGKTW
+2661 
-2671 FDATQS
+2671 
-2677 ATSGV
+2677 
-2682 WDYTWLTN
+2682 
-2690 VANGPHTLMVE
+2690 
-2701 ASDKAGN
+2701 
-2708 KTTQKLDF
+2708 
-2716 TIDTILSE
+2716 
-2724 PTITL
+2724 
-2729 DSADDSAAGDNITNV
+2729 
-2744 KMPGFTLGN
+2744 
-2753 IDADVTKVV
+2753 
-2762 VTVAHDGKNQQIEL
+2762 
-2776 IKNGGVWRFTP
+2776 
-2787 GAAWTDGDYTLTV
+2787 
-2800 KVEDKAGNTNYSAP
+2800 
-2814 LTVTIDTQTS
+2814 
-2824 IDRIELLNDT
+2824 
-2834 GIVGDN
+2834 
-2840 LTNEARPQ
+2840 
-2848 FHITVPTDV
+2848 
-2857 NSVQLSLDG
+2857 
-2866 GINWVNA
+2866 
-2873 TLTSDGVWE
+2873 
-2882 YIWPTDLVENTYT
+2882 
-2895 LTVKATD
+2895 
-2902 VAGNTATETL
+2902 
-2912 NFIIDTTLSTPTITL
+2912 
-2927 DSADDSG
+2927 
-2934 TANDNKTNVK
+2934 
-2944 TPGFIIGG
+2944 
-2952 IDSDVTQVV
+2952 
-2961 VQVMRDGHSEEVEL
+2961 
-2975 TQTNGQWRFVPGS
+2975 
-2988 AWTDGDYTLTVTVKD
+2988 
-3003 EAGNIRHSAPLTVTI
+3003 
-3018 DTQITIDHIEL
+3018 
-3029 VNDSGIP
+3029 
-3036 DDNLTNNVR
+3036 
-3045 PHFQVTV
+3045 
-3052 PTDVNVVRLSI
+3052 VRLSI

-3105 NKTTQQ
+3105 NQTTQK
-3111 LDFIIDTLLSEP
+3111 LDFIIDTMLSEP
-3123 TIVLDNTDDSG
+3123 TIVLDSTDDSG

-3142 VNKPTFLLGNIDADA
+3142 ANKPTFILGNIDADA
-3157 RYVTVEVQH
+3157 RYVTVEVQY

-3412 PLVVTV
+3412 PLIVTV

-3464 GGANWVSAT
+3464 GGANWVSAA

-3620 IAIDRIE
+3620 IAIDHIE

-3689 EGQHTLTVEVTDG
+3689 EGQHTLIVEVTDG
-3702 AGNKMTETL
+3702 AGNKMTGTL
-3711 NFTIDITLLTPT
+3711 DFTIDITLLTPT

-3840 RLTNHDRPVFDIHQV
+3840 RLTNHDRPVFDIRQV

-4307 ELRIEI
+4307 ELQIEI

-4532 SVTTPRFVIGNVP
+4532 SVTKPRFVIGNVP

-4556 GVSYSVT
+4556 GVSYPVT

-4896 VDVTIDTEVAELVWN
+4896 VDLTIDTEVAELVWN

-5299 DLITNHN
+5299 DLITSHN

-5379 TFIDNPAMV
+5379 TFIDNPVMM

-5405 RPTFSI
+5405 RPAFSI
-5411 FGEMNQSVQIFIDGV
+5411 YGEMNQSVQIFIDGV

-5471 FTIDTFNTTPVA
+5471 FTIDTLNTTPVA

-5533 EVWVNEKGHWQM
+5533 EVWVNDKGHWQM

-5578 VDTHIKVFTS
+5578 VDTHIQVFTS

-5596 SKTEWWSNSDL
+5596 SKTDWWSNSST

-5612 TGEIGATVSLIVA
+5612 MGEIGATVSLIVA

-5630 TAVVAATGRWELS
+5630 TAVVAANGQWELS
-5643 TDKLPEGTYDISL
+5643 TDQLPEGKYDITLS
-5656 VIEDSAGNRWEDVR
+5656 IEDNAGNRKEEVH

-5708 TDSEGNTY
+5708 TDSNGNTY

-5930 DGNYT
+5930 DGTYT

-5967 QHDDASDDATAT
+5967 QHNDASDDATAT

-5999 EPSAA
+5999 VPSVA
-6004 EESVVKV
+6004 EESVVKE

-6049 IMFEGEEFTL
+6049 VMFEGEEFTL

-6084 FIDKDN
+6084 FIDKDD

-6109 NAMNVRG
+6109 NAMNARG

>member
-150 NEAFEVQNSSKQI
+150 NEAFEVQNSSKQM
-163 EEMLQN
+163 EEMLQE

-389 GNWSYEFK
+389 GNWSYEFR

-418 KNETTDSIITDTIAP
+418 KNETTDSIITDTIPP
-433 EKPTIELDDSSDS
+433 EKPTIELDDNSDS

-534 SAEIETTNDS
+534 SAEIETTDDS

-626 TIAPVPPTVS
+626 TIAPLPPTVS

-727 VPPKAELDAS
+727 VSPKAELDAS

-958 TVKLYIDGALIAEV
+958 TVKLYVDGALIAEV

-1037 SDDNL
+1037 ADDNL

-1103 EDIAGNKANSAI
+1103 EDIAGNKANSAV

-1183 GSWLFIPGNTWADGS
+1183 GSWLFTPGNTWADGS

-1206 DKAGNTNYSAPLTVV
+1206 DKAGNTSYSAPLTVV

-1261 EVRLSIDGGNSWV
+1261 EVRLSIDGG
-1274 QATPGVAGSWEYI
+1274 
-1287 WPTDLADGQYT
+1287 
-1298 LTVEAT
+1298 
-1304 DKAGNT
+1304 
-1310 VTKTID
+1310 
-1316 FAVDTTLSV
+1316 
-1325 PVIVL
+1325 
-1330 DSADDTGIQGDN
+1330 
-1342 MTNSTQPTFALQ
+1342 
-1354 HIDDDAVRVTVSV
+1354 
-1367 EHGGVTTTFDATKG
+1367 
-1381 TGGWTFTPPTS
+1381 
-1392 WADGDY
+1392 
-1398 TLSVSVEDKAGNT
+1398 
-1411 SHSASLTVTV
+1411 
-1421 DTQIAINNIEL
+1421 
-1432 VNDSGIPDDNL
+1432 
-1443 TNNVRPHFQVTV
+1443 
-1455 PTDVNVVRLSIDGG
+1455 
-1469 KTWFNATQSAT
+1469 
-1480 PGVWDYIWPDDVAD
+1480 
-1494 GGYTLTVEATDEAGN
+1494 
-1509 KATQTLD
+1509 
-1516 FTIDTTLSVPTLSLD
+1516 
-1531 SADDSGIAGDN
+1531 
-1542 ITNVKTPGFTLNNID
+1542 
-1557 TDVSRVIVEVMHN
+1557 
-1570 GIKQEVPL
+1570 
-1578 VQTGGQWR
+1578 
-1586 FAPTSDWADGDYI
+1586 
-1599 LTVKVEDRAGNVKQS
+1599 
-1614 APLTVTVDTHIAID
+1614 
-1628 RIELVNDSGIP
+1628 
-1639 GDNLTNEARPHF
+1639 
-1651 QVTVPADVNGVR
+1651 
-1663 LSIDGGKTWFDATQS
+1663 
-1678 ATSGVWDYTWLTNV
+1678 
-1692 ANGPHTLMV
+1692 
-1701 EASDKA
+1701 
-1707 GNKTTQKL
+1707 
-1715 DFTIDTILSEPTIT
+1715 
-1729 LDSADDSAAGD
+1729 
-1740 NITNVKMPGF
+1740 
-1750 TLGNIDA
+1750 
-1757 DVTKVVV
+1757 
-1764 TVAHDGKNQQIEL
+1764 
-1777 IKNGGV
+1777 
-1783 WRFTPGAAWT
+1783 
-1793 DGDYTLTVKVE
+1793 
-1804 DKAGNTNYS
+1804 
-1813 APLTV
+1813 
-1818 TIDTQTSIDRIELL
+1818 
-1832 NDTGIVGDNLTNEA
+1832 
-1846 RPQFHITVPTDVN
+1846 
-1859 SVQLSLDG
+1859 
-1867 GINWVNATL
+1867 
-1876 TSDGVWEYI
+1876 
-1885 WPTDLVEN
+1885 
-1893 TYTLTVKATDVA
+1893 
-1905 GNTATE
+1905 
-1911 TLNFIIDTTLSTPTI
+1911 
-1926 TLDSADDSG
+1926 
-1935 TANDNKTNVKTPGF
+1935 
-1949 IIGGIDSDVT
+1949 
-1959 QVVVQVMRD
+1959 
-1968 GHSEEV
+1968 
-1974 ELTQTNG
+1974 
-1981 QWRFV
+1981 
-1986 PGSAWTDGDYT
+1986 
-1997 LTVTVKDEAGNIR
+1997 
-2010 HSAPLTVTIDTQITI
+2010 
-2025 DHIELVNDSG
+2025 
-2035 IPDDNLT
+2035 
-2042 NNVRPHFQVTVP
+2042 
-2054 TDVNVVRLSIDGGK
+2054 K

-2105 GNKTTQQLDFIIDT
+2105 GNQ
-2119 LLSEPTIVLD
+2119 
-2129 NTDDSGTKGDHL
+2129 
-2141 TNVNKPTFLLGNI
+2141 
-2154 DADARYV
+2154 
-2161 TVEVQHGGTK
+2161 
-2171 EVLTATKDAT
+2171 
-2181 GNWSVTPTG
+2181 
-2190 TWADGDYTLTVRVED
+2190 
-2205 EAGNEKHSASLTVT
+2205 
-2219 VDTQI
+2219 
-2224 TIDVIEL
+2224 
-2231 VNDNGI
+2231 
-2237 PGDNMTNDAHPQF
+2237 
-2250 RVTVPGDVNEV
+2250 
-2261 SLSIDGGV
+2261 
-2269 TWVKATQSATP
+2269 
-2280 GVWNYT
+2280 
-2286 WPGTVPDGDY
+2286 
-2296 TLNVKATD
+2296 
-2304 NAGNTVTETLHF
+2304 
-2316 TIDTTLSTPVIV
+2316 
-2328 LDSADDSGVHG
+2328 
-2339 DNMTNHTQ
+2339 
-2347 PTFAL
+2347 
-2352 QHIDDDAV
+2352 
-2360 RVTVSVE
+2360 
-2367 HGGVTTTFDATKDAG
+2367 
-2382 GWTFTPTGAWADG
+2382 
-2395 DYTLSVS
+2395 
-2402 VEDKAGN
+2402 
-2409 TSHSASLTV
+2409 
-2418 TVDTQIAINNIELVN
+2418 
-2433 DSGIPDDNLTNNVR
+2433 
-2447 PHFQVTVPTDVN
+2447 
-2459 VVRLSIDGGKT
+2459 
-2470 WFNATQ
+2470 
-2476 SATPG
+2476 
-2481 VWDYIWPD
+2481 
-2489 DVADGGYTLT
+2489 
-2499 VEATDE
+2499 
-2505 AGNKATQTLDFT
+2505 
-2517 IDTTLSVPTLSLDS
+2517 
-2531 ADDSGIAGDNITN
+2531 
-2544 VKTPGFTLNNID
+2544 
-2556 TDVSRVIVEVMHNG
+2556 
-2570 IKQEVPL
+2570 
-2577 VQTGGQW
+2577 
-2584 RFAPTSDWADGDYIL
+2584 
-2599 TVKVEDRAG
+2599 
-2608 NVKQSAPLTVTVDT
+2608 
-2622 HIAIDRIE
+2622 
-2630 LVNDSGI
+2630 
-2637 PGDNLTNEARPH
+2637 
-2649 FQVTVPADVNGV
+2649 
-2661 RLSIDGGKTW
+2661 
-2671 FDATQS
+2671 
-2677 ATSGV
+2677 
-2682 WDYTWLTN
+2682 
-2690 VANGPHTLMVE
+2690 
-2701 ASDKAGN
+2701 
-2708 KTTQKLDF
+2708 
-2716 TIDTILSE
+2716 
-2724 PTITL
+2724 
-2729 DSADDSAAGDNITNV
+2729 
-2744 KMPGFTLGN
+2744 
-2753 IDADVTKVV
+2753 
-2762 VTVAHDGKNQQIEL
+2762 
-2776 IKNGGVWRFTP
+2776 
-2787 GAAWTDGDYTLTV
+2787 
-2800 KVEDKAGNTNYSAP
+2800 
-2814 LTVTIDTQTS
+2814 
-2824 IDRIELLNDT
+2824 
-2834 GIVGDN
+2834 
-2840 LTNEARPQ
+2840 
-2848 FHITVPTDV
+2848 
-2857 NSVQLSLDG
+2857 
-2866 GINWVNA
+2866 
-2873 TLTSDGVWE
+2873 
-2882 YIWPTDLVENTYT
+2882 
-2895 LTVKATD
+2895 
-2902 VAGNTATETL
+2902 
-2912 NFIIDTTLSTPTITL
+2912 
-2927 DSADDSG
+2927 
-2934 TANDNKTNVK
+2934 
-2944 TPGFIIGG
+2944 
-2952 IDSDVTQVV
+2952 
-2961 VQVMRDGHSEEVEL
+2961 
-2975 TQTNGQWRFVPGS
+2975 
-2988 AWTDGDYTLTVTVKD
+2988 
-3003 EAGNIRHSAPLTVTI
+3003 
-3018 DTQITIDHIEL
+3018 
-3029 VNDSGIP
+3029 
-3036 DDNLTNNVR
+3036 
-3045 PHFQVTV
+3045 
-3052 PTDVNVVRLSI
+3052 
-3063 DGGKTWFNATQSATP
+3063 
-3078 GVWDYTWLAD
+3078 
-3088 VGEGKH
+3088 
-3094 TLTVEATDKAG
+3094 
-3105 NKTTQQ
+3105 TTQQ

-3142 VNKPTFLLGNIDADA
+3142 VNKPTFLLGNIDVDA
-3157 RYVTVEVQH
+3157 RYVTVEVLH

-3391 DGSYTLTVEVTD
+3391 DGSYTLTVEVQD

-3412 PLVVTV
+3412 PLIVTV

-3464 GGANWVSAT
+3464 GGANWVSAA

-3482 TWPTDMGDGKHTLT
+3482 TWPTDMGDGKHILT

-4063 VTIDGHDYNATKVG
+4063 VTIDGHDYNAIKVG

-4307 ELRIEI
+4307 ELQIEI

-4365 PISKNAAGQWEFTAG
+4365 PISKNAAGQWQFTAG

-4507 TIVSDPSIDLLDADD
+4507 TVVSDPRIDLLDADD

-4532 SVTTPRFVIGNVP
+4532 SITKPRFVIGNVP

-4556 GVSYSVT
+4556 GVSYPVT

-4621 GNSNSDNL
+4621 GSSNSDNL

-4662 QTITVGADGNWSV
+4662 HTITVGADGNWSV

-4715 IRLSDPSIDDQH
+4715 IRLSDPSIDDQY

-4735 FKGFAEAFSTI
+4735 FKGLAEAFSTI

-4832 PTLIGST
+4832 PTLVGNT
-4839 LPNTIVSIYVD
+4839 LPNAIVSIYVD

-4954 AGHWGVVLPALG
+4954 TGHWGVVLPALG

-5084 EILIEHDTQIEISD
+5084 DILIEHDTQIEISD

-5239 DGTWRAPILLQDDGT
+5239 DGTWRAPILLQDDGK

-5299 DLITNHN
+5299 DLITSHN

-5379 TFIDNPAMV
+5379 TFIDNPVMM

-5405 RPTFSI
+5405 RPAFSI

-5533 EVWVNEKGHWQM
+5533 EVWVNDKGHWQM

-5578 VDTHIKVFTS
+5578 VDTHIQVFTS

-5596 SKTEWWSNSDL
+5596 SKTDWWSNSST

-5612 TGEIGATVSLIVA
+5612 MGEIGATVSLIVA

-5630 TAVVAATGRWELS
+5630 TAVVAANGQWELS
-5643 TDKLPEGTYDISL
+5643 TDQLPEGKYDITLS
-5656 VIEDSAGNRWEDVR
+5656 IEDNAGNRKEEVH

-5708 TDSEGNTY
+5708 TDSNGNTY

-5749 SDDVPLD
+5749 SDDVSLD
-5756 IMKEVP
+5756 IMKETP
-5762 VISLSPDSDSGTVG
+5762 VISLSPDSDSGTAG
-5776 DNITRDK
+5776 DNITRDN

-5868 EDNGASDSDNVTNHT
+5868 EDNGASDSDNVTNHNHT

-5910 IYQAT
+5910 TYQAT

-5930 DGNYT
+5930 DGTYT

-5945 NSQQSASLAV
+5945 NSLQSASLEV

-5967 QHDDASDDATAT
+5967 QHDDASDDATPT

-5999 EPSAA
+5999 VASAA
-6004 EESVVKV
+6004 EESVVKE

-6049 IMFEGEEFTL
+6049 VMFEGEEFTL

-6084 FIDKDN
+6084 FIDKDD

-6109 NAMNVRG
+6109 NAMNARG

>member
-418 KNETTDSIITDTIAP
+418 KNETTDSIITDTIPP

-534 SAEIETTNDS
+534 SAEIETTDDS

-601 INNLTFTVEDV
+601 VNNLTFTVEDV

-626 TIAPVPPTVS
+626 TVAPVPPTVS
-636 LEDYVVL
+636 LEDFVVL

-1037 SDDNL
+1037 ADDNL
-1042 TNIVKPTLHLKDID
+1042 TNIVKPTLYLKDID

-1067 MSDTQIGVATQQP
+1067 ASDTQIGVATQQP

-1103 EDIAGNKANSAI
+1103 EDIAGNKANSAV

-1381 TGGWTFTPPTS
+1381 VGGWSFTPTGA

-1480 PGVWDYIWPDDVAD
+1480 PGAWDYIWPDDVAD
-1494 GGYTLTVEATDEAGN
+1494 GGYTLTVEATDKAGN
-1509 KATQTLD
+1509 KTTQELD

-1715 DFTIDTILSEPTIT
+1715 DFIIDTLLSEPTIT

-1793 DGDYTLTVKVE
+1793 DGNYTLTVKVE

-2010 HSAPLTVTIDTQITI
+2010 HSAPLTVTIDTQI
-2025 DHIELVNDSG
+2025 
-2035 IPDDNLT
+2035 
-2042 NNVRPHFQVTVP
+2042 
-2054 TDVNVVRLSIDGGK
+2054 
-2068 TWFNATQSAT
+2068 A
-2078 PGVWDY
+2078 
-2084 TWLADVGEGKHTLT
+2084 
-2098 VEATDKA
+2098 
-2105 GNKTTQQLDFIIDT
+2105 
-2119 LLSEPTIVLD
+2119 
-2129 NTDDSGTKGDHL
+2129 
-2141 TNVNKPTFLLGNI
+2141 
-2154 DADARYV
+2154 
-2161 TVEVQHGGTK
+2161 
-2171 EVLTATKDAT
+2171 
-2181 GNWSVTPTG
+2181 
-2190 TWADGDYTLTVRVED
+2190 
-2205 EAGNEKHSASLTVT
+2205 
-2219 VDTQI
+2219 
-2224 TIDVIEL
+2224 
-2231 VNDNGI
+2231 
-2237 PGDNMTNDAHPQF
+2237 
-2250 RVTVPGDVNEV
+2250 
-2261 SLSIDGGV
+2261 
-2269 TWVKATQSATP
+2269 
-2280 GVWNYT
+2280 
-2286 WPGTVPDGDY
+2286 
-2296 TLNVKATD
+2296 
-2304 NAGNTVTETLHF
+2304 
-2316 TIDTTLSTPVIV
+2316 
-2328 LDSADDSGVHG
+2328 
-2339 DNMTNHTQ
+2339 
-2347 PTFAL
+2347 
-2352 QHIDDDAV
+2352 
-2360 RVTVSVE
+2360 
-2367 HGGVTTTFDATKDAG
+2367 
-2382 GWTFTPTGAWADG
+2382 
-2395 DYTLSVS
+2395 
-2402 VEDKAGN
+2402 
-2409 TSHSASLTV
+2409 
-2418 TVDTQIAINNIELVN
+2418 
-2433 DSGIPDDNLTNNVR
+2433 
-2447 PHFQVTVPTDVN
+2447 
-2459 VVRLSIDGGKT
+2459 
-2470 WFNATQ
+2470 
-2476 SATPG
+2476 
-2481 VWDYIWPD
+2481 
-2489 DVADGGYTLT
+2489 
-2499 VEATDE
+2499 
-2505 AGNKATQTLDFT
+2505 
-2517 IDTTLSVPTLSLDS
+2517 
-2531 ADDSGIAGDNITN
+2531 
-2544 VKTPGFTLNNID
+2544 
-2556 TDVSRVIVEVMHNG
+2556 
-2570 IKQEVPL
+2570 
-2577 VQTGGQW
+2577 
-2584 RFAPTSDWADGDYIL
+2584 
-2599 TVKVEDRAG
+2599 
-2608 NVKQSAPLTVTVDT
+2608 
-2622 HIAIDRIE
+2622 
-2630 LVNDSGI
+2630 
-2637 PGDNLTNEARPH
+2637 
-2649 FQVTVPADVNGV
+2649 
-2661 RLSIDGGKTW
+2661 
-2671 FDATQS
+2671 
-2677 ATSGV
+2677 
-2682 WDYTWLTN
+2682 
-2690 VANGPHTLMVE
+2690 
-2701 ASDKAGN
+2701 
-2708 KTTQKLDF
+2708 
-2716 TIDTILSE
+2716 
-2724 PTITL
+2724 
-2729 DSADDSAAGDNITNV
+2729 
-2744 KMPGFTLGN
+2744 
-2753 IDADVTKVV
+2753 
-2762 VTVAHDGKNQQIEL
+2762 
-2776 IKNGGVWRFTP
+2776 
-2787 GAAWTDGDYTLTV
+2787 
-2800 KVEDKAGNTNYSAP
+2800 
-2814 LTVTIDTQTS
+2814 
-2824 IDRIELLNDT
+2824 
-2834 GIVGDN
+2834 
-2840 LTNEARPQ
+2840 
-2848 FHITVPTDV
+2848 
-2857 NSVQLSLDG
+2857 
-2866 GINWVNA
+2866 
-2873 TLTSDGVWE
+2873 
-2882 YIWPTDLVENTYT
+2882 
-2895 LTVKATD
+2895 
-2902 VAGNTATETL
+2902 
-2912 NFIIDTTLSTPTITL
+2912 
-2927 DSADDSG
+2927 
-2934 TANDNKTNVK
+2934 
-2944 TPGFIIGG
+2944 
-2952 IDSDVTQVV
+2952 
-2961 VQVMRDGHSEEVEL
+2961 
-2975 TQTNGQWRFVPGS
+2975 
-2988 AWTDGDYTLTVTVKD
+2988 
-3003 EAGNIRHSAPLTVTI
+3003 
-3018 DTQITIDHIEL
+3018 IDHIEL

-3177 GATGIWS
+3177 DATGNWSVTPTGTWADGDYTLTVRVEDEAGNEKHSASLTVTVDTQITIDAIELVNDNGIPGDNMTNDAHPQFRVTVPGDVNEVSLSIDGGVTWVKATQSATPGVWNYTWPGTVPDGDYTLNVKATDNAGNTVTETLHFTIDTTLSVPVIVLNSADDTGVQGDNMTNSTQPTFALQHIDDDAVRVTVSVEHGGVTTTFDATKGVGGWSFTPTGAWADGDYTLSVSVEDKAGNTSHSASLTVTVDTQIAINNIELVNDSGIPDDNLTNNVRPHFQVKVPTDVNEVRLSIDGGKTWFNATQSATPGVWDYTWLADVGEGKHTLTVEATDKAGNQTTQKLDFIIDTMLSEPTIVLDSTDDSGTKGDNLTNANKPTFILGNIDADARYVTVEVQYGGTKEVLTATKGATGIWS

-3190 WADGDYTLTVRVEDD
+3190 WADGDYTLTVRVEDE
-3205 AGNVKY
+3205 AGNEKH
-3211 SAPLTVTVDTQ
+3211 SASLTVTVDTQ

-3325 AMDSRDD
+3325 TMDSRDD

-3346 GFTIGNIDA
+3346 GFTIGNIDS
-3355 DAHSVILRI
+3355 DAQSVILRI

-3412 PLVVTV
+3412 PLIVTV

-3464 GGANWVSAT
+3464 GGANWVSAA

-3620 IAIDRIE
+3620 IAIDHIE

-3711 NFTIDITLLTPT
+3711 NFTIDITLMTPT

-3840 RLTNHDRPVFDIHQV
+3840 RLTNHDRPVFDIRQV

-4307 ELRIEI
+4307 ELKIEI

-4532 SVTTPRFVIGNVP
+4532 SVTKPRFVIGNVP

-4556 GVSYSVT
+4556 GVSYPVT

-4896 VDVTIDTEVAELVWN
+4896 VDLTIDTEVAELVWN

-5264 AGNTEVSKDYSVD
+5264 AGNTEVSKNYSVD

-5471 FTIDTFNTTPVA
+5471 FTIDTLNTTPVA

-5533 EVWVNEKGHWQM
+5533 EVWVNDKGHWQM

-5578 VDTHIKVFTS
+5578 VDTHIQVFTS

-5596 SKTEWWSNSDL
+5596 SKTDWWSNSST

-5612 TGEIGATVSLIVA
+5612 MGEIGATVSLIVA

-5630 TAVVAATGRWELS
+5630 TAVVAANGQWELS
-5643 TDKLPEGTYDISL
+5643 TDQLPEGKYDITLS
-5656 VIEDSAGNRWEDVR
+5656 IEDNAGNRKEEVH

-5708 TDSEGNTY
+5708 TDSNGNTY

-5999 EPSAA
+5999 VPSAA
-6004 EESVVKV
+6004 EESVVKE

-6049 IMFEGEEFTL
+6049 VMFEGEEFTL

-6071 LSLEDGEYTMDVK
+6071 LFLEDGEYTMDVK
-6084 FIDKDN
+6084 FIDKDD

-6109 NAMNVRG
+6109 NAMNARG

>member
-1 MGNKSIQKFFA
+1 M
-12 DQNSVIDL
+12 
-20 SSLGNAKGA
+20 
-29 KVSLSG
+29 
-35 PDMNITTPRGSVI
+35 
-48 IVNGALYSSIKG
+48 
-60 NNLAV
+60 
-65 KFKDKTIT
+65 
-73 GAKILG
+73 
-79 SVDLKDIQLERID
+79 
-92 SSLVDS
+92 
-98 AQVEKKGNG
+98 
-107 KRRNKKEEEELKKQL
+107 
-122 DDAENAKK
+122 
-130 EADKAKEEAEK
+130 
-141 AKEAAEKAL
+141 
-150 NEAFEVQNSSKQI
+150 
-163 EEMLQN
+163 
-169 FLADN
+169 
-174 VAKDNLAQQSDA
+174 
-186 SQQNTQAKATQASKQ
+186 
-201 NDAEKVLPQ
+201 
-210 PINKNTSTGKSNS
+210 NKNTSTGKSNS

-241 VTLALAAES
+241 VTLALATES

-626 TIAPVPPTVS
+626 TVAPVPPTVS
-636 LEDYVVL
+636 LEDFVVL

-1031 DSDSGI
+1031 DSDSGV

-1067 MSDTQIGVATQQP
+1067 ASDTQIGVATQQP

-1103 EDIAGNKANSAI
+1103 EDIAGNKANSAV

-1206 DKAGNTNYSAPLTVV
+1206 DKAGNTSYSAPLTVV

-1381 TGGWTFTPPTS
+1381 TGGWSFTPTGA

-1432 VNDSGIPDDNL
+1432 VNDSGIPNDNL

-1480 PGVWDYIWPDDVAD
+1480 PGAWDYIWPDDVAD
-1494 GGYTLTVEATDEAGN
+1494 GGYTLTVEATDKAGN
-1509 KATQTLD
+1509 KTTQELD

-2129 NTDDSGTKGDHL
+2129 STDDSGTKGDNL

-2316 TIDTTLSTPVIV
+2316 TIDTTLSVPVIV
-2328 LDSADDSGVHG
+2328 LNSADDTGVQG
-2339 DNMTNHTQ
+2339 DNMTNSTQ

-2367 HGGVTTTFDATKDAG
+2367 HGGVTTTFDATKGTG
-2382 GWTFTPTGAWADG
+2382 GWSFTPTGAWADG

-2447 PHFQVTVPTDVN
+2447 PHFQVKVPMDVN
-2459 VVRLSIDGGKT
+2459 
-2470 WFNATQ
+2470 
-2476 SATPG
+2476 
-2481 VWDYIWPD
+2481 
-2489 DVADGGYTLT
+2489 
-2499 VEATDE
+2499 E
-2505 AGNKATQTLDFT
+2505 
-2517 IDTTLSVPTLSLDS
+2517 
-2531 ADDSGIAGDNITN
+2531 
-2544 VKTPGFTLNNID
+2544 
-2556 TDVSRVIVEVMHNG
+2556 
-2570 IKQEVPL
+2570 
-2577 VQTGGQW
+2577 
-2584 RFAPTSDWADGDYIL
+2584 
-2599 TVKVEDRAG
+2599 
-2608 NVKQSAPLTVTVDT
+2608 
-2622 HIAIDRIE
+2622 
-2630 LVNDSGI
+2630 
-2637 PGDNLTNEARPH
+2637 
-2649 FQVTVPADVNGV
+2649 
-2661 RLSIDGGKTW
+2661 
-2671 FDATQS
+2671 
-2677 ATSGV
+2677 
-2682 WDYTWLTN
+2682 
-2690 VANGPHTLMVE
+2690 
-2701 ASDKAGN
+2701 
-2708 KTTQKLDF
+2708 
-2716 TIDTILSE
+2716 
-2724 PTITL
+2724 
-2729 DSADDSAAGDNITNV
+2729 
-2744 KMPGFTLGN
+2744 
-2753 IDADVTKVV
+2753 
-2762 VTVAHDGKNQQIEL
+2762 
-2776 IKNGGVWRFTP
+2776 
-2787 GAAWTDGDYTLTV
+2787 
-2800 KVEDKAGNTNYSAP
+2800 
-2814 LTVTIDTQTS
+2814 
-2824 IDRIELLNDT
+2824 
-2834 GIVGDN
+2834 
-2840 LTNEARPQ
+2840 
-2848 FHITVPTDV
+2848 
-2857 NSVQLSLDG
+2857 
-2866 GINWVNA
+2866 
-2873 TLTSDGVWE
+2873 
-2882 YIWPTDLVENTYT
+2882 
-2895 LTVKATD
+2895 
-2902 VAGNTATETL
+2902 
-2912 NFIIDTTLSTPTITL
+2912 
-2927 DSADDSG
+2927 
-2934 TANDNKTNVK
+2934 
-2944 TPGFIIGG
+2944 
-2952 IDSDVTQVV
+2952 
-2961 VQVMRDGHSEEVEL
+2961 
-2975 TQTNGQWRFVPGS
+2975 
-2988 AWTDGDYTLTVTVKD
+2988 
-3003 EAGNIRHSAPLTVTI
+3003 
-3018 DTQITIDHIEL
+3018 
-3029 VNDSGIP
+3029 
-3036 DDNLTNNVR
+3036 
-3045 PHFQVTV
+3045 
-3052 PTDVNVVRLSI
+3052 VRLSI

-3105 NKTTQQ
+3105 NQTTQK

-3123 TIVLDNTDDSG
+3123 TIVLDSTDDSG

-3142 VNKPTFLLGNIDADA
+3142 ANKPTFILGNIDADA
-3157 RYVTVEVQH
+3157 RYVTVEVQY

-3325 AMDSRDD
+3325 TMDSRDD

-3346 GFTIGNIDA
+3346 GFTIGNIDS
-3355 DAHSVILRI
+3355 DAQSVILRI

-3412 PLVVTV
+3412 PLIVKV

-3464 GGANWVSAT
+3464 GGANWVSAA

-3620 IAIDRIE
+3620 IAIDHIE

-3711 NFTIDITLLTPT
+3711 NFTIDITLMTPT

-3840 RLTNHDRPVFDIHQV
+3840 RLTNHDRPVFDIRQV

-3995 TLRVEATDEAGNIAN
+3995 TLCVEATDEAGNIAN

-4532 SVTTPRFVIGNVP
+4532 SVTKPRFVIGNVP

-4556 GVSYSVT
+4556 GVSYPVT

-4832 PTLIGST
+4832 PTLVGNT
-4839 LPNTIVSIYVD
+4839 LPNAIVSIYVD

-4966 NDGNYELTFKVEDVA
+4966 NDGNYVLTFKVEDVA

-5299 DLITNHN
+5299 DLITSHN

-5379 TFIDNPAMV
+5379 TFIDNPVMM

-5405 RPTFSI
+5405 RPAFSI
-5411 FGEMNQSVQIFIDGV
+5411 YGEMNQSVQIFIDGV

-5471 FTIDTFNTTPVA
+5471 FTIDTLNTTPVA

-5533 EVWVNEKGHWQM
+5533 EVWVNDKGHWQM

-5578 VDTHIKVFTS
+5578 VDTHIQVFTS

-5596 SKTEWWSNSDL
+5596 SKTDWWSNSST

-5612 TGEIGATVSLIVA
+5612 MGEIGATVSLIVA

-5630 TAVVAATGRWELS
+5630 TAVVAANGQWELS
-5643 TDKLPEGTYDISL
+5643 TDQLPEGKYDITLS
-5656 VIEDSAGNRWEDVR
+5656 IEDNAGNRKEEVH

-5708 TDSEGNTY
+5708 TDSNGNTY

-5749 SDDVPLD
+5749 SDDVSLD

-5868 EDNGASDSDNVTNHT
+5868 EDNGVSDSDNVTNHT

-5910 IYQAT
+5910 TYQAT

-5930 DGNYT
+5930 DGTYT

-5999 EPSAA
+5999 VPSAA
-6004 EESVVKV
+6004 EESVVKE

-6109 NAMNVRG
+6109 NAMNARG

>member
-1037 SDDNL
+1037 ADDNL

-1067 MSDTQIGVATQQP
+1067 ASDTQIGVATQQP

-1103 EDIAGNKANSAI
+1103 EDIAGNKANSAV

-1381 TGGWTFTPPTS
+1381 TGGWSFTPTGA

-1480 PGVWDYIWPDDVAD
+1480 PGAWDYIWPDDVAD
-1494 GGYTLTVEATDEAGN
+1494 GGYTLTVEATDKAGN
-1509 KATQTLD
+1509 KTTQELD

-1639 GDNLTNEARPHF
+1639 DDNLTNEARPHF

-1701 EASDKA
+1701 EATDKA

-1793 DGDYTLTVKVE
+1793 DGNYTLTVKVE

-2010 HSAPLTVTIDTQITI
+2010 HSAPLTVTIDTQI
-2025 DHIELVNDSG
+2025 
-2035 IPDDNLT
+2035 
-2042 NNVRPHFQVTVP
+2042 
-2054 TDVNVVRLSIDGGK
+2054 
-2068 TWFNATQSAT
+2068 A
-2078 PGVWDY
+2078 
-2084 TWLADVGEGKHTLT
+2084 
-2098 VEATDKA
+2098 
-2105 GNKTTQQLDFIIDT
+2105 
-2119 LLSEPTIVLD
+2119 
-2129 NTDDSGTKGDHL
+2129 
-2141 TNVNKPTFLLGNI
+2141 
-2154 DADARYV
+2154 
-2161 TVEVQHGGTK
+2161 
-2171 EVLTATKDAT
+2171 
-2181 GNWSVTPTG
+2181 
-2190 TWADGDYTLTVRVED
+2190 
-2205 EAGNEKHSASLTVT
+2205 
-2219 VDTQI
+2219 
-2224 TIDVIEL
+2224 
-2231 VNDNGI
+2231 
-2237 PGDNMTNDAHPQF
+2237 
-2250 RVTVPGDVNEV
+2250 
-2261 SLSIDGGV
+2261 
-2269 TWVKATQSATP
+2269 
-2280 GVWNYT
+2280 
-2286 WPGTVPDGDY
+2286 
-2296 TLNVKATD
+2296 
-2304 NAGNTVTETLHF
+2304 
-2316 TIDTTLSTPVIV
+2316 
-2328 LDSADDSGVHG
+2328 
-2339 DNMTNHTQ
+2339 
-2347 PTFAL
+2347 
-2352 QHIDDDAV
+2352 
-2360 RVTVSVE
+2360 
-2367 HGGVTTTFDATKDAG
+2367 
-2382 GWTFTPTGAWADG
+2382 
-2395 DYTLSVS
+2395 
-2402 VEDKAGN
+2402 
-2409 TSHSASLTV
+2409 
-2418 TVDTQIAINNIELVN
+2418 
-2433 DSGIPDDNLTNNVR
+2433 
-2447 PHFQVTVPTDVN
+2447 
-2459 VVRLSIDGGKT
+2459 
-2470 WFNATQ
+2470 
-2476 SATPG
+2476 
-2481 VWDYIWPD
+2481 
-2489 DVADGGYTLT
+2489 
-2499 VEATDE
+2499 
-2505 AGNKATQTLDFT
+2505 
-2517 IDTTLSVPTLSLDS
+2517 
-2531 ADDSGIAGDNITN
+2531 
-2544 VKTPGFTLNNID
+2544 
-2556 TDVSRVIVEVMHNG
+2556 
-2570 IKQEVPL
+2570 
-2577 VQTGGQW
+2577 
-2584 RFAPTSDWADGDYIL
+2584 
-2599 TVKVEDRAG
+2599 
-2608 NVKQSAPLTVTVDT
+2608 
-2622 HIAIDRIE
+2622 
-2630 LVNDSGI
+2630 
-2637 PGDNLTNEARPH
+2637 
-2649 FQVTVPADVNGV
+2649 
-2661 RLSIDGGKTW
+2661 
-2671 FDATQS
+2671 
-2677 ATSGV
+2677 
-2682 WDYTWLTN
+2682 
-2690 VANGPHTLMVE
+2690 
-2701 ASDKAGN
+2701 
-2708 KTTQKLDF
+2708 
-2716 TIDTILSE
+2716 
-2724 PTITL
+2724 
-2729 DSADDSAAGDNITNV
+2729 
-2744 KMPGFTLGN
+2744 
-2753 IDADVTKVV
+2753 
-2762 VTVAHDGKNQQIEL
+2762 
-2776 IKNGGVWRFTP
+2776 
-2787 GAAWTDGDYTLTV
+2787 
-2800 KVEDKAGNTNYSAP
+2800 
-2814 LTVTIDTQTS
+2814 
-2824 IDRIELLNDT
+2824 
-2834 GIVGDN
+2834 
-2840 LTNEARPQ
+2840 
-2848 FHITVPTDV
+2848 
-2857 NSVQLSLDG
+2857 
-2866 GINWVNA
+2866 
-2873 TLTSDGVWE
+2873 
-2882 YIWPTDLVENTYT
+2882 
-2895 LTVKATD
+2895 
-2902 VAGNTATETL
+2902 
-2912 NFIIDTTLSTPTITL
+2912 
-2927 DSADDSG
+2927 
-2934 TANDNKTNVK
+2934 
-2944 TPGFIIGG
+2944 
-2952 IDSDVTQVV
+2952 
-2961 VQVMRDGHSEEVEL
+2961 
-2975 TQTNGQWRFVPGS
+2975 
-2988 AWTDGDYTLTVTVKD
+2988 
-3003 EAGNIRHSAPLTVTI
+3003 
-3018 DTQITIDHIEL
+3018 IDHIEL

-3177 GATGIWS
+3177 DATGNWSVTPTGTWADGDYTLTVRVEDEAGNEKHSASLTVTVDTQITIDAIELVNDNGIPGDNMTNDAHPQFRVTVPGDVNEVSLSIDGGVTWVKATQSATPGVWNYTWPGTVPDGDYTLNVKATDNAGNTVTETLHFTIDTTLSVPVIVLNSADDTGVQGDNMTNSTQPTFALQHIDDDAVRVTVSVEHGGVTTTFDATKGVGGWSFTPTGAWADGDYTLSVSVEDKAGNTSHSASLTVTVDTQIAINNIELVNDSGIPDDNLTNNVRPHFQVKVPTDVNEVRLSIDGGKTWFNATQSATPGVWDYTWLADVGEGKHTLTVEATDKAGNQTTQKLDFIIDTMLSEPTIVLDSTDDSGTKGDNLTNANKPTFILGNIDADARYVTVEVQYGGTKEVLTATKGATGIWS

-3190 WADGDYTLTVRVEDD
+3190 WADGDYMLTVRVEDD

-3325 AMDSRDD
+3325 TMDSRDD

-3346 GFTIGNIDA
+3346 GFTIGNIDS
-3355 DAHSVILRI
+3355 DAQSVILRI

-3412 PLVVTV
+3412 PLIVTV

-3450 TVPADVNSVQLSID
+3450 TVPADVNSLQLSID
-3464 GGANWVSAT
+3464 GGANWVSAA

-3620 IAIDRIE
+3620 IAIDHIE

-3711 NFTIDITLLTPT
+3711 NFTIDITLMTPT

-3840 RLTNHDRPVFDIHQV
+3840 RLTNHDRPVFDIRQV

-4307 ELRIEI
+4307 ELKIEI

-4532 SVTTPRFVIGNVP
+4532 SVTKPRFVIGNVP

-4556 GVSYSVT
+4556 GISYPVT

-4832 PTLIGST
+4832 PTLVGNT
-4839 LPNTIVSIYVD
+4839 LPNAIVSIYVD

-4966 NDGNYELTFKVEDVA
+4966 NDGNYVLTFKVEDVA

-5030 EAGSTLTIRNPQG
+5030 EAGSTLTIRSPQG

-5084 EILIEHDTQIEISD
+5084 DILIEHDTQIEISD

-5411 FGEMNQSVQIFIDGV
+5411 SGEMNQSVQIFIDGV

-5533 EVWVNEKGHWQM
+5533 EVWVNDKGHWQM

-5578 VDTHIKVFTS
+5578 VDTHIQVFTS

-5596 SKTEWWSNSDL
+5596 SKTDWWSNSST

-5612 TGEIGATVSLIVA
+5612 MGEIGATVSLIVA

-5630 TAVVAATGRWELS
+5630 TAVVAANGQWELS
-5643 TDKLPEGTYDISL
+5643 TDQLPEGKYDITLS
-5656 VIEDSAGNRWEDVR
+5656 IEDNAGNRKEEVH

-5708 TDSEGNTY
+5708 TDSNGNTY

-5999 EPSAA
+5999 VPSAA
-6004 EESVVKV
+6004 EESVVKE

-6109 NAMNVRG
+6109 NAMNARG

>member
-418 KNETTDSIITDTIAP
+418 KNETTDSIITDTIPP

-850 PLFTGM
+850 PLFTGI

-1067 MSDTQIGVATQQP
+1067 ASDTQIGVATQQP

-1103 EDIAGNKANSAI
+1103 EDIAGNKANSAV

-1381 TGGWTFTPPTS
+1381 TGGWSFTPTGA

-1443 TNNVRPHFQVTV
+1443 TNNVRPHFQVKV
-1455 PTDVNVVRLSIDGG
+1455 PTDVNEVRLSIDGG

-1480 PGVWDYIWPDDVAD
+1480 PGAWDYIWPDDVAD
-1494 GGYTLTVEATDEAGN
+1494 GGYTLTVEATDKAGN
-1509 KATQTLD
+1509 KTTQELD

-2010 HSAPLTVTIDTQITI
+2010 HSAPLTVTIDTQIAI

-2042 NNVRPHFQVTVP
+2042 NEARPHFQVTVP

-2119 LLSEPTIVLD
+2119 MLSEPTIVLD
-2129 NTDDSGTKGDHL
+2129 NTDDSGTKGDNL

-2224 TIDVIEL
+2224 TIDAIEL

-2316 TIDTTLSTPVIV
+2316 TIDTTLSVPVIV
-2328 LDSADDSGVHG
+2328 LNSADDTGVQG
-2339 DNMTNHTQ
+2339 DNMTNSSQ

-2367 HGGVTTTFDATKDAG
+2367 HGGVTTTFDATKGVG
-2382 GWTFTPTGAWADG
+2382 GWSFTPTGAWADG

-2447 PHFQVTVPTDVN
+2447 PHFQVKVPTDVN
-2459 VVRLSIDGGKT
+2459 
-2470 WFNATQ
+2470 
-2476 SATPG
+2476 
-2481 VWDYIWPD
+2481 
-2489 DVADGGYTLT
+2489 
-2499 VEATDE
+2499 E
-2505 AGNKATQTLDFT
+2505 
-2517 IDTTLSVPTLSLDS
+2517 
-2531 ADDSGIAGDNITN
+2531 
-2544 VKTPGFTLNNID
+2544 
-2556 TDVSRVIVEVMHNG
+2556 
-2570 IKQEVPL
+2570 
-2577 VQTGGQW
+2577 
-2584 RFAPTSDWADGDYIL
+2584 
-2599 TVKVEDRAG
+2599 
-2608 NVKQSAPLTVTVDT
+2608 
-2622 HIAIDRIE
+2622 
-2630 LVNDSGI
+2630 
-2637 PGDNLTNEARPH
+2637 
-2649 FQVTVPADVNGV
+2649 
-2661 RLSIDGGKTW
+2661 
-2671 FDATQS
+2671 
-2677 ATSGV
+2677 
-2682 WDYTWLTN
+2682 
-2690 VANGPHTLMVE
+2690 
-2701 ASDKAGN
+2701 
-2708 KTTQKLDF
+2708 
-2716 TIDTILSE
+2716 
-2724 PTITL
+2724 
-2729 DSADDSAAGDNITNV
+2729 
-2744 KMPGFTLGN
+2744 
-2753 IDADVTKVV
+2753 
-2762 VTVAHDGKNQQIEL
+2762 
-2776 IKNGGVWRFTP
+2776 
-2787 GAAWTDGDYTLTV
+2787 
-2800 KVEDKAGNTNYSAP
+2800 
-2814 LTVTIDTQTS
+2814 
-2824 IDRIELLNDT
+2824 
-2834 GIVGDN
+2834 
-2840 LTNEARPQ
+2840 
-2848 FHITVPTDV
+2848 
-2857 NSVQLSLDG
+2857 
-2866 GINWVNA
+2866 
-2873 TLTSDGVWE
+2873 
-2882 YIWPTDLVENTYT
+2882 
-2895 LTVKATD
+2895 
-2902 VAGNTATETL
+2902 
-2912 NFIIDTTLSTPTITL
+2912 
-2927 DSADDSG
+2927 
-2934 TANDNKTNVK
+2934 
-2944 TPGFIIGG
+2944 
-2952 IDSDVTQVV
+2952 
-2961 VQVMRDGHSEEVEL
+2961 
-2975 TQTNGQWRFVPGS
+2975 
-2988 AWTDGDYTLTVTVKD
+2988 
-3003 EAGNIRHSAPLTVTI
+3003 
-3018 DTQITIDHIEL
+3018 
-3029 VNDSGIP
+3029 
-3036 DDNLTNNVR
+3036 
-3045 PHFQVTV
+3045 
-3052 PTDVNVVRLSI
+3052 VRLSI

-3105 NKTTQQ
+3105 NQTTQK
-3111 LDFIIDTLLSEP
+3111 LDFIIDTMLSEP
-3123 TIVLDNTDDSG
+3123 TIVLDSTDDSG

-3142 VNKPTFLLGNIDADA
+3142 ANKPTFILGNIDADA
-3157 RYVTVEVQH
+3157 RYVTVEVQY

-3190 WADGDYTLTVRVEDD
+3190 WADGDYMLTVRVEDD

-3325 AMDSRDD
+3325 TMDSRDD

-3346 GFTIGNIDA
+3346 GFTIGNIDS
-3355 DAHSVILRI
+3355 DAQSVILRI

-3412 PLVVTV
+3412 PLIVTV

-3464 GGANWVSAT
+3464 GGANWVSAA

-3620 IAIDRIE
+3620 IAIDHIE

-3711 NFTIDITLLTPT
+3711 NFTIDITLMTPT

-4307 ELRIEI
+4307 ELKIEI

-4532 SVTTPRFVIGNVP
+4532 SVTKPRFVIGNVP

-4556 GVSYSVT
+4556 GVSYPVT

-4896 VDVTIDTEVAELVWN
+4896 VDLTIDTEVAELVWN

-5299 DLITNHN
+5299 DLITSHN

-5379 TFIDNPAMV
+5379 TFIDNPVMM

-5405 RPTFSI
+5405 RPAFSI
-5411 FGEMNQSVQIFIDGV
+5411 YGEMNQSVQIFIDGV

-5471 FTIDTFNTTPVA
+5471 FTIDTLNTTPVA

-5578 VDTHIKVFTS
+5578 VDTHIQVFTS

-5596 SKTEWWSNSDL
+5596 SKTDWWSNSST

-5612 TGEIGATVSLIVA
+5612 MGEIGATVSLIVA

-5630 TAVVAATGRWELS
+5630 TAVVAANGQWELS
-5643 TDKLPEGTYDISL
+5643 TDQLPEGKYDITLS
-5656 VIEDSAGNRWEDVR
+5656 IEDNAGNRKEEVH

-5708 TDSEGNTY
+5708 TDSNGNTY

-5749 SDDVPLD
+5749 SDDVSLD

-5868 EDNGASDSDNVTNHT
+5868 EDNGVSDSDNVTNHT

-5910 IYQAT
+5910 TYQAT

-5930 DGNYT
+5930 DGTYT

-5967 QHDDASDDATAT
+5967 QHDDASDDATPT
-5979 AVTPPESETVN
+5979 AVTPLESETVN
-5990 AESATHLRT
+5990 AESDTHLRT
-5999 EPSAA
+5999 VPSAA
-6004 EESVVKV
+6004 EESVVKE

-6049 IMFEGEEFTL
+6049 VMFEGEEFTL

-6109 NAMNVRG
+6109 NAMNARG
-6116 KTEDDINDSPSTS
+6116 KAEDDINDSPSTS

>member
-35 PDMNITTPRGSVI
+35 PDMNITTPHGSVI

-321 SGSAKLVI
+321 SGSTKLVI

-446 GIKNDN
+446 GIKNDS

-626 TIAPVPPTVS
+626 TVAPVPPTVS
-636 LEDYVVL
+636 LEDFVVL

-889 ALSDGSHDVTVK
+889 ALSDGSHDVTVE

-1067 MSDTQIGVATQQP
+1067 ASDTQIGVATQQP

-1103 EDIAGNKANSAI
+1103 EDIAGNKANSAV

-1183 GSWLFIPGNTWADGS
+1183 GSWLFTPGNTWADGS

-1330 DSADDTGIQGDN
+1330 NSADDTGVQGDN

-1381 TGGWTFTPPTS
+1381 TGGWSFTPTGA

-1432 VNDSGIPDDNL
+1432 VNDSGIPNDNL
-1443 TNNVRPHFQVTV
+1443 TNNVRPHFQVKV
-1455 PTDVNVVRLSIDGG
+1455 PTDVNEVRLSIDGG
-1469 KTWFNATQSAT
+1469 KTWFNATQNAT

-1509 KATQTLD
+1509 KTTQTLD

-1715 DFTIDTILSEPTIT
+1715 DFIIDTMLSEPTIT

-2010 HSAPLTVTIDTQITI
+2010 HSAPLTVTIDTQIAI

-2042 NNVRPHFQVTVP
+2042 NEARPHFQVTVP

-2119 LLSEPTIVLD
+2119 MLSEPTIVLD
-2129 NTDDSGTKGDHL
+2129 NTDDSGTKGDNL

-2224 TIDVIEL
+2224 TIDAIEL

-2328 LDSADDSGVHG
+2328 LNSADDTGIQG
-2339 DNMTNHTQ
+2339 DNMTNRTQ
-2347 PTFAL
+2347 PTFNL

-2367 HGGVTTTFDATKDAG
+2367 HGGVTTTFDATKGVG
-2382 GWTFTPTGAWADG
+2382 GWTFTPPTSWGAG

-2447 PHFQVTVPTDVN
+2447 PHFQVKVPTDVN
-2459 VVRLSIDGGKT
+2459 
-2470 WFNATQ
+2470 
-2476 SATPG
+2476 
-2481 VWDYIWPD
+2481 
-2489 DVADGGYTLT
+2489 
-2499 VEATDE
+2499 E
-2505 AGNKATQTLDFT
+2505 
-2517 IDTTLSVPTLSLDS
+2517 
-2531 ADDSGIAGDNITN
+2531 
-2544 VKTPGFTLNNID
+2544 
-2556 TDVSRVIVEVMHNG
+2556 
-2570 IKQEVPL
+2570 
-2577 VQTGGQW
+2577 
-2584 RFAPTSDWADGDYIL
+2584 
-2599 TVKVEDRAG
+2599 
-2608 NVKQSAPLTVTVDT
+2608 
-2622 HIAIDRIE
+2622 
-2630 LVNDSGI
+2630 
-2637 PGDNLTNEARPH
+2637 
-2649 FQVTVPADVNGV
+2649 
-2661 RLSIDGGKTW
+2661 
-2671 FDATQS
+2671 
-2677 ATSGV
+2677 
-2682 WDYTWLTN
+2682 
-2690 VANGPHTLMVE
+2690 
-2701 ASDKAGN
+2701 
-2708 KTTQKLDF
+2708 
-2716 TIDTILSE
+2716 
-2724 PTITL
+2724 
-2729 DSADDSAAGDNITNV
+2729 
-2744 KMPGFTLGN
+2744 
-2753 IDADVTKVV
+2753 
-2762 VTVAHDGKNQQIEL
+2762 
-2776 IKNGGVWRFTP
+2776 
-2787 GAAWTDGDYTLTV
+2787 
-2800 KVEDKAGNTNYSAP
+2800 
-2814 LTVTIDTQTS
+2814 
-2824 IDRIELLNDT
+2824 
-2834 GIVGDN
+2834 
-2840 LTNEARPQ
+2840 
-2848 FHITVPTDV
+2848 
-2857 NSVQLSLDG
+2857 
-2866 GINWVNA
+2866 
-2873 TLTSDGVWE
+2873 
-2882 YIWPTDLVENTYT
+2882 
-2895 LTVKATD
+2895 
-2902 VAGNTATETL
+2902 
-2912 NFIIDTTLSTPTITL
+2912 
-2927 DSADDSG
+2927 
-2934 TANDNKTNVK
+2934 
-2944 TPGFIIGG
+2944 
-2952 IDSDVTQVV
+2952 
-2961 VQVMRDGHSEEVEL
+2961 
-2975 TQTNGQWRFVPGS
+2975 
-2988 AWTDGDYTLTVTVKD
+2988 
-3003 EAGNIRHSAPLTVTI
+3003 
-3018 DTQITIDHIEL
+3018 
-3029 VNDSGIP
+3029 
-3036 DDNLTNNVR
+3036 
-3045 PHFQVTV
+3045 
-3052 PTDVNVVRLSI
+3052 VRLSI

-3105 NKTTQQ
+3105 NQTTQK

-3123 TIVLDNTDDSG
+3123 TIVLDSTDDSG

-3142 VNKPTFLLGNIDADA
+3142 ANKPTFILGNIDADA

-3346 GFTIGNIDA
+3346 GFTIGNIDS
-3355 DAHSVILRI
+3355 DAQSVILRI

-3412 PLVVTV
+3412 PLIVTV

-3464 GGANWVSAT
+3464 GGANWVSAA

-3482 TWPTDMGDGKHTLT
+3482 TWPTDMGDGKHILT

-3620 IAIDRIE
+3620 IAIDHIE

-3689 EGQHTLTVEVTDG
+3689 EGQHTLIVEVTDG
-3702 AGNKMTETL
+3702 AGNKMTGTL
-3711 NFTIDITLLTPT
+3711 DFTIDITLLTPT

-3840 RLTNHDRPVFDIHQV
+3840 RLTNHDRPVFDIRQV

-4184 SALPDGQH
+4184 SALPDGKH

-4307 ELRIEI
+4307 ELQIEI

-4556 GVSYSVT
+4556 GVSYPVT

-4896 VDVTIDTEVAELVWN
+4896 VDLTIDTEVAELVWN

-4966 NDGNYELTFKVEDVA
+4966 NDGNYVLTFKVEDVA

-5299 DLITNHN
+5299 DLITSHN

-5379 TFIDNPAMV
+5379 TFIDNPVMM

-5405 RPTFSI
+5405 RPAFSI
-5411 FGEMNQSVQIFIDGV
+5411 YGEMNQSVQIFIDGV

-5471 FTIDTFNTTPVA
+5471 FTIDTLNTTPVA

-5533 EVWVNEKGHWQM
+5533 EVWVNDKGHWQM

-5578 VDTHIKVFTS
+5578 VDTHIQVFTS

-5596 SKTEWWSNSDL
+5596 SKTDWWSNSST

-5612 TGEIGATVSLIVA
+5612 MGEIGATVSLIVA

-5630 TAVVAATGRWELS
+5630 TAVVAANGQWELS
-5643 TDKLPEGTYDISL
+5643 TDQLPEGKYDITLS
-5656 VIEDSAGNRWEDVR
+5656 IEDNAGNRKEEVH

-5708 TDSEGNTY
+5708 TDSNGNTY

-5910 IYQAT
+5910 TYQAT
-5915 QGADGWTFTPPAAWN
+5915 QGVDGWTFTPPAAWS
-5930 DGNYT
+5930 DGTYT

-5945 NSQQSASLAV
+5945 NSQQSALLEV

-5967 QHDDASDDATAT
+5967 QHNDASDDATAT

-5999 EPSAA
+5999 VPSVA
-6004 EESVVKV
+6004 EESVVKE

-6049 IMFEGEEFTL
+6049 VMFEGEEFTL

-6084 FIDKDN
+6084 FIDKDD

-6109 NAMNVRG
+6109 NAMNARG

>member
-150 NEAFEVQNSSKQI
+150 NEAFEVQNSSKQM
-163 EEMLQN
+163 EEMLQE

-418 KNETTDSIITDTIAP
+418 KNETTDSIITDTIPP

-713 SSTVKYS
+713 SSIVKYS

-1067 MSDTQIGVATQQP
+1067 ASDTQIGVATQQP

-1103 EDIAGNKANSAI
+1103 EDIAGNKANSAV

-1183 GSWLFIPGNTWADGS
+1183 GSWLFTPGNTWADGS

-1206 DKAGNTNYSAPLTVV
+1206 DKAGNTNYSTPLTVV

-1261 EVRLSIDGGNSWV
+1261 EVRLSIDGGHSWV

-1316 FAVDTTLSV
+1316 FAVDSTLSV

-1330 DSADDTGIQGDN
+1330 NNADDTGIQGDN
-1342 MTNSTQPTFALQ
+1342 LTNRTQPTFALQ
-1354 HIDDDAVRVTVSV
+1354 QIDDDAVRVTVSV

-1381 TGGWTFTPPTS
+1381 TGGWTFTPPAL

-1469 KTWFNATQSAT
+1469 KTWFNATQGAT
-1480 PGVWDYIWPDDVAD
+1480 PGAWDYIWPDDVAD
-1494 GGYTLTVEATDEAGN
+1494 GGYTLTVEATDKAGN
-1509 KATQTLD
+1509 QTTQELD

-1586 FAPTSDWADGDYI
+1586 FVPTSDWGDGDYI

-1701 EASDKA
+1701 EATDKA
-1707 GNKTTQKL
+1707 GNQTTQKL
-1715 DFTIDTILSEPTIT
+1715 DFIIDTLLSEPTIT

-2010 HSAPLTVTIDTQITI
+2010 HSAPLTVTIDTQIAI

-2042 NNVRPHFQVTVP
+2042 NNVRPQFQVTVP

-2084 TWLADVGEGKHTLT
+2084 TWLTDVANGSHTLT
-2098 VEATDKA
+2098 VEATDAA
-2105 GNKTTQQLDFIIDT
+2105 GNKATQNLEFNIDT
-2119 LLSEPTIVLD
+2119 LLSEPTIALD
-2129 NTDDSGTKGDHL
+2129 STDDSGTKGDNL
-2141 TNVNKPTFLLGNI
+2141 TNVNKPTFILGNI

-2171 EVLTATKDAT
+2171 EVLTATKGAT
-2181 GNWSVTPTG
+2181 GIWSVTPTG
-2190 TWADGDYTLTVRVED
+2190 MWADGSHTLTVRVED
-2205 EAGNEKHSASLTVT
+2205 DAGNVKYSAPLTIT

-2224 TIDVIEL
+2224 TIDDIEL
-2231 VNDNGI
+2231 VNDSGTK
-2237 PGDNMTNDAHPQF
+2237 GDNLTNDANPHF
-2250 RVTVPGDVNEV
+2250 RITVPGDVNEV

-2269 TWVKATQSATP
+2269 TWVKAMQSSTS

-2286 WPGTVPDGDY
+2286 WPKTLADDDY
-2296 TLNVKATD
+2296 TLTVKATD
-2304 NAGNTVTETLHF
+2304 NAGNTVTRTLDF

-2328 LDSADDSGVHG
+2328 LDSADDTGVQG
-2339 DNMTNHTQ
+2339 DNMTNRTQ
-2347 PTFAL
+2347 PTFNL

-2367 HGGVTTTFDATKDAG
+2367 HGGVTTTFDVTKDAG
-2382 GWTFTPTGAWADG
+2382 GWTFTPPTSWGAG

-2447 PHFQVTVPTDVN
+2447 PQFQVKVPTDVN
-2459 VVRLSIDGGKT
+2459 
-2470 WFNATQ
+2470 
-2476 SATPG
+2476 
-2481 VWDYIWPD
+2481 
-2489 DVADGGYTLT
+2489 
-2499 VEATDE
+2499 E
-2505 AGNKATQTLDFT
+2505 
-2517 IDTTLSVPTLSLDS
+2517 
-2531 ADDSGIAGDNITN
+2531 
-2544 VKTPGFTLNNID
+2544 
-2556 TDVSRVIVEVMHNG
+2556 
-2570 IKQEVPL
+2570 
-2577 VQTGGQW
+2577 
-2584 RFAPTSDWADGDYIL
+2584 
-2599 TVKVEDRAG
+2599 
-2608 NVKQSAPLTVTVDT
+2608 
-2622 HIAIDRIE
+2622 
-2630 LVNDSGI
+2630 
-2637 PGDNLTNEARPH
+2637 
-2649 FQVTVPADVNGV
+2649 
-2661 RLSIDGGKTW
+2661 
-2671 FDATQS
+2671 
-2677 ATSGV
+2677 
-2682 WDYTWLTN
+2682 
-2690 VANGPHTLMVE
+2690 
-2701 ASDKAGN
+2701 
-2708 KTTQKLDF
+2708 
-2716 TIDTILSE
+2716 
-2724 PTITL
+2724 
-2729 DSADDSAAGDNITNV
+2729 
-2744 KMPGFTLGN
+2744 
-2753 IDADVTKVV
+2753 
-2762 VTVAHDGKNQQIEL
+2762 
-2776 IKNGGVWRFTP
+2776 
-2787 GAAWTDGDYTLTV
+2787 
-2800 KVEDKAGNTNYSAP
+2800 
-2814 LTVTIDTQTS
+2814 
-2824 IDRIELLNDT
+2824 
-2834 GIVGDN
+2834 
-2840 LTNEARPQ
+2840 
-2848 FHITVPTDV
+2848 
-2857 NSVQLSLDG
+2857 
-2866 GINWVNA
+2866 
-2873 TLTSDGVWE
+2873 
-2882 YIWPTDLVENTYT
+2882 
-2895 LTVKATD
+2895 
-2902 VAGNTATETL
+2902 
-2912 NFIIDTTLSTPTITL
+2912 
-2927 DSADDSG
+2927 
-2934 TANDNKTNVK
+2934 
-2944 TPGFIIGG
+2944 
-2952 IDSDVTQVV
+2952 
-2961 VQVMRDGHSEEVEL
+2961 
-2975 TQTNGQWRFVPGS
+2975 
-2988 AWTDGDYTLTVTVKD
+2988 
-3003 EAGNIRHSAPLTVTI
+3003 
-3018 DTQITIDHIEL
+3018 
-3029 VNDSGIP
+3029 
-3036 DDNLTNNVR
+3036 
-3045 PHFQVTV
+3045 
-3052 PTDVNVVRLSI
+3052 VRLSI

-3105 NKTTQQ
+3105 NQTTQK

-3123 TIVLDNTDDSG
+3123 TIALDSTDDSG
-3134 TKGDNLTN
+3134 TKGDNLTS
-3142 VNKPTFLLGNIDADA
+3142 VNKPTFILGNIDADA

-3184 VTPTGT
+3184 VTPTGM
-3190 WADGDYTLTVRVEDD
+3190 WADGSHTLTVRVEDD

-3211 SAPLTVTVDTQ
+3211 SAPLTVTVDTH
-3222 ITIDVIEL
+3222 IAIDDIEL

-3301 DKAGNKTTQTLD
+3301 DKAGNQTTQTLD

-3391 DGSYTLTVEVTD
+3391 DGSYTLTVEVQD

-3412 PLVVTV
+3412 PLIVTV

-3464 GGANWVSAT
+3464 GGANWVSAA

-3816 TIDGTLTTPVIE
+3816 TIDGSLTTPVIE

-3840 RLTNHDRPVFDIHQV
+3840 RLTKHDRPVFDIRQV

-3915 FEVRIDTTTTIN
+3915 LEVRIDTTTTIN

-3956 DVVQVRVTLDGGA
+3956 DVIQVRVTLDGGA

-3980 QWIFDSPNTLVDGTY
+3980 QWIFDTPNTLVDGTY
-3995 TLRVEATDEAGNIAN
+3995 TLRVEATDQAGNIAN

-4307 ELRIEI
+4307 ELKIEI

-4365 PISKNAAGQWEFTAG
+4365 PVSKNAAGQWQFTAG
-4380 SALPDGH
+4380 SALSDGH

-4493 AGNKISKEVSFTID
+4493 AGNRISKEVSFTID
-4507 TIVSDPSIDLLDADD
+4507 TVVSDPRIDLLDADD

-4532 SVTTPRFVIGNVP
+4532 SVTKPRFVIGNVP

-4556 GVSYSVT
+4556 GVSYPVT

-4621 GNSNSDNL
+4621 GSSNSDNL

-4662 QTITVGADGNWSV
+4662 HTITVGADGNWSV

-4715 IRLSDPSIDDQH
+4715 IRLSDPSIDDQY

-4735 FKGFAEAFSTI
+4735 FKGLAEAFSTI

-4832 PTLIGST
+4832 PTLVGNT
-4839 LPNTIVSIYVD
+4839 LPNAIVSIYVD

-5379 TFIDNPAMV
+5379 TFIDNPVMM

-5405 RPTFSI
+5405 RPAFSI
-5411 FGEMNQSVQIFIDGV
+5411 YGEMNQSVQIFIDGV

-5471 FTIDTFNTTPVA
+5471 FTIDTLNTTPVA

-5533 EVWVNEKGHWQM
+5533 EVWVNDKGHWQM

-5578 VDTHIKVFTS
+5578 VDTHIQVFTS

-5596 SKTEWWSNSDL
+5596 SKTDWWSNSST

-5612 TGEIGATVSLIVA
+5612 MGEIGATVSLIVA

-5630 TAVVAATGRWELS
+5630 TAVVAANGQWELS
-5643 TDKLPEGTYDISL
+5643 TDQLPEGKYDITLS
-5656 VIEDSAGNRWEDVR
+5656 IEDNAGNRKEEVH

-5708 TDSEGNTY
+5708 TDSNGNTY

-5776 DNITRDK
+5776 DNITRDN

-5792 ESDVVVVQV
+5792 ESDVVIVQV

-5868 EDNGASDSDNVTNHT
+5868 EDNGASDSDNVTNHNHT

-5930 DGNYT
+5930 DGTYT

-5945 NSQQSASLAV
+5945 NSLQSASLEV

-5999 EPSAA
+5999 VPSAA
-6004 EESVVKV
+6004 EESVVKE

-6049 IMFEGEEFTL
+6049 VMFEGEEFTL

-6084 FIDKDN
+6084 FIDKDD

-6109 NAMNVRG
+6109 NAMNARG

>member
-350 HKGLTP
+350 QKGLTP

-418 KNETTDSIITDTIAP
+418 KNETTDSIITDTIPP

-636 LEDYVVL
+636 LEDFVVL

-1037 SDDNL
+1037 ADDNL

-1103 EDIAGNKANSAI
+1103 EDIAGNKANSAV

-1381 TGGWTFTPPTS
+1381 TGGWSFTPTGA

-1432 VNDSGIPDDNL
+1432 VNDSGIPNDNL

-1480 PGVWDYIWPDDVAD
+1480 TGVWDYIWPDDVAD

-1542 ITNVKTPGFTLNNID
+1542 ITSVKTPGFTLNNID

-1639 GDNLTNEARPHF
+1639 DDNLTNEARPHF

-1701 EASDKA
+1701 EATDKA

-1715 DFTIDTILSEPTIT
+1715 DFIIDTLLSEPTIT

-2010 HSAPLTVTIDTQITI
+2010 HSAPLTVTIDTQIAI

-2129 NTDDSGTKGDHL
+2129 STDDSGTKGDHL

-2328 LDSADDSGVHG
+2328 LDSADDTGIQG
-2339 DNMTNHTQ
+2339 DNMTNRTQ
-2347 PTFAL
+2347 PTFNL

-2481 VWDYIWPD
+2481 VWDY
-2489 DVADGGYTLT
+2489 
-2499 VEATDE
+2499 
-2505 AGNKATQTLDFT
+2505 
-2517 IDTTLSVPTLSLDS
+2517 
-2531 ADDSGIAGDNITN
+2531 
-2544 VKTPGFTLNNID
+2544 
-2556 TDVSRVIVEVMHNG
+2556 
-2570 IKQEVPL
+2570 
-2577 VQTGGQW
+2577 
-2584 RFAPTSDWADGDYIL
+2584 
-2599 TVKVEDRAG
+2599 
-2608 NVKQSAPLTVTVDT
+2608 
-2622 HIAIDRIE
+2622 
-2630 LVNDSGI
+2630 
-2637 PGDNLTNEARPH
+2637 
-2649 FQVTVPADVNGV
+2649 
-2661 RLSIDGGKTW
+2661 
-2671 FDATQS
+2671 
-2677 ATSGV
+2677 
-2682 WDYTWLTN
+2682 
-2690 VANGPHTLMVE
+2690 
-2701 ASDKAGN
+2701 
-2708 KTTQKLDF
+2708 
-2716 TIDTILSE
+2716 
-2724 PTITL
+2724 
-2729 DSADDSAAGDNITNV
+2729 
-2744 KMPGFTLGN
+2744 
-2753 IDADVTKVV
+2753 
-2762 VTVAHDGKNQQIEL
+2762 
-2776 IKNGGVWRFTP
+2776 
-2787 GAAWTDGDYTLTV
+2787 
-2800 KVEDKAGNTNYSAP
+2800 
-2814 LTVTIDTQTS
+2814 
-2824 IDRIELLNDT
+2824 
-2834 GIVGDN
+2834 
-2840 LTNEARPQ
+2840 
-2848 FHITVPTDV
+2848 
-2857 NSVQLSLDG
+2857 
-2866 GINWVNA
+2866 
-2873 TLTSDGVWE
+2873 
-2882 YIWPTDLVENTYT
+2882 
-2895 LTVKATD
+2895 
-2902 VAGNTATETL
+2902 
-2912 NFIIDTTLSTPTITL
+2912 
-2927 DSADDSG
+2927 
-2934 TANDNKTNVK
+2934 
-2944 TPGFIIGG
+2944 
-2952 IDSDVTQVV
+2952 
-2961 VQVMRDGHSEEVEL
+2961 
-2975 TQTNGQWRFVPGS
+2975 
-2988 AWTDGDYTLTVTVKD
+2988 
-3003 EAGNIRHSAPLTVTI
+3003 
-3018 DTQITIDHIEL
+3018 
-3029 VNDSGIP
+3029 
-3036 DDNLTNNVR
+3036 
-3045 PHFQVTV
+3045 
-3052 PTDVNVVRLSI
+3052 
-3063 DGGKTWFNATQSATP
+3063 
-3078 GVWDYTWLAD
+3078 TWLAD

-3105 NKTTQQ
+3105 NQTTQQ
-3111 LDFIIDTLLSEP
+3111 LDFIIDTMLSEP

-3391 DGSYTLTVEVTD
+3391 DGSYTLTVEVQD

-3524 ALDST
+3524 ELDST

-3881 GQWRFTPSASWAD
+3881 GQWRFMPSASWAD

-3943 NVAKPSFRIDVPG
+3943 NVTKPSFRIDVPG

-4556 GVSYSVT
+4556 GVSYPVT

-4809 PTIKLSEESDSGA
+4809 PTIKLSEESDSGT

-5330 NVLVLEDGTWS
+5330 NVLVLEDRTWS

-5533 EVWVNEKGHWQM
+5533 EVWVNDKGHWQM

-5578 VDTHIKVFTS
+5578 VDTHIQVFTS

-5596 SKTEWWSNSDL
+5596 SKTDWWSNSST

-5612 TGEIGATVSLIVA
+5612 MGEIGATVSLIVA

-5630 TAVVAATGRWELS
+5630 TAVVAANGQWELS
-5643 TDKLPEGTYDISL
+5643 TDQLPEGKYDITLS
-5656 VIEDSAGNRWEDVR
+5656 IEDNAGNRKEEVH

-5708 TDSEGNTY
+5708 TDSNGNTY

-5930 DGNYT
+5930 DGTYT

-5967 QHDDASDDATAT
+5967 QHNDASDDATAT

-5999 EPSAA
+5999 VPSVA
-6004 EESVVKV
+6004 EESVVKE

-6049 IMFEGEEFTL
+6049 VMFEGEEFTL

-6084 FIDKDN
+6084 FIDKDD

-6109 NAMNVRG
+6109 NAMNARG

>member
-294 GNFTFTAPETLTDGT
+294 GNFTFTAPETLTDGA

-418 KNETTDSIITDTIAP
+418 KNETTDSIITDTIPP

-636 LEDYVVL
+636 LEDFVVL

-1037 SDDNL
+1037 ADDNL

-1103 EDIAGNKANSAI
+1103 EDIAGNKANSAV

-1183 GSWLFIPGNTWADGS
+1183 GSWLFTPGNTWADGS

-1206 DKAGNTNYSAPLTVV
+1206 DKAGNTSYSAPLTVV

-1330 DSADDTGIQGDN
+1330 NSADDTGVQGDN
-1342 MTNSTQPTFALQ
+1342 MTNRTQPTFALQ

-1381 TGGWTFTPPTS
+1381 TGGWTFTPPTA

-1480 PGVWDYIWPDDVAD
+1480 PGAWDYIWPDDVAD
-1494 GGYTLTVEATDEAGN
+1494 GGYTLTVEATDKAGN
-1509 KATQTLD
+1509 KTTQELD

-1715 DFTIDTILSEPTIT
+1715 DFIIDTLLSEPTIT

-2129 NTDDSGTKGDHL
+2129 S
-2141 TNVNKPTFLLGNI
+2141 
-2154 DADARYV
+2154 
-2161 TVEVQHGGTK
+2161 
-2171 EVLTATKDAT
+2171 
-2181 GNWSVTPTG
+2181 
-2190 TWADGDYTLTVRVED
+2190 
-2205 EAGNEKHSASLTVT
+2205 
-2219 VDTQI
+2219 
-2224 TIDVIEL
+2224 
-2231 VNDNGI
+2231 
-2237 PGDNMTNDAHPQF
+2237 
-2250 RVTVPGDVNEV
+2250 
-2261 SLSIDGGV
+2261 
-2269 TWVKATQSATP
+2269 
-2280 GVWNYT
+2280 
-2286 WPGTVPDGDY
+2286 
-2296 TLNVKATD
+2296 
-2304 NAGNTVTETLHF
+2304 
-2316 TIDTTLSTPVIV
+2316 
-2328 LDSADDSGVHG
+2328 
-2339 DNMTNHTQ
+2339 
-2347 PTFAL
+2347 
-2352 QHIDDDAV
+2352 
-2360 RVTVSVE
+2360 
-2367 HGGVTTTFDATKDAG
+2367 
-2382 GWTFTPTGAWADG
+2382 
-2395 DYTLSVS
+2395 
-2402 VEDKAGN
+2402 
-2409 TSHSASLTV
+2409 
-2418 TVDTQIAINNIELVN
+2418 
-2433 DSGIPDDNLTNNVR
+2433 
-2447 PHFQVTVPTDVN
+2447 
-2459 VVRLSIDGGKT
+2459 
-2470 WFNATQ
+2470 
-2476 SATPG
+2476 
-2481 VWDYIWPD
+2481 
-2489 DVADGGYTLT
+2489 
-2499 VEATDE
+2499 
-2505 AGNKATQTLDFT
+2505 
-2517 IDTTLSVPTLSLDS
+2517 
-2531 ADDSGIAGDNITN
+2531 
-2544 VKTPGFTLNNID
+2544 
-2556 TDVSRVIVEVMHNG
+2556 
-2570 IKQEVPL
+2570 
-2577 VQTGGQW
+2577 
-2584 RFAPTSDWADGDYIL
+2584 
-2599 TVKVEDRAG
+2599 
-2608 NVKQSAPLTVTVDT
+2608 
-2622 HIAIDRIE
+2622 
-2630 LVNDSGI
+2630 
-2637 PGDNLTNEARPH
+2637 
-2649 FQVTVPADVNGV
+2649 
-2661 RLSIDGGKTW
+2661 
-2671 FDATQS
+2671 
-2677 ATSGV
+2677 
-2682 WDYTWLTN
+2682 
-2690 VANGPHTLMVE
+2690 
-2701 ASDKAGN
+2701 
-2708 KTTQKLDF
+2708 
-2716 TIDTILSE
+2716 
-2724 PTITL
+2724 
-2729 DSADDSAAGDNITNV
+2729 
-2744 KMPGFTLGN
+2744 
-2753 IDADVTKVV
+2753 
-2762 VTVAHDGKNQQIEL
+2762 
-2776 IKNGGVWRFTP
+2776 
-2787 GAAWTDGDYTLTV
+2787 
-2800 KVEDKAGNTNYSAP
+2800 
-2814 LTVTIDTQTS
+2814 
-2824 IDRIELLNDT
+2824 
-2834 GIVGDN
+2834 
-2840 LTNEARPQ
+2840 
-2848 FHITVPTDV
+2848 
-2857 NSVQLSLDG
+2857 
-2866 GINWVNA
+2866 
-2873 TLTSDGVWE
+2873 
-2882 YIWPTDLVENTYT
+2882 
-2895 LTVKATD
+2895 
-2902 VAGNTATETL
+2902 
-2912 NFIIDTTLSTPTITL
+2912 
-2927 DSADDSG
+2927 
-2934 TANDNKTNVK
+2934 
-2944 TPGFIIGG
+2944 
-2952 IDSDVTQVV
+2952 
-2961 VQVMRDGHSEEVEL
+2961 
-2975 TQTNGQWRFVPGS
+2975 
-2988 AWTDGDYTLTVTVKD
+2988 
-3003 EAGNIRHSAPLTVTI
+3003 
-3018 DTQITIDHIEL
+3018 
-3029 VNDSGIP
+3029 
-3036 DDNLTNNVR
+3036 
-3045 PHFQVTV
+3045 
-3052 PTDVNVVRLSI
+3052 
-3063 DGGKTWFNATQSATP
+3063 
-3078 GVWDYTWLAD
+3078 
-3088 VGEGKH
+3088 
-3094 TLTVEATDKAG
+3094 
-3105 NKTTQQ
+3105 
-3111 LDFIIDTLLSEP
+3111 
-3123 TIVLDNTDDSG
+3123 TDDSG

-3157 RYVTVEVQH
+3157 RYVTVEVQY

-3325 AMDSRDD
+3325 TMDSRDD

-3346 GFTIGNIDA
+3346 GFTIGNIDS
-3355 DAHSVILRI
+3355 DAQSVILRI

-3412 PLVVTV
+3412 PLIVTV

-3464 GGANWVSAT
+3464 GGANWVSAA

-3620 IAIDRIE
+3620 IAIDHIE

-3711 NFTIDITLLTPT
+3711 NFTIDITLMTPT

-3840 RLTNHDRPVFDIHQV
+3840 RLTNHDRPVFDIRQV

-4307 ELRIEI
+4307 ELKIEI

-4532 SVTTPRFVIGNVP
+4532 SVTKPRFVIGNVP

-4556 GVSYSVT
+4556 GVSYPVT

-4832 PTLIGST
+4832 PTLVGNT
-4839 LPNTIVSIYVD
+4839 LPNAIVSIYVD

-4966 NDGNYELTFKVEDVA
+4966 NDGNYVLTFKVEDVA

-5030 EAGSTLTIRNPQG
+5030 EAGSTLTIRSPQG

-5084 EILIEHDTQIEISD
+5084 DILIEHDTQIEISD

-5341 YQFDNALKDGEYSI
+5341 YQFDNVLKDGEYSI

-5411 FGEMNQSVQIFIDGV
+5411 SGEMNQSVQIFIDGV

-5578 VDTHIKVFTS
+5578 VDTHIQVFTS

-5596 SKTEWWSNSDL
+5596 SKTDWWSNSST

-5612 TGEIGATVSLIVA
+5612 MGEIGATVSLIVA

-5630 TAVVAATGRWELS
+5630 TAVVAANGQWELS
-5643 TDKLPEGTYDISL
+5643 TDQLPEGKYDITLS
-5656 VIEDSAGNRWEDVR
+5656 IEDNAGNRKEEVH

-5708 TDSEGNTY
+5708 TDSNGNTY

-5749 SDDVPLD
+5749 SDDVSLD

-5868 EDNGASDSDNVTNHT
+5868 EDNGVSDSDNVTNHT

-5910 IYQAT
+5910 TYQAT

-5930 DGNYT
+5930 DGTYT

-5999 EPSAA
+5999 VPSAA
-6004 EESVVKV
+6004 EESVVKE

-6109 NAMNVRG
+6109 NAMNARG